1 MKKRILAVI
10 MAVCVS
16 MTALPAD
23 VRAAEDGAVRTE
35 STVQETETEA
45 SSVEKSS
52 RTANAGN
59 ETEELAEPET
69 TGTEKTTESAETE
82 TAGTEETTET
92 EIIETETAE
101 TEEPA
106 GTETESAG
114 TETETTETETGTE
127 TETTETETGT
137 ETETTETETGTE
149 TETTETET
157 ETETTETETETETTE
172 TETETETEIKT
183 TGTETAETEEPDES
197 GTVEAAE
204 LNYMM
209 VESPYVETPGIQN
222 VVLSLGTGNEQI
234 SGIVLKYQNLTTG
247 KTYQAKAAGTEE
259 DMTRFTMDFSRNGQA
274 GEYQITSVQFTQEKT
289 KQEILL
295 SDLEMDVRFGVNE
308 QAETNPDQ
316 VLYDEDAYADV
327 DADVVTMNEDGE
339 IVSENTVENVL
350 EQGISD
356 AVIGGTD
363 HLKGAS
369 GNVTVVLDPGHDDTH
384 AGASGFGV
392 QEKDLTL
399 KIATYCK
406 EELSTYSGITIY
418 MTRESGNCPAGGG
431 DNTACLDARANLA
444 KNVGAG
450 VLVSFH
456 LNTANGAARGVEV
469 YYPNSNYNAQVGSSG
484 QALAKKIC
492 DKLAALGLNYRG
504 TLIRD
509 ASYDKYPDGSAADY
523 YGLIRRCKNNGI
535 PGLIIEHAFLDNA
548 NDYYTYLSSDD
559 KLKALGVADATAIA
573 EYFGLTKGAKTV
585 TLMYTQS
592 REDGSLRLK
601 WNGLENVDY
610 YEIYRNTV
618 DDTNYPKIDE
628 VSDATSY
635 IDDDV
640 KTGTR
645 YYYLIRPVFNDGTM
659 GEYSKSIS
667 GVALGKTKLKKIS
680 AQSGKKITLTWK
692 KVSMAEGYLIYRKDG
707 DDGNFNQ
714 IAQVTSGDTLMYT
727 DTVKTN
733 NKKYKYKVQAY
744 NTNNGKQ
751 GVGTFSDVK
760 VAKTL
765 AKVKITGITSSN
777 AETLTISWKKVDGA
791 KGYIISRSTK
801 KDSGYQEIETVSGAG
816 TTSCSDDTVKAGK
829 TYYYKV
835 EAYNVIDGE
844 TGYGGASDAV
854 SGKTA
859 KRTKITS
866 IVSDNEKA
874 LTIKWDKISGAYGY
888 RIKRS
893 TEEDGT
899 YKVIKTIK
907 SGNTASYKDTS
918 VKAGKTYYYT
928 VETIVKTDGNICYS
942 GDSASVEGRTAKKTK
957 IKYAVSNGSE
967 QIEVKWGAVSG
978 AYGYRI
984 KRSMS
989 KNGTYKVVAT
999 VKGKNKTTYL
1009 DENVKT
1015 AKTYYYKV
1023 ETINKVN
1030 GKKGYSGDSAAV
1042 SAKTLKTTS
1051 ITAVKA
1057 ATSTSVKLEWKAVD
1071 GASGYQIYRSTSKDS
1086 DYKKVGQVEGRNT
1099 RKFEDQTL
1107 EAGKTYY
1114 YQVRAYKSGSAK
1126 DGVASFSKAQKA
1138 WTIKQVVFSQITSDS
1153 KNQVTL
1159 GWKKVSK
1166 AQGYVI
1172 CRSSKSRGGF
1182 EKIAEIS
1189 SGTTLTYTDKSVTSG
1204 NTYYY
1209 KMAAT
1214 YKIKGSAGR
1223 GSYSNV
1229 LQAAVLKQG
1238 SISSI
1243 TLGENMVLN
1252 VSWNSVEN
1260 ADGYELAAAVSQ
1272 KGTYTT
1278 LQTSGETSFT
1288 HSNLTQGK
1296 TYYYKVRAYKDLS
1309 SKIRMY
1315 GPWSAVKS
1323 KAAAHEI
1330 MGTSSV
1336 SVDQMVTY
1344 YNKRYTFPAD
1354 TYRDKGA
1361 DTAEAFFKILKEEAE
1376 AEGVRADLLFAQVML
1391 ETGGLTFGGDVQA
1404 SQCNFGG
1411 LGAVGGGAAGET
1423 YADVRTGLRA
1433 QVQHLKAYASTDGLN
1448 NECVDTRFQY
1458 VSRGTAKYIEWLA
1471 IPQNPYG
1478 KGWAADA
1485 DYGTKLLRIM
1495 DSL

>member
-23 VRAAEDGAVRTE
+23 VRAAEDSAIQTE
-35 STVQETETEA
+35 STQETSLAEEAAQTEN
-45 SSVEKSS
+45 
-52 RTANAGN
+52 TGNAAEELTGTEMA
-59 ETEELAEPET
+59 ETEEV
-69 TGTEKTTESAETE
+69 AETK
-82 TAGTEETTET
+82 
-92 EIIETETAE
+92 ETAE
-101 TEEPA
+101 TEEP
-106 GTETESAG
+106 TETVTIETETIETEEPAETETSETEKPAE
-114 TETETTETETGTE
+114 TETIETETTETEE
-127 TETTETETGT
+127 PTETETGT
-137 ETETTETETGTE
+137 TETEEPTETETADTE
-149 TETTETET
+149 T
-157 ETETTETETETETTE
+157 
-172 TETETETEIKT
+172 
-183 TGTETAETEEPDES
+183 
-197 GTVEAAE
+197 VQAAE

-209 VESPYVETPGIQN
+209 VESPYVETPGTQN
-222 VVLSLGTGNEQI
+222 VVLSLGTGDEQL
-234 SGIVLKYQNLTTG
+234 SDIVLNYKNLTTG
-247 KTYQAKAAGTEE
+247 KAYQTKAAGIEE
-259 DMTRFTMDFSRNGQA
+259 DMIRFTMDFSENGQA

-295 SDLEMDVRFGVNE
+295 SDLGMDVRFGVNE

-327 DADVVTMNEDGE
+327 DADVVTMSADGE
-339 IVSENTVENVL
+339 VISENTVENVL
-350 EQGISD
+350 EQGISE
-356 AVIGGTD
+356 AVASVAD
-363 HLKGAS
+363 NLKGANS
-369 GNVTVVLDPGHDDTH
+369 NVKVVLDPGHDGTH

-392 QEKDLTL
+392 QEADLTL

-406 EELSTYSGITIY
+406 EELSTYNGITVY
-418 MTRESGNCPAGGG
+418 MTRESASCPAGGG

-444 KNVGAG
+444 KNVGAN

-456 LNTANGAARGVEV
+456 LNTANGTARGVEV
-469 YYPNSNYNAQVGSSG
+469 YYPNSNYNAQVGSNG

-504 TLIRD
+504 TLIRN

-573 EYFGLTKGAKTV
+573 EYFGLTKGAQTV
-585 TLMYTQS
+585 TCTYTQS
-592 REDGSLRLK
+592 RADGSLKIK
-601 WNGLENVDY
+601 WSGLDNVDY
-610 YEIYRNTV
+610 YEIWR
-618 DDTNYPKIDE
+618 DTKDAYDYEKIDE
-628 VSDATSY
+628 VSDATSF
-635 IDDDV
+635 IDDTV
-640 KTGTR
+640 ELGTR
-645 YYYLIRPVFNDGTM
+645 YYYLVRPVFNDGTT

-667 GVALGKTKLKKIS
+667 GVALAKTNFTKIK
-680 AQSGKKITLTWK
+680 AKSGKKVTLTWK
-692 KVSMAEGYLIYRKDG
+692 KVSQAEGYLIYRKDSE
-707 DDGNFNQ
+707 DGKYNQ
-714 IAQVTSGDTLMYT
+714 IGKVTSGKTLTYT
-727 DTVKTN
+727 DTVKSN
-733 NKKYKYKVQAY
+733 NKTYTYKIQAY

-751 GVGTFSDVK
+751 GVGAYSSTKS
-760 VAKTL
+760 AKTL
-765 AKVKITGITSSN
+765 AKAKITGITSSN
-777 AETLTISWKKVDGA
+777 EEVLKISWNKVSGA

-801 KDSGYQEIETVSGAG
+801 KDSGYSEIDTVSGEK
-816 TTSCSDDTVKAGK
+816 TTSYTDDTVKAGK

-835 EAYNVIDGE
+835 EAYNVNSG
-844 TGYGGASDAV
+844 TKGYGGASDAV
-854 SGKTA
+854 AGKTA

-866 IVSDNEKA
+866 IVSTNEKT
-874 LTIKWDKISGAYGY
+874 LTIKWNKITGAYGY

-893 TEEDGT
+893 TDEDGT
-899 YKVIKTIK
+899 YKVVKTIK
-907 SGNTASYKDTS
+907 SGNTTSYKDTS

-928 VETIVKTDGNICYS
+928 VETMVKTGDNICYS
-942 GDSASVEGRTAKKTK
+942 GDSASVEGRTAKKAK
-957 IKYAVSNGSE
+957 IKYAVSNGSN
-967 QIEVKWGAVSG
+967 QIEVNWGAVSG

-984 KRSMS
+984 KRSTS

-999 VKGKNKTTYL
+999 LKGKNNTTYQDKKL
-1009 DENVKT
+1009 KT
-1015 AKTYYYKV
+1015 AKTYYYKI

-1030 GKKGYSGDSAAV
+1030 GKKGYSGNSAAV

-1057 ATSTSVKLEWKAVD
+1057 TGSTSVRLEWKAVD

-1086 DYKKVGQVEGRNT
+1086 GYKKVGQVKGKNT
-1099 RKFEDQTL
+1099 KKYEDKTL

-1114 YQVRAYKSGSAK
+1114 YQVRAYKSNSAK
-1126 DGVASFSKAQKA
+1126 NGVASFSKAQKA
-1138 WTIKQVVFSQITSDS
+1138 WTIKQVIFSQITSDS

-1166 AQGYVI
+1166 AQGYDI
-1172 CRSSKSRGGF
+1172 YRSDKSNSGF
-1182 EKIAEIS
+1182 EKIASIS
-1189 SGTTLTYTDKSVTSG
+1189 SGSTLTYTDKGVKSG

-1209 KMAAT
+1209 KIAAT

-1223 GSYSNV
+1223 GSYSKV
-1229 LQAAVLKQG
+1229 TEVAVLKQG

-1243 TLGENMVLN
+1243 TLGDNNVLN
-1252 VSWNSVEN
+1252 ISWNSVAN
-1260 ADGYELAAAVSQ
+1260 ASGYELAGAVSE

-1278 LQTSGETSFT
+1278 LQTSGATSFT
-1288 HSNLTQGK
+1288 HSNLVQGT

-1309 SKIRMY
+1309 NGIRMY
-1315 GPWSAVKS
+1315 GPWSAVKA

-1336 SVDQMVTY
+1336 TVDQMVSY

-1361 DTAEAFFKILKEEAE
+1361 DSAEAFFKILKEEAE
-1376 AEGVRADLLFAQVML
+1376 AEGVRADVLFAQVML
-1391 ETGGLTFGGDVQA
+1391 ETGGLKFGGDVQP

-1411 LGAVGGGAAGET
+1411 LGAVGGGAAGEAF
-1423 YADVRTGLRA
+1423 ADVRTGLRA

-1448 NECVDTRFQY
+1448 NACVDKRFQY
-1458 VSRGTAKYIEWLA
+1458 VSRGTARYVEWLA

>member
-23 VRAAEDGAVRTE
+23 VSAAEDSAVQTE
-35 STVQETETEA
+35 SMQKTSPA
-45 SSVEKSS
+45 EKSAQ
-52 RTANAGN
+52 TENAGN
-59 ETEELAEPET
+59 AAEEL
-69 TGTEKTTESAETE
+69 TGTEMTE
-82 TAGTEETTET
+82 TEETTET
-92 EIIETETAE
+92 VTIETETIETEEPAETETSETEKPAETETSETEKPAETETIETETTETESTETETAE
-101 TEEPA
+101 TE
-106 GTETESAG
+106 TEES
-114 TETETTETETGTE
+114 
-127 TETTETETGT
+127 
-137 ETETTETETGTE
+137 TE

-157 ETETTETETETETTE
+157 EEPTE
-172 TETETETEIKT
+172 
-183 TGTETAETEEPDES
+183 TETAETE
-197 GTVEAAE
+197 TVQAAE

-209 VESPYVETPGIQN
+209 VESPYVETPGTQN
-222 VVLSLGTGNEQI
+222 VVLSLGTGDEQL
-234 SGIVLKYQNLTTG
+234 SDIVLNYKNLTTG
-247 KTYQAKAAGTEE
+247 KAYQTKTAGIEE
-259 DMTRFTMDFSRNGQA
+259 DMIRFTMDFSENGQA

-295 SDLEMDVRFGVNE
+295 SDLGMDVRFGVNE

-327 DADVVTMNEDGE
+327 DADVVTMSADGE
-339 IVSENTVENVL
+339 VISENTVENVL
-350 EQGISD
+350 EQGISE
-356 AVIGGTD
+356 AVASVTD
-363 HLKGAS
+363 NLKGANS
-369 GNVTVVLDPGHDDTH
+369 NVKVVLDPGHDGTH

-392 QEKDLTL
+392 QEADLTL

-406 EELSTYSGITIY
+406 EELSTYNGITVY
-418 MTRESGNCPAGGG
+418 MTRESASCPAGGG
-431 DNTACLDARANLA
+431 DNIACLDARANLA
-444 KNVGAG
+444 KNVGAN

-456 LNTANGAARGVEV
+456 LNTANGTARGVEV
-469 YYPNSNYNAQVGSSG
+469 YYPNSNYNAQVGSNG

-504 TLIRD
+504 TLIRN

-573 EYFGLTKGAKTV
+573 EYFGLTKGAQTV
-585 TLMYTQS
+585 TCTYTQS
-592 REDGSLRLK
+592 RADGSLKIK
-601 WNGLENVDY
+601 WSGLDNVDY
-610 YEIYRNTV
+610 YEIWR
-618 DDTNYPKIDE
+618 DTKDAYDYEKIDE
-628 VSDATSY
+628 VSDATSF
-635 IDDDV
+635 IDDTV
-640 KTGTR
+640 ELGTR
-645 YYYLIRPVFNDGTM
+645 YYYLVRPVFNDGTT

-667 GVALGKTKLKKIS
+667 GVALAKTNFTKIE
-680 AQSGKKITLTWK
+680 AKSGKKVALTWK
-692 KVSMAEGYLIYRKDG
+692 KVSQAEGYLIYRKDSE
-707 DDGNFNQ
+707 DGKYNQ
-714 IAQVTSGDTLMYT
+714 IGKVTSGKTLTYT
-727 DTVKTN
+727 DTVKSN
-733 NKKYKYKVQAY
+733 NKTYTYKIQAY

-751 GVGTFSDVK
+751 GVGAYSSTKS
-760 VAKTL
+760 AKTL
-765 AKVKITGITSSN
+765 AKAKITGITSSN
-777 AETLTISWKKVDGA
+777 EDMLKISWKKVSGA
-791 KGYIISRSTK
+791 KGYTISRSTSK
-801 KDSGYQEIETVSGAG
+801 NSGYKKIDTVTGK
-816 TTSCSDDTVKAGK
+816 TSYTDDTVKAGK

-835 EAYNVIDGE
+835 EAYNVNSG
-844 TGYGGASDAV
+844 TKGYGGASDAV
-854 SGKTA
+854 AGKTA

-866 IVSDNEKA
+866 IVSTNEKT
-874 LTIKWDKISGAYGY
+874 LTIKWNKITGAYGY

-893 TEEDGT
+893 TDEDGT
-899 YKVIKTIK
+899 YKVVKTIK
-907 SGNTASYKDTS
+907 SGNTTSYKDTS

-928 VETIVKTDGNICYS
+928 VETMVKTGDNICYS
-942 GDSASVEGRTAKKTK
+942 GDSASMEGRTAKKAK
-957 IKYAVSNGSE
+957 IKYAVSNGSN
-967 QIEVKWGAVSG
+967 QIEVNWGAVSG

-984 KRSMS
+984 KRSTS

-999 VKGKNKTTYL
+999 LKGKNNTTYQDKKL
-1009 DENVKT
+1009 KT

-1030 GKKGYSGDSAAV
+1030 GKKGYSGNSAAV

-1057 ATSTSVKLEWKAVD
+1057 TGSTSVRLEWKAVD

-1086 DYKKVGQVEGRNT
+1086 GYKKVGQVKGKST
-1099 RKFEDQTL
+1099 KKYEDKTL

-1114 YQVRAYKSGSAK
+1114 YQVRAYKSNSAK
-1126 DGVASFSKAQKA
+1126 NGVASFSKAQKA

-1166 AQGYVI
+1166 AQGYDI
-1172 CRSSKSRGGF
+1172 YRSDESNSGF
-1182 EKIAEIS
+1182 EKIASIS
-1189 SGTTLTYTDKSVTSG
+1189 SGSTLTYTDKGVKSG

-1209 KMAAT
+1209 KIAAT

-1223 GSYSNV
+1223 GSYSKV
-1229 LQAAVLKQG
+1229 TEVAVLKQG

-1243 TLGENMVLN
+1243 TLGDNNVLN
-1252 VSWNSVEN
+1252 ISWNSVAN
-1260 ADGYELAAAVSQ
+1260 ASGYELAGAVSE

-1278 LQTSGETSFT
+1278 LQTSDATSFT
-1288 HSNLTQGK
+1288 HSNLVQGT

-1309 SKIRMY
+1309 NGIRMY
-1315 GPWSAVKS
+1315 GPWSAVKA

-1336 SVDQMVTY
+1336 TVDQMVSY

-1361 DTAEAFFKILKEEAE
+1361 DSAEAFFKILKEEAE
-1376 AEGVRADLLFAQVML
+1376 AEGVRADVLFAQVML
-1391 ETGGLTFGGDVQA
+1391 ETGGLQFGGDVQP

-1423 YADVRTGLRA
+1423 FADVRTGLRA

-1448 NECVDTRFQY
+1448 NACVDKRFQY
-1458 VSRGTAKYIEWLA
+1458 VSRGTARYVEWLA

>member
-23 VRAAEDGAVRTE
+23 VRAAEDSAVQTE
-35 STVQETETEA
+35 STQKTSPSEESTQTENTG
-45 SSVEKSS
+45 
-52 RTANAGN
+52 NAA
-59 ETEELAEPET
+59 EEL
-69 TGTEKTTESAETE
+69 TGTEMAE
-82 TAGTEETTET
+82 TEETTET
-92 EIIETETAE
+92 VTIETETIETEEPAETETSETEKPAETETIETETTETESTETETAE
-101 TEEPA
+101 TE
-106 GTETESAG
+106 TEES
-114 TETETTETETGTE
+114 
-127 TETTETETGT
+127 
-137 ETETTETETGTE
+137 TE

-157 ETETTETETETETTE
+157 EEPTE
-172 TETETETEIKT
+172 
-183 TGTETAETEEPDES
+183 TETAETE
-197 GTVEAAE
+197 TVQAAE

-209 VESPYVETPGIQN
+209 VESPYVETPGTQN
-222 VVLSLGTGNEQI
+222 VVLSLGTGDEQL
-234 SGIVLKYQNLTTG
+234 SDIVLNYKNLTTG
-247 KTYQAKAAGTEE
+247 KAYQTKTAGIEE
-259 DMTRFTMDFSRNGQA
+259 DMIRFTMDFSENGQA

-295 SDLEMDVRFGVNE
+295 SDLGMDVRFGVNE

-327 DADVVTMNEDGE
+327 DADVVTMSADGE
-339 IVSENTVENVL
+339 VISENTVENVL
-350 EQGISD
+350 EQGISE
-356 AVIGGTD
+356 AVASVAD
-363 HLKGAS
+363 NLKGANS
-369 GNVTVVLDPGHDDTH
+369 NVKVVLDPGHDGTH

-392 QEKDLTL
+392 QEADLTL

-406 EELSTYSGITIY
+406 EELSTYNGITVY
-418 MTRESGNCPAGGG
+418 MTRESASCPAGGG
-431 DNTACLDARANLA
+431 DNIACLDARANLA
-444 KNVGAG
+444 KNVGAN

-456 LNTANGAARGVEV
+456 LNTANGTARGVEV
-469 YYPNSNYNAQVGSSG
+469 YYPNSNYNAQVGSNG

-504 TLIRD
+504 TLIRN

-573 EYFGLTKGAKTV
+573 EYFGLTKGAQTV
-585 TLMYTQS
+585 TCTYTQS
-592 REDGSLRLK
+592 RADGSLKIK
-601 WNGLENVDY
+601 WSVLDNVDY
-610 YEIYRNTV
+610 YEIWR
-618 DDTNYPKIDE
+618 DTKDAYDYEKIDE
-628 VSDATSY
+628 VSDATSF
-635 IDDDV
+635 IDDTV
-640 KTGTR
+640 ELGTR
-645 YYYLIRPVFNDGTM
+645 YYYLVRPVFNDGTT

-667 GVALGKTKLKKIS
+667 GVALAKTNFTKIE
-680 AQSGKKITLTWK
+680 AKSGKKVALTWK
-692 KVSMAEGYLIYRKDG
+692 KVSQAEGYLIYRKDSE
-707 DDGNFNQ
+707 DGKYNQ
-714 IAQVTSGDTLMYT
+714 IGKVTSGKTLTYT
-727 DTVKTN
+727 DTVKSN
-733 NKKYKYKVQAY
+733 NKTYTYKIQAY

-751 GVGTFSDVK
+751 GVGAYSSTKS
-760 VAKTL
+760 AKTL
-765 AKVKITGITSSN
+765 AKAKITGITSSN
-777 AETLTISWKKVDGA
+777 EEVLKISWKKVSGA
-791 KGYIISRSTK
+791 KGYIISRSTSK
-801 KDSGYQEIETVSGAG
+801 NSGYKRIDTVTGK
-816 TTSCSDDTVKAGK
+816 TSYSDDTVKAGK

-835 EAYNVIDGE
+835 EAYNVNSG
-844 TGYGGASDAV
+844 TKGYGGASDAV
-854 SGKTA
+854 AGKTA

-866 IVSDNEKA
+866 IVSTNEKT
-874 LTIKWDKISGAYGY
+874 LTIKWNKITGAYGY

-893 TEEDGT
+893 TDEDGT
-899 YKVIKTIK
+899 YKVVKTIK
-907 SGNTASYKDTS
+907 SGNTTSYKDTS

-928 VETIVKTDGNICYS
+928 VETMVKTGDNICYS
-942 GDSASVEGRTAKKTK
+942 GDSASMEGRTAKKAK
-957 IKYAVSNGSE
+957 IKYAVSNGSN
-967 QIEVKWGAVSG
+967 QIEVNWGAVRG

-984 KRSMS
+984 KRSAS

-999 VKGKNKTTYL
+999 LKGKNNTTYQDKKL
-1009 DENVKT
+1009 KT
-1015 AKTYYYKV
+1015 AKTYYYKI

-1030 GKKGYSGDSAAV
+1030 GKKGYSGNSAAV

-1057 ATSTSVKLEWKAVD
+1057 TGSTSVRLEWKAVD

-1086 DYKKVGQVEGRNT
+1086 GYKKVGQVKGKNT
-1099 RKFEDQTL
+1099 KKYEDKTL

-1114 YQVRAYKSGSAK
+1114 YQVRAYKSNSAK
-1126 DGVASFSKAQKA
+1126 NGVASFSKAQKA

-1166 AQGYVI
+1166 AQGYDI
-1172 CRSSKSRGGF
+1172 YRSDESNSGF
-1182 EKIAEIS
+1182 EKIASIS
-1189 SGTTLTYTDKSVTSG
+1189 SGSTLTYTDKGVKSG

-1209 KMAAT
+1209 KIAAT

-1223 GSYSNV
+1223 GSYSKV
-1229 LQAAVLKQG
+1229 TEVAVLKQG

-1243 TLGENMVLN
+1243 TLGDNNVLN
-1252 VSWNSVEN
+1252 ISWNSVAN
-1260 ADGYELAAAVSQ
+1260 ASGYELAGAVSE

-1278 LQTSGETSFT
+1278 LQTSGATSFT
-1288 HSNLTQGK
+1288 HSNLVQGT

-1309 SKIRMY
+1309 NGIRMY
-1315 GPWSAVKS
+1315 GPWSAVKA

-1336 SVDQMVTY
+1336 TVDQMVSY

-1361 DTAEAFFKILKEEAE
+1361 DSAEAFFKILKEEAE
-1376 AEGVRADLLFAQVML
+1376 AEGVRADVLFAQVML
-1391 ETGGLTFGGDVQA
+1391 ETGGLQFGGDVQP

-1423 YADVRTGLRA
+1423 FADVRTGLRA

-1448 NECVDTRFQY
+1448 NACVDKRFQY
-1458 VSRGTAKYIEWLA
+1458 VSRGTARYVEWLA

-1485 DYGTKLLRIM
+1485 DYGAKLLRIM
-1495 DSL
+1495 NSL

>member
-23 VRAAEDGAVRTE
+23 VRAAEDSAVQTE
-35 STVQETETEA
+35 STQKT
-45 SSVEKSS
+45 SPSEKSAQ
-52 RTANAGN
+52 TENAGN
-59 ETEELAEPET
+59 AAEEL
-69 TGTEKTTESAETE
+69 TGTEE
-82 TAGTEETTET
+82 TAETEETTET
-92 EIIETETAE
+92 VTIETETIETEEPAETETSETEKPAETETIETETTETESTETETAE
-101 TEEPA
+101 TE
-106 GTETESAG
+106 TEES
-114 TETETTETETGTE
+114 
-127 TETTETETGT
+127 
-137 ETETTETETGTE
+137 TE

-157 ETETTETETETETTE
+157 EEPTE
-172 TETETETEIKT
+172 
-183 TGTETAETEEPDES
+183 TETAETE
-197 GTVEAAE
+197 TVQAAE

-209 VESPYVETPGIQN
+209 VESPYVETPGTQN
-222 VVLSLGTGNEQI
+222 VVLSLGTGDEQL
-234 SGIVLKYQNLTTG
+234 SDIVLNYKNLTTG
-247 KTYQAKAAGTEE
+247 KAYQTKTAGIEE
-259 DMTRFTMDFSRNGQA
+259 DMIRFTMDFSENGQA

-295 SDLEMDVRFGVNE
+295 SDLGMDVRFGVNE

-327 DADVVTMNEDGE
+327 DADVVTMSADGE
-339 IVSENTVENVL
+339 VISENTVENVL
-350 EQGISD
+350 EQGISE
-356 AVIGGTD
+356 AVASVAD
-363 HLKGAS
+363 NLKGANS
-369 GNVTVVLDPGHDDTH
+369 NVKVVLDPGHDGTH

-392 QEKDLTL
+392 QEADLTL

-406 EELSTYSGITIY
+406 EELSTYNGITVY
-418 MTRESGNCPAGGG
+418 MTRESASCPAGGG
-431 DNTACLDARANLA
+431 DNIACLDARANLA
-444 KNVGAG
+444 KNVGAN

-456 LNTANGAARGVEV
+456 LNTANGTARGVEV
-469 YYPNSNYNAQVGSSG
+469 YYPNSNYNAQVGSNG

-504 TLIRD
+504 TLIRN

-573 EYFGLTKGAKTV
+573 EYFGLTKGAQTV
-585 TLMYTQS
+585 TCTYTQS
-592 REDGSLRLK
+592 RADGSLKIK
-601 WNGLENVDY
+601 WSGLDNVDY
-610 YEIYRNTV
+610 YEIWR
-618 DDTNYPKIDE
+618 DTKDAYDYEKIDE
-628 VSDATSY
+628 VSDATSF
-635 IDDDV
+635 IDDTV
-640 KTGTR
+640 ELGTR
-645 YYYLIRPVFNDGTM
+645 YYYLVRPVFNDGTT

-667 GVALGKTKLKKIS
+667 GVALAKTNFTKIK
-680 AQSGKKITLTWK
+680 AKSGKKVTLTWK
-692 KVSMAEGYLIYRKDG
+692 KVSQAEGYLIYRKDSE
-707 DDGNFNQ
+707 DGKYNQ
-714 IAQVTSGDTLMYT
+714 IGKVTSGKTLTYT
-727 DTVKTN
+727 DTVKSN
-733 NKKYKYKVQAY
+733 NKTYTYKIQAY

-751 GVGTFSDVK
+751 GVGAYSSTKS
-760 VAKTL
+760 AKTL
-765 AKVKITGITSSN
+765 AKAKITGITSSN
-777 AETLTISWKKVDGA
+777 EDMLKISWKKVSGA
-791 KGYIISRSTK
+791 KGYTISRSTSK
-801 KDSGYQEIETVSGAG
+801 NSGYKKIDTVTGK
-816 TTSCSDDTVKAGK
+816 TSYTDDTVKAGK

-835 EAYNVIDGE
+835 EAYNVNSG
-844 TGYGGASDAV
+844 TKGYGGASDAV
-854 SGKTA
+854 AGKTA

-866 IVSDNEKA
+866 IVSTNEKT
-874 LTIKWDKISGAYGY
+874 LTIKWNKITGAYGY

-893 TEEDGT
+893 TDEDGT
-899 YKVIKTIK
+899 YKVVKTIK
-907 SGNTASYKDTS
+907 SGNTTSYKDTS

-928 VETIVKTDGNICYS
+928 VETMVKTGDNICYS
-942 GDSASVEGRTAKKTK
+942 GDSASVEGRTAKKAK
-957 IKYAVSNGSE
+957 IKYAVSNGSN
-967 QIEVKWGAVSG
+967 QIEVNWGAVSG

-984 KRSMS
+984 KRSTS

-999 VKGKNKTTYL
+999 LKGKNNTTYQDKKL
-1009 DENVKT
+1009 KT
-1015 AKTYYYKV
+1015 AKTYYYKI

-1030 GKKGYSGDSAAV
+1030 GKKGYSGNSAAV

-1057 ATSTSVKLEWKAVD
+1057 TGSTSVRLEWKAVD
-1071 GASGYQIYRSTSKDS
+1071 GASGYQIYRSMSKDS
-1086 DYKKVGQVEGRNT
+1086 GYKKVGQVKGKNT
-1099 RKFEDQTL
+1099 KKYEDKTL

-1114 YQVRAYKSGSAK
+1114 YQVRAYKSNSAK
-1126 DGVASFSKAQKA
+1126 NGVASFSKAQKA

-1166 AQGYVI
+1166 AQGYDI
-1172 CRSSKSRGGF
+1172 YRSDKSNSGF
-1182 EKIAEIS
+1182 EKIASIS
-1189 SGTTLTYTDKSVTSG
+1189 SGSTLTYTDKGVKSG

-1209 KMAAT
+1209 KIAAT

-1223 GSYSNV
+1223 GSYSKV
-1229 LQAAVLKQG
+1229 TEVAVLKQG

-1243 TLGENMVLN
+1243 TLGDNNVLN
-1252 VSWNSVEN
+1252 ISWSSVAN
-1260 ADGYELAAAVSQ
+1260 ASGYELAGAVSE

-1278 LQTSGETSFT
+1278 LQTSGATSFT
-1288 HSNLTQGK
+1288 HSNLVQGT

-1309 SKIRMY
+1309 NGIRMY
-1315 GPWSAVKS
+1315 GPWSAVKA

-1336 SVDQMVTY
+1336 TVDQMVSY

-1361 DTAEAFFKILKEEAE
+1361 DSAEAFFKILKEEAE
-1376 AEGVRADLLFAQVML
+1376 AEGVRADVLFAQVML
-1391 ETGGLTFGGDVQA
+1391 ETGGLKFGGDVQP

-1423 YADVRTGLRA
+1423 FADVRTGLRA

-1448 NECVDTRFQY
+1448 NACVDKRFQY
-1458 VSRGTAKYIEWLA
+1458 VSRGTARYVEWLA

>member
-23 VRAAEDGAVRTE
+23 VSAAEDSVVQTE
-35 STVQETETEA
+35 STQKTSPA
-45 SSVEKSS
+45 EKSAQ
-52 RTANAGN
+52 TENAGN
-59 ETEELAEPET
+59 AAEEL
-69 TGTEKTTESAETE
+69 TGTEMAE
-82 TAGTEETTET
+82 TEETTET
-92 EIIETETAE
+92 VTIETETIETEEPAETETSETEKPAETETIETETTETESTETETAE
-101 TEEPA
+101 TE
-106 GTETESAG
+106 TEES
-114 TETETTETETGTE
+114 
-127 TETTETETGT
+127 
-137 ETETTETETGTE
+137 TE

-157 ETETTETETETETTE
+157 EEPTE
-172 TETETETEIKT
+172 
-183 TGTETAETEEPDES
+183 TETAETE
-197 GTVEAAE
+197 TVQAAE

-209 VESPYVETPGIQN
+209 VESPYVETPGTQN
-222 VVLSLGTGNEQI
+222 VVLSLGTGDEQL
-234 SGIVLKYQNLTTG
+234 SDIVLNYKNLTTG
-247 KTYQAKAAGTEE
+247 KAYQTKTAGIEE
-259 DMTRFTMDFSRNGQA
+259 DMIRFTMDFSENGQA

-295 SDLEMDVRFGVNE
+295 SDLGMDVRFGVNE

-327 DADVVTMNEDGE
+327 DADVVTMSADGE
-339 IVSENTVENVL
+339 VISENTVENVL
-350 EQGISD
+350 EQGISE
-356 AVIGGTD
+356 AVASVAD
-363 HLKGAS
+363 NLKGANS
-369 GNVTVVLDPGHDDTH
+369 NVKVVLDPGHDGTH

-392 QEKDLTL
+392 QEADLTL

-406 EELSTYSGITIY
+406 EELSTYNGITVY
-418 MTRESGNCPAGGG
+418 MTRESASCPAGGG
-431 DNTACLDARANLA
+431 DYIACLDARANLA
-444 KNVGAG
+444 KNVGAN

-456 LNTANGAARGVEV
+456 LNTANGTARGVEV
-469 YYPNSNYNAQVGSSG
+469 YYPNSNYNAQVGSNG

-492 DKLAALGLNYRG
+492 DKLAALGLNYRE
-504 TLIRD
+504 TLIRN

-573 EYFGLTKGAKTV
+573 EYFGLTKGAQTV
-585 TLMYTQS
+585 TCTYTQS
-592 REDGSLRLK
+592 RADGSLKIK
-601 WNGLENVDY
+601 WSGLDNVDY
-610 YEIYRNTV
+610 YEIWR
-618 DDTNYPKIDE
+618 DTKDAYDYEKIDE
-628 VSDATSY
+628 VSDATSF
-635 IDDDV
+635 IDDTV
-640 KTGTR
+640 ELGTR
-645 YYYLIRPVFNDGTM
+645 YYYLVRPVFNDGTT

-667 GVALGKTKLKKIS
+667 GVALAKTNFTKIE
-680 AQSGKKITLTWK
+680 AKSGKKVALTWK
-692 KVSMAEGYLIYRKDG
+692 KVSQAEGYLIYRKDSE
-707 DDGNFNQ
+707 DGKYNQ
-714 IAQVTSGDTLMYT
+714 IGKVTSGKTLTYT
-727 DTVKTN
+727 DTVKSN
-733 NKKYKYKVQAY
+733 NKTYTYKIQAY

-751 GVGTFSDVK
+751 GVGAYSSTKS
-760 VAKTL
+760 AKTL
-765 AKVKITGITSSN
+765 AKTKITGITSSN
-777 AETLTISWKKVDGA
+777 EEVLKISWKKVSGA
-791 KGYIISRSTK
+791 KGYIISRSTSK
-801 KDSGYQEIETVSGAG
+801 NSGYKKIDTVTGK
-816 TTSCSDDTVKAGK
+816 TSYSDDTVKAGK

-835 EAYNVIDGE
+835 EAYNVNSG
-844 TGYGGASDAV
+844 TKGYGGASDAV
-854 SGKTA
+854 AGKTA

-866 IVSDNEKA
+866 IVSTNEKT
-874 LTIKWDKISGAYGY
+874 LTIKWNKITGAYGY

-893 TEEDGT
+893 TDEDGT
-899 YKVIKTIK
+899 YKVVKTIK
-907 SGNTASYKDTS
+907 SGNTTSYKDTS

-928 VETIVKTDGNICYS
+928 VETMVKTGDNICYS
-942 GDSASVEGRTAKKTK
+942 GDSASMEGRTAKKAK
-957 IKYAVSNGSE
+957 IKYAVSNGSN
-967 QIEVKWGAVSG
+967 QIEVNWGAVRG

-984 KRSMS
+984 KRSTS

-999 VKGKNKTTYL
+999 LKGKNNTTYQDKKL
-1009 DENVKT
+1009 KT
-1015 AKTYYYKV
+1015 AKTYYYKI

-1030 GKKGYSGDSAAV
+1030 GKKGYSGNSAAV

-1057 ATSTSVKLEWKAVD
+1057 TGSTSVRLEWKAVD

-1086 DYKKVGQVEGRNT
+1086 GYKKVGQVKGKNT
-1099 RKFEDQTL
+1099 KKYEDKTL

-1114 YQVRAYKSGSAK
+1114 YQVRAYKSNSAK
-1126 DGVASFSKAQKA
+1126 NGVASFSKAQKA

-1166 AQGYVI
+1166 AQGYDI
-1172 CRSSKSRGGF
+1172 YRSDESNSGF
-1182 EKIAEIS
+1182 EKIASIS
-1189 SGTTLTYTDKSVTSG
+1189 SGSTLTYTDKGVKSG

-1209 KMAAT
+1209 KIAAT

-1223 GSYSNV
+1223 GSYSKV
-1229 LQAAVLKQG
+1229 TEVAVLKQG

-1243 TLGENMVLN
+1243 TLGDNNVLN
-1252 VSWNSVEN
+1252 ISWNSVAN
-1260 ADGYELAAAVSQ
+1260 ASGYELAGAVSE

-1278 LQTSGETSFT
+1278 LQTSGATSFT
-1288 HSNLTQGK
+1288 HSNLVQGT

-1309 SKIRMY
+1309 NGIRMY
-1315 GPWSAVKS
+1315 GPWSAVKA

-1330 MGTSSV
+1330 MGTGSV
-1336 SVDQMVTY
+1336 TVDQMVSY

-1361 DTAEAFFKILKEEAE
+1361 DSAEAFFKILKEEAE
-1376 AEGVRADLLFAQVML
+1376 AEGVRADVLFAQVML

-1433 QVQHLKAYASTDGLN
+1433 QVQHLKAYASTEGLN
-1448 NECVDTRFQY
+1448 NACVDTRFQY
-1458 VSRGTAKYIEWLA
+1458 VSRGTARYVEWLA

>member
-23 VRAAEDGAVRTE
+23 VSAAEDSAVQTE
-35 STVQETETEA
+35 STQKT
-45 SSVEKSS
+45 SPSEKSAQ
-52 RTANAGN
+52 TENAGN
-59 ETEELAEPET
+59 AAEEL
-69 TGTEKTTESAETE
+69 TGTEMAE
-82 TAGTEETTET
+82 TEETTET
-92 EIIETETAE
+92 VTIETETIETEEPAETETSETEKPAETETIETETTETESTETETAE
-101 TEEPA
+101 TE
-106 GTETESAG
+106 TEES
-114 TETETTETETGTE
+114 
-127 TETTETETGT
+127 
-137 ETETTETETGTE
+137 TE

-157 ETETTETETETETTE
+157 EEPTE
-172 TETETETEIKT
+172 
-183 TGTETAETEEPDES
+183 TETAETE
-197 GTVEAAE
+197 TVQAAE

-209 VESPYVETPGIQN
+209 VESPYVETPGTQN
-222 VVLSLGTGNEQI
+222 VVLSLGTGDEQL
-234 SGIVLKYQNLTTG
+234 SDIVLNYKNLTTG
-247 KTYQAKAAGTEE
+247 KAYQTKTAGIEE
-259 DMTRFTMDFSRNGQA
+259 DMIRFTMDFSENGQA

-295 SDLEMDVRFGVNE
+295 SDLGMDVRFGVNE

-327 DADVVTMNEDGE
+327 DADVVTMSADGE
-339 IVSENTVENVL
+339 VISENTVENVL
-350 EQGISD
+350 EQGISE
-356 AVIGGTD
+356 AVASVAD
-363 HLKGAS
+363 NLKGANS
-369 GNVTVVLDPGHDDTH
+369 NVKVVLDPGHDGTH

-392 QEKDLTL
+392 QEADLTL

-406 EELSTYSGITIY
+406 EELSTYNGITVY
-418 MTRESGNCPAGGG
+418 MTRESASCPAGGG
-431 DNTACLDARANLA
+431 DNIACLDARANLA
-444 KNVGAG
+444 KNVGAN

-456 LNTANGAARGVEV
+456 LNTANGTARGVEV
-469 YYPNSNYNAQVGSSG
+469 YYPNSNYNAQVGSNG

-504 TLIRD
+504 TLIRN

-573 EYFGLTKGAKTV
+573 EYFGLTKGAQTV
-585 TLMYTQS
+585 TCTYTQS
-592 REDGSLRLK
+592 RADGSLKIK
-601 WNGLENVDY
+601 WSGLDNVDY
-610 YEIYRNTV
+610 YEIWR
-618 DDTNYPKIDE
+618 DTKDAYDYEKIDE
-628 VSDATSY
+628 VSDATSF
-635 IDDDV
+635 IDDTV
-640 KTGTR
+640 ELGTR
-645 YYYLIRPVFNDGTM
+645 YYYLVRPVFNDGTT

-667 GVALGKTKLKKIS
+667 GVALAKTNFTKIE
-680 AQSGKKITLTWK
+680 AKSGKKVALTWK
-692 KVSMAEGYLIYRKDG
+692 KVSQAEGYLIYRKDSE
-707 DDGNFNQ
+707 DGKYNQ
-714 IAQVTSGDTLMYT
+714 IGKVTSGKTLTYT
-727 DTVKTN
+727 DTVKSN
-733 NKKYKYKVQAY
+733 NKTYTYKIQAY

-751 GVGTFSDVK
+751 GVGAYSSTKS
-760 VAKTL
+760 AKTL
-765 AKVKITGITSSN
+765 AKTKITGITSSN
-777 AETLTISWKKVDGA
+777 EEVLKISWKKVSGA
-791 KGYIISRSTK
+791 KGYIISRSTSK
-801 KDSGYQEIETVSGAG
+801 NSGYKKIDTVTGK
-816 TTSCSDDTVKAGK
+816 TSYSDDTVKAGK

-835 EAYNVIDGE
+835 EAYNVNSG
-844 TGYGGASDAV
+844 TKGYGGASDAV
-854 SGKTA
+854 AGKTA

-866 IVSDNEKA
+866 IVSANEKT
-874 LTIKWDKISGAYGY
+874 LTIKWNKITGAYGY

-893 TEEDGT
+893 TDEDGT
-899 YKVIKTIK
+899 YKVVKTIK
-907 SGNTASYKDTS
+907 SGNTTSYKDTS

-928 VETIVKTDGNICYS
+928 VETMVKTGDNICYS
-942 GDSASVEGRTAKKTK
+942 GDSASMEGRTAKKAK
-957 IKYAVSNGSE
+957 IKYAVSNGSN
-967 QIEVKWGAVSG
+967 QIEVNWGAVRG

-984 KRSMS
+984 KRSTS
-989 KNGTYKVVAT
+989 KNGIYKVVAT
-999 VKGKNKTTYL
+999 LKGKNNTTYQDKKL
-1009 DENVKT
+1009 KT
-1015 AKTYYYKV
+1015 AKTYYYKI

-1030 GKKGYSGDSAAV
+1030 GKKGYSGNSAAV

-1057 ATSTSVKLEWKAVD
+1057 TGSTSVRLEWKAVD

-1086 DYKKVGQVEGRNT
+1086 GYKKVGQVKGKNT
-1099 RKFEDQTL
+1099 KKYEDKTL

-1114 YQVRAYKSGSAK
+1114 YQVRAYKSNSAK
-1126 DGVASFSKAQKA
+1126 NGVASFSKAQKA

-1166 AQGYVI
+1166 AQGYDI
-1172 CRSSKSRGGF
+1172 YRSDESNSGF
-1182 EKIAEIS
+1182 EKIASIS
-1189 SGTTLTYTDKSVTSG
+1189 SGSTLTYTDKGVKSG

-1209 KMAAT
+1209 KIAAT

-1223 GSYSNV
+1223 GSYSKV
-1229 LQAAVLKQG
+1229 TEVAVLKQG

-1243 TLGENMVLN
+1243 TLGDNNVLN
-1252 VSWNSVEN
+1252 ISWNSVAN
-1260 ADGYELAAAVSQ
+1260 ASGYELAGAVSE

-1278 LQTSGETSFT
+1278 LQTSGATSFT
-1288 HSNLTQGK
+1288 HSNLVQGT

-1309 SKIRMY
+1309 NGIRMY
-1315 GPWSAVKS
+1315 GPWSAVKA

-1336 SVDQMVTY
+1336 TVDQMVSY

-1361 DTAEAFFKILKEEAE
+1361 DSAEAFFKILKEEAE
-1376 AEGVRADLLFAQVML
+1376 AEGVRADVLFAQVML
-1391 ETGGLTFGGDVQA
+1391 ETGGLQFGGDVQP

-1423 YADVRTGLRA
+1423 FADVRTGLRA

-1448 NECVDTRFQY
+1448 NACVDKRFQY
-1458 VSRGTAKYIEWLA
+1458 VSRGTARYVEWLA

>member
-23 VRAAEDGAVRTE
+23 VSAAEDSAVQTE
-35 STVQETETEA
+35 STQKTSPA
-45 SSVEKSS
+45 EKSAQ
-52 RTANAGN
+52 TENAGN
-59 ETEELAEPET
+59 AAEEL
-69 TGTEKTTESAETE
+69 TGTEMTE
-82 TAGTEETTET
+82 TEETTET
-92 EIIETETAE
+92 VTIETETIETEEPAETETSETEKPAETETSETEKPAETETIETETTETESTETETAE
-101 TEEPA
+101 TE
-106 GTETESAG
+106 TEES
-114 TETETTETETGTE
+114 
-127 TETTETETGT
+127 
-137 ETETTETETGTE
+137 TE

-157 ETETTETETETETTE
+157 EEPTE
-172 TETETETEIKT
+172 
-183 TGTETAETEEPDES
+183 TETAETE
-197 GTVEAAE
+197 TVQAAE

-209 VESPYVETPGIQN
+209 VESPYVETPGTQN
-222 VVLSLGTGNEQI
+222 VVLSLGTGDEQL
-234 SGIVLKYQNLTTG
+234 SDIVLNYKNLTTG
-247 KTYQAKAAGTEE
+247 KAYQTKTAGIEE
-259 DMTRFTMDFSRNGQA
+259 DMIRFTMDFSENGQA

-295 SDLEMDVRFGVNE
+295 SDLGMDVRFGVNE

-327 DADVVTMNEDGE
+327 DADVVTMSADGE
-339 IVSENTVENVL
+339 VISENTVENVL

-356 AVIGGTD
+356 AVASVAD
-363 HLKGAS
+363 NLKGANS
-369 GNVTVVLDPGHDDTH
+369 NVKVVLDPGHDGTH

-392 QEKDLTL
+392 QEADLTL

-406 EELSTYSGITIY
+406 EELSTYNGITVY
-418 MTRESGNCPAGGG
+418 MTRESASCPAGGG
-431 DNTACLDARANLA
+431 DNIACLDARANLA
-444 KNVGAG
+444 KNVGAN

-456 LNTANGAARGVEV
+456 LNTANGTARGVEV
-469 YYPNSNYNAQVGSSG
+469 YYPNSNYNAQVGSNG

-504 TLIRD
+504 TLIRN

-573 EYFGLTKGAKTV
+573 EYFGLTKGAQTV
-585 TLMYTQS
+585 TCTYTQS
-592 REDGSLRLK
+592 RADGSLKIK
-601 WNGLENVDY
+601 WSGLDNVDY
-610 YEIYRNTV
+610 YEIWR
-618 DDTNYPKIDE
+618 DTKDAYDYEKIDE
-628 VSDATSY
+628 VSDATSF
-635 IDDDV
+635 IDDTV
-640 KTGTR
+640 ELGTR
-645 YYYLIRPVFNDGTM
+645 YYYLVRPVFNDGTT

-667 GVALGKTKLKKIS
+667 GVALAKTNFTKIE
-680 AQSGKKITLTWK
+680 AKSGKKVALTWK
-692 KVSMAEGYLIYRKDG
+692 KVSQAEGYLIYRKDSE
-707 DDGNFNQ
+707 DGKYNQ
-714 IAQVTSGDTLMYT
+714 IGKVTSGKTLTYT
-727 DTVKTN
+727 DTVKSN
-733 NKKYKYKVQAY
+733 NKTYTYKIQAY

-751 GVGTFSDVK
+751 GVGAYSSTKS
-760 VAKTL
+760 AKTL
-765 AKVKITGITSSN
+765 AKAKITGITSSN
-777 AETLTISWKKVDGA
+777 EDMLKISWKKVSGA
-791 KGYIISRSTK
+791 KGYIISRSTSK
-801 KDSGYQEIETVSGAG
+801 NSGYKKIDTVIGK
-816 TTSCSDDTVKAGK
+816 TSYSDDTVKAGK

-835 EAYNVIDGE
+835 EAYNVNSG
-844 TGYGGASDAV
+844 TKGYGGASDAV
-854 SGKTA
+854 AGKTA

-866 IVSDNEKA
+866 IVSTNEKT
-874 LTIKWDKISGAYGY
+874 LTIKWNKITGAYGY
-888 RIKRS
+888 RIKQS
-893 TEEDGT
+893 TDEDGT
-899 YKVIKTIK
+899 YKVVKTIK
-907 SGNTASYKDTS
+907 SGNTTSYKDTS

-928 VETIVKTDGNICYS
+928 VETMVKTGDNICYS
-942 GDSASVEGRTAKKTK
+942 GDSASMEGRTAKKAK
-957 IKYAVSNGSE
+957 IKYAVSNGSN
-967 QIEVKWGAVSG
+967 QIEVNWGAVSG

-984 KRSMS
+984 KRSTS

-999 VKGKNKTTYL
+999 LKGKNNTTYQDKKL
-1009 DENVKT
+1009 KT
-1015 AKTYYYKV
+1015 AKTYYYKI

-1030 GKKGYSGDSAAV
+1030 GKKGYSDNSAAV

-1057 ATSTSVKLEWKAVD
+1057 TGSTSVRLEWKAVD

-1086 DYKKVGQVEGRNT
+1086 GYKKVGQVKGKNT
-1099 RKFEDQTL
+1099 KKYEDKTL

-1114 YQVRAYKSGSAK
+1114 YQVRAYKSNSAK
-1126 DGVASFSKAQKA
+1126 NGVASFSKAQKA

-1166 AQGYVI
+1166 AQGYDI
-1172 CRSSKSRGGF
+1172 YRSDKSNSGF
-1182 EKIAEIS
+1182 EKIASIS
-1189 SGTTLTYTDKSVTSG
+1189 SGSTLTYTDKGVKSG

-1209 KMAAT
+1209 KIAAT

-1223 GSYSNV
+1223 GSYSKV
-1229 LQAAVLKQG
+1229 TEVAVLKQG

-1243 TLGENMVLN
+1243 TLGDNNVLN
-1252 VSWNSVEN
+1252 ISWNSVAN
-1260 ADGYELAAAVSQ
+1260 ASGYELAGAVSE

-1278 LQTSGETSFT
+1278 LQTSGATSFT
-1288 HSNLTQGK
+1288 HSNLVQGT

-1309 SKIRMY
+1309 NGIRMY
-1315 GPWSAVKS
+1315 GPWSAVKA

-1336 SVDQMVTY
+1336 TVDQMVSY

-1361 DTAEAFFKILKEEAE
+1361 DSAEAFFKILKEEAE
-1376 AEGVRADLLFAQVML
+1376 AEGVRADVLFAQVML
-1391 ETGGLTFGGDVQA
+1391 ETGGLQFGGDVQP

-1423 YADVRTGLRA
+1423 FADVRTGLRA

-1448 NECVDTRFQY
+1448 NACVDKRFQY
-1458 VSRGTAKYIEWLA
+1458 VSRGTARYVEWLA

>member
-23 VRAAEDGAVRTE
+23 VRAAEDSAVQTE
-35 STVQETETEA
+35 STQKT
-45 SSVEKSS
+45 SPSEKSAQ
-52 RTANAGN
+52 TENAGN
-59 ETEELAEPET
+59 AAEEL
-69 TGTEKTTESAETE
+69 TGTEE
-82 TAGTEETTET
+82 TAETEETTET
-92 EIIETETAE
+92 VTIETETIETEEPAETETSETEKPAETETIETETTETESTETETAE
-101 TEEPA
+101 TE
-106 GTETESAG
+106 TEES
-114 TETETTETETGTE
+114 
-127 TETTETETGT
+127 
-137 ETETTETETGTE
+137 TE

-157 ETETTETETETETTE
+157 EEPTE
-172 TETETETEIKT
+172 
-183 TGTETAETEEPDES
+183 TETAETE
-197 GTVEAAE
+197 TVQAAE

-209 VESPYVETPGIQN
+209 VESPYVETPGTQN
-222 VVLSLGTGNEQI
+222 VVLSLGTGDEQL
-234 SGIVLKYQNLTTG
+234 SDIVLNYKNLTTG
-247 KTYQAKAAGTEE
+247 KAYQTKTAGIEE
-259 DMTRFTMDFSRNGQA
+259 DMIRFTMDFSENGQA

-295 SDLEMDVRFGVNE
+295 SDLGMDVRFGVNE

-327 DADVVTMNEDGE
+327 DADVVTMSADGE
-339 IVSENTVENVL
+339 VISENTVENVL
-350 EQGISD
+350 EQGISE
-356 AVIGGTD
+356 AVASVAD
-363 HLKGAS
+363 NLKGANS
-369 GNVTVVLDPGHDDTH
+369 NVKVVLDPGHDGTH

-392 QEKDLTL
+392 QEADLTL

-406 EELSTYSGITIY
+406 EELSTYNGITVY
-418 MTRESGNCPAGGG
+418 MTRESASCPAGGG
-431 DNTACLDARANLA
+431 DNIACLDARANLA
-444 KNVGAG
+444 KNVGAN

-456 LNTANGAARGVEV
+456 LNTANGTARGVEV
-469 YYPNSNYNAQVGSSG
+469 YYPNSNYNAQVGSNG

-504 TLIRD
+504 TLIRN

-573 EYFGLTKGAKTV
+573 EYFGLTKGAQTV
-585 TLMYTQS
+585 TCTYTQS
-592 REDGSLRLK
+592 RADGSLKIK
-601 WNGLENVDY
+601 WSGLDNVDY
-610 YEIYRNTV
+610 YEIWR
-618 DDTNYPKIDE
+618 DTKDAYDYEKIDE
-628 VSDATSY
+628 VSDATSF
-635 IDDDV
+635 IDDTV
-640 KTGTR
+640 ELGTR
-645 YYYLIRPVFNDGTM
+645 YYYLVRPVFNDGTT

-667 GVALGKTKLKKIS
+667 GVALAKTNFTKIK
-680 AQSGKKITLTWK
+680 AKSGKKVTLTWK
-692 KVSMAEGYLIYRKDG
+692 KVSQAEGYLIYRKDSE
-707 DDGNFNQ
+707 DGKYNQ
-714 IAQVTSGDTLMYT
+714 IGKVTSGKTLTYT
-727 DTVKTN
+727 DTVKSN
-733 NKKYKYKVQAY
+733 NKTYTYKIQAY

-751 GVGTFSDVK
+751 GVGAYSSTKS
-760 VAKTL
+760 AKTL
-765 AKVKITGITSSN
+765 AKAKITGITSSN
-777 AETLTISWKKVDGA
+777 EDMLKISWKKVSGA
-791 KGYIISRSTK
+791 KGYTISRSTSK
-801 KDSGYQEIETVSGAG
+801 NSGYKKIDTVTGK
-816 TTSCSDDTVKAGK
+816 TSYTDDTVKAGK

-835 EAYNVIDGE
+835 EAYNVNSG
-844 TGYGGASDAV
+844 TKGYGGASDAV
-854 SGKTA
+854 AGKTA

-866 IVSDNEKA
+866 IVSTNEKT
-874 LTIKWDKISGAYGY
+874 LTIKWNKITGAYGY

-893 TEEDGT
+893 TDEDGT
-899 YKVIKTIK
+899 YKVVKTIK
-907 SGNTASYKDTS
+907 SGNTTSYKDTS

-928 VETIVKTDGNICYS
+928 VETMVKTGDNICYS
-942 GDSASVEGRTAKKTK
+942 GDSASVEGRTAKKAK
-957 IKYAVSNGSE
+957 IKYAVSNGSN
-967 QIEVKWGAVSG
+967 QIEVNWGAVSG

-984 KRSMS
+984 KRSTS

-999 VKGKNKTTYL
+999 LKGKNNTTYQDKKL
-1009 DENVKT
+1009 KT
-1015 AKTYYYKV
+1015 AKTYYYKI

-1030 GKKGYSGDSAAV
+1030 GKKGYSGNSAAV

-1057 ATSTSVKLEWKAVD
+1057 TGSTSVRLEWKAVD

-1086 DYKKVGQVEGRNT
+1086 GYKKVGQVKGKNT
-1099 RKFEDQTL
+1099 KKYEDKTL

-1114 YQVRAYKSGSAK
+1114 YQVRAYKSNSAK
-1126 DGVASFSKAQKA
+1126 NGVASFSKAQKA

-1166 AQGYVI
+1166 AQGYDI
-1172 CRSSKSRGGF
+1172 YRSDESNSGF
-1182 EKIAEIS
+1182 EKIASIS
-1189 SGTTLTYTDKSVTSG
+1189 SGSTLTYTDKGVKSG

-1209 KMAAT
+1209 KIAAT

-1223 GSYSNV
+1223 GSYSKV
-1229 LQAAVLKQG
+1229 TEVAVLKQG

-1243 TLGENMVLN
+1243 TLGDNNVLN
-1252 VSWNSVEN
+1252 ISWNSVAN
-1260 ADGYELAAAVSQ
+1260 ASGYELAGAVSE

-1278 LQTSGETSFT
+1278 LQTSDATSFT
-1288 HSNLTQGK
+1288 HSNLVQGT

-1309 SKIRMY
+1309 NGIRMY
-1315 GPWSAVKS
+1315 GPWSAVKA

-1336 SVDQMVTY
+1336 TVDQMVSY

-1361 DTAEAFFKILKEEAE
+1361 DSAEAFFKILKEEAE
-1376 AEGVRADLLFAQVML
+1376 AEGVRADVLFAQVML
-1391 ETGGLTFGGDVQA
+1391 ETGGLQFGGDVQP

-1423 YADVRTGLRA
+1423 FADVRTGLRA

-1448 NECVDTRFQY
+1448 NACVDKRFQY
-1458 VSRGTAKYIEWLA
+1458 VSRGTARYVEWLA

>member
-23 VRAAEDGAVRTE
+23 VSAAEDSAVQTE
-35 STVQETETEA
+35 STQKTSPA
-45 SSVEKSS
+45 EKSAQ
-52 RTANAGN
+52 TENAGN
-59 ETEELAEPET
+59 AAEEL
-69 TGTEKTTESAETE
+69 TGTEMTE
-82 TAGTEETTET
+82 TEETTET
-92 EIIETETAE
+92 VTIETETIETEEPAETETSETEKPAETETSETEKPAETETIETETTETESTETETAE
-101 TEEPA
+101 TE
-106 GTETESAG
+106 TEES
-114 TETETTETETGTE
+114 
-127 TETTETETGT
+127 
-137 ETETTETETGTE
+137 TE

-157 ETETTETETETETTE
+157 EEPTE
-172 TETETETEIKT
+172 
-183 TGTETAETEEPDES
+183 TETAETE
-197 GTVEAAE
+197 TVQAAE

-209 VESPYVETPGIQN
+209 VESPYVETPGTQN
-222 VVLSLGTGNEQI
+222 VVLSLGTGDEQL
-234 SGIVLKYQNLTTG
+234 SDIVLNYKNLTTG
-247 KTYQAKAAGTEE
+247 KAYQTKTAGIEE
-259 DMTRFTMDFSRNGQA
+259 DMIRFTMDFSENGQA

-295 SDLEMDVRFGVNE
+295 SDLGMDVRFGVNE

-327 DADVVTMNEDGE
+327 DADVVTMSADGE
-339 IVSENTVENVL
+339 VISENTVENVL
-350 EQGISD
+350 EQGISE
-356 AVIGGTD
+356 AVASVAD
-363 HLKGAS
+363 NLKGANS
-369 GNVTVVLDPGHDDTH
+369 NVKVVLDPGHDGTH

-392 QEKDLTL
+392 QEADLTL

-406 EELSTYSGITIY
+406 EELSTYNGITVY
-418 MTRESGNCPAGGG
+418 MTRESASCPAGGG
-431 DNTACLDARANLA
+431 DNIACLDARANLA
-444 KNVGAG
+444 KNVGAN

-456 LNTANGAARGVEV
+456 LNTANGTARGVEV
-469 YYPNSNYNAQVGSSG
+469 YYPNSNYNAQVGSNG

-504 TLIRD
+504 TLIRN

-573 EYFGLTKGAKTV
+573 EYFGLTKGAQTV
-585 TLMYTQS
+585 TCTYTQS
-592 REDGSLRLK
+592 RADGSLKIK
-601 WNGLENVDY
+601 WSGLDNVDY
-610 YEIYRNTV
+610 YEIWR
-618 DDTNYPKIDE
+618 DTKDAYDYEKIDE
-628 VSDATSY
+628 VSDATSF
-635 IDDDV
+635 IDDTV
-640 KTGTR
+640 ELGTR
-645 YYYLIRPVFNDGTM
+645 YYYLVRPVFNDGTT

-667 GVALGKTKLKKIS
+667 GVALAKTNFTKIE
-680 AQSGKKITLTWK
+680 AKSGKKVALTWK
-692 KVSMAEGYLIYRKDG
+692 KVSQAEGYLIYRKDSE
-707 DDGNFNQ
+707 DGKYNQ
-714 IAQVTSGDTLMYT
+714 IGKVTSGKTLTYT
-727 DTVKTN
+727 DTVKSN
-733 NKKYKYKVQAY
+733 NKTYTYKIQAY

-751 GVGTFSDVK
+751 GVGAYSSTKS
-760 VAKTL
+760 AKTL
-765 AKVKITGITSSN
+765 AKAKITGITSSN
-777 AETLTISWKKVDGA
+777 EDMLKISWKKVSGA
-791 KGYIISRSTK
+791 KGYIISRSTSK
-801 KDSGYQEIETVSGAG
+801 NSGYKKIDTVTGK
-816 TTSCSDDTVKAGK
+816 TSYSDDTVKAGK

-835 EAYNVIDGE
+835 EAYNVNSG
-844 TGYGGASDAV
+844 TKGYGGASDAV
-854 SGKTA
+854 AGKTA

-866 IVSDNEKA
+866 IVSTNEKT
-874 LTIKWDKISGAYGY
+874 LTIKWNKITGAYGY

-893 TEEDGT
+893 TDEDGT
-899 YKVIKTIK
+899 YKVVKTIK
-907 SGNTASYKDTS
+907 SGNTTSYKDTS

-928 VETIVKTDGNICYS
+928 VETMVKTGDNICYS
-942 GDSASVEGRTAKKTK
+942 GDSASMEGRTAKKAK
-957 IKYAVSNGSE
+957 IKYAVSNGSN
-967 QIEVKWGAVSG
+967 QIEVNWGAVRG

-984 KRSMS
+984 KRSTS

-999 VKGKNKTTYL
+999 LKGKNNTTYQDKKL
-1009 DENVKT
+1009 KT

-1030 GKKGYSGDSAAV
+1030 GKKGYSGNSAAV

-1057 ATSTSVKLEWKAVD
+1057 TGSTSVRLEWKAVD

-1086 DYKKVGQVEGRNT
+1086 GYKKVGQVKGKNT
-1099 RKFEDQTL
+1099 KKYEDKTL

-1114 YQVRAYKSGSAK
+1114 YQVRAYKSNSAK
-1126 DGVASFSKAQKA
+1126 NGVASFSKAQKA

-1166 AQGYVI
+1166 AQGYDI
-1172 CRSSKSRGGF
+1172 YRSDESNSGF
-1182 EKIAEIS
+1182 EKIASIS
-1189 SGTTLTYTDKSVTSG
+1189 SGSTLTYTDKGVKSG

-1209 KMAAT
+1209 KIAAT

-1223 GSYSNV
+1223 GSYSKV
-1229 LQAAVLKQG
+1229 TEVAVLKQG

-1243 TLGENMVLN
+1243 TLGDNNVLN
-1252 VSWNSVEN
+1252 ISWNSVAN
-1260 ADGYELAAAVSQ
+1260 ASGYELAGAVSE

-1278 LQTSGETSFT
+1278 LQTSGATSFT
-1288 HSNLTQGK
+1288 HSNLVQGT

-1309 SKIRMY
+1309 NGIRMY
-1315 GPWSAVKS
+1315 GPWSAVKA

-1336 SVDQMVTY
+1336 TVDQMVSY

-1361 DTAEAFFKILKEEAE
+1361 DSAEAFFKILKEEAE
-1376 AEGVRADLLFAQVML
+1376 AEGVRADVLFAQVML
-1391 ETGGLTFGGDVQA
+1391 ETGGLQFGGDVQP

-1423 YADVRTGLRA
+1423 FADVRTGLRA

-1448 NECVDTRFQY
+1448 NACVDKRFQY
-1458 VSRGTAKYIEWLA
+1458 VSRGTARYVEWLA

>member
-23 VRAAEDGAVRTE
+23 VRAAEDSAVQTE
-35 STVQETETEA
+35 STQKT
-45 SSVEKSS
+45 SPSEKSAQ
-52 RTANAGN
+52 TENAGN
-59 ETEELAEPET
+59 AAEEL
-69 TGTEKTTESAETE
+69 TGTEMTE
-82 TAGTEETTET
+82 TEETTET
-92 EIIETETAE
+92 VTIETETIETEEPAETETSETEKPAETETIETETTETESTETETAE
-101 TEEPA
+101 TE
-106 GTETESAG
+106 TEES
-114 TETETTETETGTE
+114 
-127 TETTETETGT
+127 
-137 ETETTETETGTE
+137 TE

-157 ETETTETETETETTE
+157 EEPTE
-172 TETETETEIKT
+172 
-183 TGTETAETEEPDES
+183 TETAETE
-197 GTVEAAE
+197 TVQAAE

-209 VESPYVETPGIQN
+209 VESPYVETPGTQN
-222 VVLSLGTGNEQI
+222 VVLSLGTGDEQL
-234 SGIVLKYQNLTTG
+234 SDIVLNYKNLTTG
-247 KTYQAKAAGTEE
+247 KAYQTKTAGIEE
-259 DMTRFTMDFSRNGQA
+259 DMIRFTMDFSENGQA

-295 SDLEMDVRFGVNE
+295 SDLGMDVRFGVNE

-327 DADVVTMNEDGE
+327 DADVVTMSADGE
-339 IVSENTVENVL
+339 VISENTVENVL
-350 EQGISD
+350 EQGISE
-356 AVIGGTD
+356 AVASVAD
-363 HLKGAS
+363 NLKGANS
-369 GNVTVVLDPGHDDTH
+369 NVKVVLDPGHDGTH

-392 QEKDLTL
+392 QEADLTL

-406 EELSTYSGITIY
+406 EELSTYNGITVY
-418 MTRESGNCPAGGG
+418 MTRESASCPAGGG
-431 DNTACLDARANLA
+431 DNIACLDARANLA
-444 KNVGAG
+444 KNVGAN

-456 LNTANGAARGVEV
+456 LNTANGTARGVEV
-469 YYPNSNYNAQVGSSG
+469 YYPNSNYNAQVGSNG

-504 TLIRD
+504 TLIRN

-573 EYFGLTKGAKTV
+573 EYFGLTKGAQTV
-585 TLMYTQS
+585 TCTYTQS
-592 REDGSLRLK
+592 RADGSLKIK
-601 WNGLENVDY
+601 WSGLDNVDY
-610 YEIYRNTV
+610 YEIWR
-618 DDTNYPKIDE
+618 DTKDAYDYEKIDE
-628 VSDATSY
+628 VSDATSF
-635 IDDDV
+635 IDDTV
-640 KTGTR
+640 ELGTR
-645 YYYLIRPVFNDGTM
+645 YYYLVRPVFNDGTT

-667 GVALGKTKLKKIS
+667 GVALAKTNFTKIE
-680 AQSGKKITLTWK
+680 AKSGKKVALTWK
-692 KVSMAEGYLIYRKDG
+692 KVSQAEGYLIYRKDSE
-707 DDGNFNQ
+707 DGKYNQ
-714 IAQVTSGDTLMYT
+714 IGKVTSGKTLTYT
-727 DTVKTN
+727 DTVKSN
-733 NKKYKYKVQAY
+733 NKTYTYKIQAY

-751 GVGTFSDVK
+751 GVGAYSSTKS
-760 VAKTL
+760 AKTL
-765 AKVKITGITSSN
+765 AKAKITGITSSD
-777 AETLTISWKKVDGA
+777 EEVLKISWKKVSGA
-791 KGYIISRSTK
+791 KGYIISRSTSK
-801 KDSGYQEIETVSGAG
+801 NSGYKKIDTVTGK
-816 TTSCSDDTVKAGK
+816 TSYSDDTVKAGK

-835 EAYNVIDGE
+835 EAYNVNSG
-844 TGYGGASDAV
+844 TKGYGGASDAV
-854 SGKTA
+854 AGKTA

-866 IVSDNEKA
+866 IVSTNEKT
-874 LTIKWDKISGAYGY
+874 LTIKWNKITGAYGY

-893 TEEDGT
+893 TDEDGT
-899 YKVIKTIK
+899 YKVVKTIK
-907 SGNTASYKDTS
+907 SGNTTSYKDTS

-928 VETIVKTDGNICYS
+928 VETMVKTGDNICYS
-942 GDSASVEGRTAKKTK
+942 GDSASVEGRTAKKAK
-957 IKYAVSNGSE
+957 IKYAVSNGSN
-967 QIEVKWGAVSG
+967 QIEVNWGAVSG

-984 KRSMS
+984 KRSTS

-999 VKGKNKTTYL
+999 LKGKNNTTYQDKKL
-1009 DENVKT
+1009 KT
-1015 AKTYYYKV
+1015 AKTYYYKI

-1030 GKKGYSGDSAAV
+1030 GKKGYSGNSAAV

-1051 ITAVKA
+1051 IKAVKA
-1057 ATSTSVKLEWKAVD
+1057 TGSTSVRLEWKAVD

-1086 DYKKVGQVEGRNT
+1086 GYKKVGQVKGKST
-1099 RKFEDQTL
+1099 KKYEDKTL

-1114 YQVRAYKSGSAK
+1114 YQVRAYKSNSAK
-1126 DGVASFSKAQKA
+1126 NGVASFSKAQKA

-1166 AQGYVI
+1166 AQGYDI
-1172 CRSSKSRGGF
+1172 YRSDESNSGF
-1182 EKIAEIS
+1182 EKIASIS
-1189 SGTTLTYTDKSVTSG
+1189 SGSTLTYTDKGVKSG

-1209 KMAAT
+1209 KIAAT

-1223 GSYSNV
+1223 GSYSKV
-1229 LQAAVLKQG
+1229 TEVAVLKQG

-1243 TLGENMVLN
+1243 TLGDNNVLN
-1252 VSWNSVEN
+1252 ISWNSVAN
-1260 ADGYELAAAVSQ
+1260 ASGYELAGAVSE

-1278 LQTSGETSFT
+1278 LQTSDATSFT
-1288 HSNLTQGK
+1288 HSNLVQGT

-1309 SKIRMY
+1309 NGIRMY
-1315 GPWSAVKS
+1315 GPWSAVKA

-1336 SVDQMVTY
+1336 TVDQMVSY

-1361 DTAEAFFKILKEEAE
+1361 DSAEAFFKILKEEAE
-1376 AEGVRADLLFAQVML
+1376 AEGVRADVLFAQVML
-1391 ETGGLTFGGDVQA
+1391 ETGGLQFGGDVQP

-1423 YADVRTGLRA
+1423 FADVRTGLRA

-1448 NECVDTRFQY
+1448 NACVDKRFQY
-1458 VSRGTAKYIEWLA
+1458 VSRGTARYVEWLA

>member
-23 VRAAEDGAVRTE
+23 VSAAEDSAVQTE
-35 STVQETETEA
+35 STQKTSPA
-45 SSVEKSS
+45 EKSAQ
-52 RTANAGN
+52 TENAGN
-59 ETEELAEPET
+59 AAEEL
-69 TGTEKTTESAETE
+69 TGTEMTE
-82 TAGTEETTET
+82 TEETTET
-92 EIIETETAE
+92 VTIETETIETEEPAETETSETEKPAETETSETEKPAETETIETETTETESTETETAE
-101 TEEPA
+101 TE
-106 GTETESAG
+106 TEESTE
-114 TETETTETETGTE
+114 
-127 TETTETETGT
+127 
-137 ETETTETETGTE
+137 
-149 TETTETET
+149 
-157 ETETTETETETETTE
+157 
-172 TETETETEIKT
+172 
-183 TGTETAETEEPDES
+183 TETAETE
-197 GTVEAAE
+197 TVQAAE

-209 VESPYVETPGIQN
+209 VESPYVETPGTQN
-222 VVLSLGTGNEQI
+222 VVLSLGTGDEQL
-234 SGIVLKYQNLTTG
+234 SDIVLNYKNLTTG
-247 KTYQAKAAGTEE
+247 KAYQTKTAGIEE
-259 DMTRFTMDFSRNGQA
+259 DMIRFTMDFSENGQA

-295 SDLEMDVRFGVNE
+295 SDLGMDVRFGVNE

-327 DADVVTMNEDGE
+327 DADVVTMSADGE
-339 IVSENTVENVL
+339 VISENTVENVL

-356 AVIGGTD
+356 AVASVAD
-363 HLKGAS
+363 NLKGANS
-369 GNVTVVLDPGHDDTH
+369 NVKVVLDPGHDGTH

-392 QEKDLTL
+392 QEADLTL

-406 EELSTYSGITIY
+406 EELSTYNGITVY
-418 MTRESGNCPAGGG
+418 MTRESASCPAGGG
-431 DNTACLDARANLA
+431 DNIACLDARANLA
-444 KNVGAG
+444 KNVGAN

-456 LNTANGAARGVEV
+456 LNTANGTARGVEV
-469 YYPNSNYNAQVGSSG
+469 YYPNSNYNAQVGSNG

-504 TLIRD
+504 TLIRN

-573 EYFGLTKGAKTV
+573 EYFGLTKGAQTV
-585 TLMYTQS
+585 TCTYTQS
-592 REDGSLRLK
+592 RADGSLKIK
-601 WNGLENVDY
+601 WSGLDNVDY
-610 YEIYRNTV
+610 YEIWR
-618 DDTNYPKIDE
+618 DTKDAYDYEKIDE
-628 VSDATSY
+628 VSDATSF
-635 IDDDV
+635 IDDTV
-640 KTGTR
+640 ELGTR
-645 YYYLIRPVFNDGTM
+645 YYYLVRPVFNDGTT

-667 GVALGKTKLKKIS
+667 GVALAKTNFTKIE
-680 AQSGKKITLTWK
+680 AKSGKKVALTWK
-692 KVSMAEGYLIYRKDG
+692 KVSQAEGYLIYRKDSE
-707 DDGNFNQ
+707 DGKYNQ
-714 IAQVTSGDTLMYT
+714 IGKVTSGKTLTYT
-727 DTVKTN
+727 DTVKSN
-733 NKKYKYKVQAY
+733 NKTYTYKIQAY

-751 GVGTFSDVK
+751 GVGAYSSTKS
-760 VAKTL
+760 AKTL
-765 AKVKITGITSSN
+765 AKAKITGITSSN
-777 AETLTISWKKVDGA
+777 EDMLKISWKKVSGA
-791 KGYIISRSTK
+791 KGYIISRSTSK
-801 KDSGYQEIETVSGAG
+801 NSGYKKIDTVTGK
-816 TTSCSDDTVKAGK
+816 TSYSDDTVKAGK

-835 EAYNVIDGE
+835 EAYNVNSG
-844 TGYGGASDAV
+844 TKGYGGASDAV
-854 SGKTA
+854 AGKTA

-866 IVSDNEKA
+866 IVSTNEKT
-874 LTIKWDKISGAYGY
+874 LTIKWNKITGAYGY

-893 TEEDGT
+893 TDEDGT
-899 YKVIKTIK
+899 YKVVKTIK
-907 SGNTASYKDTS
+907 SGNTTSYKDTS

-928 VETIVKTDGNICYS
+928 VETMVKTGDNICYS
-942 GDSASVEGRTAKKTK
+942 GDSASMEGRTAKKAK
-957 IKYAVSNGSE
+957 IKYAVSNGSN
-967 QIEVKWGAVSG
+967 QIEVNWGAVSG

-984 KRSMS
+984 KRSTS

-999 VKGKNKTTYL
+999 LKGKNNTTYQDKKL
-1009 DENVKT
+1009 KT
-1015 AKTYYYKV
+1015 AKTYYYKI

-1030 GKKGYSGDSAAV
+1030 GKKGYSGNSAAV

-1057 ATSTSVKLEWKAVD
+1057 TGSTSVRLEWKAVD

-1086 DYKKVGQVEGRNT
+1086 GYKKVGQVKGKNT
-1099 RKFEDQTL
+1099 KKYEDKTL

-1114 YQVRAYKSGSAK
+1114 YQVRAYKSNSAK
-1126 DGVASFSKAQKA
+1126 NGVASFSKAQKA

-1166 AQGYVI
+1166 AQGYDI
-1172 CRSSKSRGGF
+1172 YRSDESNSGF
-1182 EKIAEIS
+1182 EKIASIS
-1189 SGTTLTYTDKSVTSG
+1189 SGSTLTYTDKGIKSG

-1209 KMAAT
+1209 KIAAT

-1223 GSYSNV
+1223 GSYSKV
-1229 LQAAVLKQG
+1229 TEVAVLKQG

-1243 TLGENMVLN
+1243 TLGDNNVLN
-1252 VSWNSVEN
+1252 ISWNSVAN
-1260 ADGYELAAAVSQ
+1260 ASGYELAGAVSE

-1278 LQTSGETSFT
+1278 LQTSGATSFT
-1288 HSNLTQGK
+1288 HSNLVQGT

-1309 SKIRMY
+1309 NGIRMY
-1315 GPWSAVKS
+1315 GPWSAVKA

-1336 SVDQMVTY
+1336 TVDQMVSY
-1344 YNKRYTFPAD
+1344 YNKRYTFPAE

-1361 DTAEAFFKILKEEAE
+1361 DSAEAFFKILKEEAE
-1376 AEGVRADLLFAQVML
+1376 AEGVRADVLFAQVML
-1391 ETGGLTFGGDVQA
+1391 ETGGLKFGGDVQP

-1423 YADVRTGLRA
+1423 FADVRTGLRA

-1448 NECVDTRFQY
+1448 NACVDKRFQD
-1458 VSRGTAKYIEWLA
+1458 VSRGTARYVEWLA

>member
-23 VRAAEDGAVRTE
+23 VSAAEDSAVQTE
-35 STVQETETEA
+35 STQKTSPA
-45 SSVEKSS
+45 EKSAQ
-52 RTANAGN
+52 TENAGN
-59 ETEELAEPET
+59 AAEEL
-69 TGTEKTTESAETE
+69 TGTEMTE
-82 TAGTEETTET
+82 TEETTET
-92 EIIETETAE
+92 VTIETETIETEEPAETETSETEKPAETETIETETTETGEPTETETGTTETEEPTETETAE
-101 TEEPA
+101 TE
-106 GTETESAG
+106 
-114 TETETTETETGTE
+114 
-127 TETTETETGT
+127 
-137 ETETTETETGTE
+137 
-149 TETTETET
+149 
-157 ETETTETETETETTE
+157 
-172 TETETETEIKT
+172 
-183 TGTETAETEEPDES
+183 
-197 GTVEAAE
+197 TVQAAE

-209 VESPYVETPGIQN
+209 VESPYVETPGTQN
-222 VVLSLGTGNEQI
+222 VVLSLGTGDEQL
-234 SGIVLKYQNLTTG
+234 SDIVLNYKNLTTG
-247 KTYQAKAAGTEE
+247 KTYQVKAAGTEE
-259 DMTRFTMDFSRNGQA
+259 DMIRFTMDFSENGQA

-295 SDLEMDVRFGVNE
+295 SDLGMDVRFGVNE

-327 DADVVTMNEDGE
+327 DADVVTMSADGE
-339 IVSENTVENVL
+339 VISENTVENVL
-350 EQGISD
+350 EQGISE
-356 AVIGGTD
+356 AVASVAD
-363 HLKGAS
+363 NLKGANS
-369 GNVTVVLDPGHDDTH
+369 NVKVVLDPGHDGTH

-392 QEKDLTL
+392 QEADLTL

-406 EELSTYSGITIY
+406 EELSTYNGITVY
-418 MTRESGNCPAGGG
+418 MTRESASCPAGGG
-431 DNTACLDARANLA
+431 DYIACLDARANLA
-444 KNVGAG
+444 KNVGAN

-456 LNTANGAARGVEV
+456 LNTANGTARGVEV
-469 YYPNSNYNAQVGSSG
+469 YYPNSNYNAQVGSNG

-504 TLIRD
+504 TLIRN

-548 NDYYTYLSSDD
+548 NDYYTYLSSDE

-585 TLMYTQS
+585 TLNYTQS
-592 REDGSLRLK
+592 RADGSLRLK
-601 WNGLENVDY
+601 WTGLDNVDY

-618 DDTNYPKIDE
+618 NDTNYPKIDE

-635 IDDDV
+635 IDDTV
-640 KTGTR
+640 KAGTK
-645 YYYLIRPVFNDGTM
+645 YYYLVRPVFNDGTA
-659 GEYSKSIS
+659 GEYSKPIS
-667 GVALGKTKLKKIS
+667 GVALGKTNLTKIK
-680 AQSGKKITLTWK
+680 AKSGKKITLTWK
-692 KVSMAEGYLIYRKDG
+692 KVSKAEGYLIYRQDSSDSK
-707 DDGNFNQ
+707 FYQ
-714 IAQVTSGDTLMYT
+714 IGTVKSGSTLTYT
-727 DTVKTN
+727 DTVKSN
-733 NKKYKYKVQAY
+733 NKTYTYKVQAY
-744 NTNNGKQ
+744 NTNNGRQ
-751 GVGTFSDVK
+751 GVGAYSSTKS
-760 VAKTL
+760 AKTL
-765 AKVKITGITSSN
+765 AKAKITGITSSN
-777 AETLTISWKKVDGA
+777 EEVLKISWKKVSGA
-791 KGYIISRSTK
+791 KGYIISRSTSK
-801 KDSGYQEIETVSGAG
+801 NSGYKKIDTVTGK
-816 TTSCSDDTVKAGK
+816 TSYSDDTVKAGK

-835 EAYNVIDGE
+835 EAYNVNSG
-844 TGYGGASDAV
+844 TKGYGGASDAV
-854 SGKTA
+854 AGKTA

-866 IVSDNEKA
+866 IVSTNEKT
-874 LTIKWDKISGAYGY
+874 LTIKWNKITGAYGY

-893 TEEDGT
+893 TDEDGT
-899 YKVIKTIK
+899 YKVVKTIK
-907 SGNTASYKDTS
+907 SGNTTSYKDTS

-928 VETIVKTDGNICYS
+928 VETMVKTGDNICYS
-942 GDSASVEGRTAKKTK
+942 GDSASMEGRTAKKAK
-957 IKYAVSNGSE
+957 IKYAVSNGSN
-967 QIEVKWGAVSG
+967 QIEVNWGAVRG

-984 KRSMS
+984 KRSTS

-999 VKGKNKTTYL
+999 LKGKNNTTYQDKKL
-1009 DENVKT
+1009 KT
-1015 AKTYYYKV
+1015 AKTYYYKI

-1030 GKKGYSGDSAAV
+1030 GKKGYSGNSAAV

-1057 ATSTSVKLEWKAVD
+1057 TGSTSVRLEWKAVD

-1086 DYKKVGQVEGRNT
+1086 GYKKVGQVKGKNT
-1099 RKFEDQTL
+1099 KKYEDKTL

-1114 YQVRAYKSGSAK
+1114 YQVRAYKSNSAK
-1126 DGVASFSKAQKA
+1126 NGVASFSKAQKA

-1166 AQGYVI
+1166 AQGYDI
-1172 CRSSKSRGGF
+1172 YRSDESNSGF
-1182 EKIAEIS
+1182 EKIASIS
-1189 SGTTLTYTDKSVTSG
+1189 SGSTLTYTDKGVKSG

-1209 KMAAT
+1209 KIAAT

-1223 GSYSNV
+1223 GSYSKV
-1229 LQAAVLKQG
+1229 TEVAVLKQG

-1243 TLGENMVLN
+1243 TLGDNNVLN
-1252 VSWNSVEN
+1252 ISWNSVAN
-1260 ADGYELAAAVSQ
+1260 ASGYELAGAVSE

-1278 LQTSGETSFT
+1278 LQTSGATSFT
-1288 HSNLTQGK
+1288 HSNLVQGT

-1309 SKIRMY
+1309 NGIRMY
-1315 GPWSAVKS
+1315 GPWSAVKA

-1336 SVDQMVTY
+1336 TVDQMVSY

-1361 DTAEAFFKILKEEAE
+1361 DSAEAFFKILKEEAE
-1376 AEGVRADLLFAQVML
+1376 AEGVRADVLFAQVML
-1391 ETGGLTFGGDVQA
+1391 ETGGLQFGGDVQP

-1423 YADVRTGLRA
+1423 FADVRTGLRA

-1448 NECVDTRFQY
+1448 NACVDKRFQY
-1458 VSRGTAKYIEWLA
+1458 VSRGTARYVEWLA

-1478 KGWAADA
+1478 GGWAADA

-1495 DSL
+1495 NSL

>member
-23 VRAAEDGAVRTE
+23 VSAAEDSAVQTE
-35 STVQETETEA
+35 STQKTSPA
-45 SSVEKSS
+45 EKSAQ
-52 RTANAGN
+52 TENAGN
-59 ETEELAEPET
+59 AAEEL
-69 TGTEKTTESAETE
+69 TGTEMTE
-82 TAGTEETTET
+82 TEETTET
-92 EIIETETAE
+92 VTIETETIETEEPAETETSETEKPAETETSETEKPAETETIETETTETESTETETAE
-101 TEEPA
+101 TE
-106 GTETESAG
+106 TEES
-114 TETETTETETGTE
+114 
-127 TETTETETGT
+127 
-137 ETETTETETGTE
+137 TE

-157 ETETTETETETETTE
+157 EEPTE
-172 TETETETEIKT
+172 
-183 TGTETAETEEPDES
+183 TETAETE
-197 GTVEAAE
+197 TVQAAE

-209 VESPYVETPGIQN
+209 VESPYVETPGTQN
-222 VVLSLGTGNEQI
+222 VVLSLGTGDEQL
-234 SGIVLKYQNLTTG
+234 SDIVLNYKNLTTG
-247 KTYQAKAAGTEE
+247 KAYQTKTAGIEE
-259 DMTRFTMDFSRNGQA
+259 DMIRFTMDFSENGQA

-295 SDLEMDVRFGVNE
+295 SDLGMDVRFGVNE

-327 DADVVTMNEDGE
+327 DADVVTMSADGE
-339 IVSENTVENVL
+339 VISENTVENVL

-356 AVIGGTD
+356 AVASVAD
-363 HLKGAS
+363 NLKGANS
-369 GNVTVVLDPGHDDTH
+369 NVKVVLDPGHDGTH

-392 QEKDLTL
+392 QEADLTL

-406 EELSTYSGITIY
+406 EELSTYNGITVY
-418 MTRESGNCPAGGG
+418 MTRESASCPAGGG
-431 DNTACLDARANLA
+431 DNIACLDARANLA
-444 KNVGAG
+444 KNVGAN

-456 LNTANGAARGVEV
+456 LNTANGTARGVEV
-469 YYPNSNYNAQVGSSG
+469 YYPNSNYNAQVGSNG

-504 TLIRD
+504 TLIRN

-573 EYFGLTKGAKTV
+573 EYFGLTKGAQTV
-585 TLMYTQS
+585 TCTYTQS
-592 REDGSLRLK
+592 RADGSLKIK
-601 WNGLENVDY
+601 WSGLDNVDY
-610 YEIYRNTV
+610 YEIWR
-618 DDTNYPKIDE
+618 DTKDAYDYEKIDE
-628 VSDATSY
+628 VSDATSF
-635 IDDDV
+635 IDDTV
-640 KTGTR
+640 ELGTR
-645 YYYLIRPVFNDGTM
+645 YYYLVRPVFNDGTT

-667 GVALGKTKLKKIS
+667 GVALAKTNFTKIE
-680 AQSGKKITLTWK
+680 AKSGKKVALTWK
-692 KVSMAEGYLIYRKDG
+692 KVSQAEGYLIYRKDSE
-707 DDGNFNQ
+707 DGKYNQ
-714 IAQVTSGDTLMYT
+714 IGKVTSGKTLTYT
-727 DTVKTN
+727 DTVKSN
-733 NKKYKYKVQAY
+733 NKTYTYKIQAY

-751 GVGTFSDVK
+751 GVGAYSSTKS
-760 VAKTL
+760 AKTL
-765 AKVKITGITSSN
+765 AKAKITGITSSN
-777 AETLTISWKKVDGA
+777 EEVLKISWNKVSGA

-801 KDSGYQEIETVSGAG
+801 KDSGYSEIDTVSGEK
-816 TTSCSDDTVKAGK
+816 TTSYTDDTVKAGK

-835 EAYNVIDGE
+835 EAYNVNSG
-844 TGYGGASDAV
+844 TKGYGGASDAV
-854 SGKTA
+854 AGKTA

-866 IVSDNEKA
+866 IVSTNEKT
-874 LTIKWDKISGAYGY
+874 LTIKWNKITGAYGY

-893 TEEDGT
+893 TDEDGT
-899 YKVIKTIK
+899 YKVVKTIK
-907 SGNTASYKDTS
+907 SGNTTSYKDTS

-928 VETIVKTDGNICYS
+928 VETMVKTGDNICYS
-942 GDSASVEGRTAKKTK
+942 GDSASMEGRTAKKAK
-957 IKYAVSNGSE
+957 IKYAVSNGSN
-967 QIEVKWGAVSG
+967 QIEVNWGAVRG

-984 KRSMS
+984 KRSTS

-999 VKGKNKTTYL
+999 LKGKNNTTYQDKKL
-1009 DENVKT
+1009 KT

-1030 GKKGYSGDSAAV
+1030 GKKGYSGNSAAV

-1057 ATSTSVKLEWKAVD
+1057 TGSTSVRLEWKAVD

-1086 DYKKVGQVEGRNT
+1086 GYKKVGQVKGKNT
-1099 RKFEDQTL
+1099 KKYEDKTL

-1114 YQVRAYKSGSAK
+1114 YQVRAYKSNSAK
-1126 DGVASFSKAQKA
+1126 NGVASFSKAQKA

-1166 AQGYVI
+1166 AQGYDI
-1172 CRSSKSRGGF
+1172 YRSDESNSGF
-1182 EKIAEIS
+1182 EKIASIS
-1189 SGTTLTYTDKSVTSG
+1189 SGSTLTYTDKGVKSG

-1209 KMAAT
+1209 KIAAT

-1223 GSYSNV
+1223 GSYSKV
-1229 LQAAVLKQG
+1229 TEVAVLKQG

-1243 TLGENMVLN
+1243 TLGDNNVLN
-1252 VSWNSVEN
+1252 ISWNSVAN
-1260 ADGYELAAAVSQ
+1260 ASGYELAGAVSE

-1278 LQTSGETSFT
+1278 LQTSGATSFT
-1288 HSNLTQGK
+1288 HSNLVQGT

-1309 SKIRMY
+1309 NGIRMY
-1315 GPWSAVKS
+1315 GPWSAVKA

-1336 SVDQMVTY
+1336 TVDQMVSY

-1361 DTAEAFFKILKEEAE
+1361 DSAEAFFKILKEEAE
-1376 AEGVRADLLFAQVML
+1376 AEGVRADVLFAQVML
-1391 ETGGLTFGGDVQA
+1391 ETGGLQFGGDVQP

-1423 YADVRTGLRA
+1423 FADVRTGLRA

-1448 NECVDTRFQY
+1448 NACVDKRFQY
-1458 VSRGTAKYIEWLA
+1458 VSRGTARYVEWLA

>member
-23 VRAAEDGAVRTE
+23 VSAAEDSAVQTE
-35 STVQETETEA
+35 STQKTSPA
-45 SSVEKSS
+45 EKSAQ
-52 RTANAGN
+52 TENTGNAA
-59 ETEELAEPET
+59 EEL
-69 TGTEKTTESAETE
+69 TGTEMTE
-82 TAGTEETTET
+82 TEETTET
-92 EIIETETAE
+92 VTIETETIETEEPAETETSETEKPAETETSETEKPAETETIETETTETESTETETAE
-101 TEEPA
+101 TE
-106 GTETESAG
+106 TEES
-114 TETETTETETGTE
+114 
-127 TETTETETGT
+127 
-137 ETETTETETGTE
+137 TE

-157 ETETTETETETETTE
+157 EEPTE
-172 TETETETEIKT
+172 
-183 TGTETAETEEPDES
+183 TETAETE
-197 GTVEAAE
+197 TVQAAE

-209 VESPYVETPGIQN
+209 VESPYVETPGTQN
-222 VVLSLGTGNEQI
+222 VVLSLGTGDEQL
-234 SGIVLKYQNLTTG
+234 SDIVLNYKNLTTG
-247 KTYQAKAAGTEE
+247 KAYQTKTAGIEE
-259 DMTRFTMDFSRNGQA
+259 DMIRFTMDFSENGQA

-295 SDLEMDVRFGVNE
+295 SDLGMDVRFGVNE

-327 DADVVTMNEDGE
+327 DADVVTMSADGE
-339 IVSENTVENVL
+339 VISENTVENVL

-356 AVIGGTD
+356 AVASVAD
-363 HLKGAS
+363 NLKGANS
-369 GNVTVVLDPGHDDTH
+369 NVKVVLDPGHDGTH
-384 AGASGFGV
+384 AGAPGFGV
-392 QEKDLTL
+392 QEADLTL

-406 EELSTYSGITIY
+406 EELSTYNGITVY
-418 MTRESGNCPAGGG
+418 MTRESASCPAGGG
-431 DNTACLDARANLA
+431 DYIACLDARANLA
-444 KNVGAG
+444 KNVGAN

-456 LNTANGAARGVEV
+456 LNTANGTARGVEV
-469 YYPNSNYNAQVGSSG
+469 YYPNSNYNAQVGSNG

-504 TLIRD
+504 TKIRN

-548 NDYYTYLSSDD
+548 NDYYTYLSSDE

-573 EYFGLTKGAKTV
+573 EYFGLTKGAQTV
-585 TLMYTQS
+585 TCTYTQS
-592 REDGSLRLK
+592 RADGSLKIK
-601 WNGLENVDY
+601 WSGLDNVDY
-610 YEIYRNTV
+610 YEIWR
-618 DDTNYPKIDE
+618 DTKDAYDYEKIDE
-628 VSDATSY
+628 VSDATSF
-635 IDDDV
+635 IDDTV
-640 KTGTR
+640 ELGTR
-645 YYYLIRPVFNDGTM
+645 YYYLVRPVFNDGTT

-667 GVALGKTKLKKIS
+667 GVALAKTNFTKIE
-680 AQSGKKITLTWK
+680 AKSGKKVALTWK
-692 KVSMAEGYLIYRKDG
+692 KVSQAEGYLIYRKDSE
-707 DDGNFNQ
+707 DGKYNQ
-714 IAQVTSGDTLMYT
+714 IGKVTSGKTLTYT
-727 DTVKTN
+727 DTVKSN
-733 NKKYKYKVQAY
+733 NKTYTYKIQAY

-751 GVGTFSDVK
+751 GVGAYSSTKS
-760 VAKTL
+760 AKTL
-765 AKVKITGITSSN
+765 AKAKITGITSSN
-777 AETLTISWKKVDGA
+777 EEVLKISWNKVSGA

-801 KDSGYQEIETVSGAG
+801 KDSGYSEIDTVSGEK
-816 TTSCSDDTVKAGK
+816 TTSYTDDTVKAGK

-835 EAYNVIDGE
+835 EAYNVNSG
-844 TGYGGASDAV
+844 TKGYGGASDAV
-854 SGKTA
+854 AGKTA

-866 IVSDNEKA
+866 IVSTNEKT
-874 LTIKWDKISGAYGY
+874 LTIKWNKITGAYGY

-893 TEEDGT
+893 TDEDGT
-899 YKVIKTIK
+899 YKVVKTIK
-907 SGNTASYKDTS
+907 SGNTTSYKDTS

-928 VETIVKTDGNICYS
+928 VETMVKTGDNICYS
-942 GDSASVEGRTAKKTK
+942 GDSASMEGRTAKKAK
-957 IKYAVSNGSE
+957 IKYAVSNGSN
-967 QIEVKWGAVSG
+967 QIEVNWGAVRG

-984 KRSMS
+984 KRSTS

-999 VKGKNKTTYL
+999 LKGKNNTTYQDKKL
-1009 DENVKT
+1009 KT

-1030 GKKGYSGDSAAV
+1030 GKKGYSGNSAAV

-1057 ATSTSVKLEWKAVD
+1057 TGSTSVRLEWKAVD

-1086 DYKKVGQVEGRNT
+1086 GYKKVGQVKGKNT
-1099 RKFEDQTL
+1099 KKYEDKTL

-1114 YQVRAYKSGSAK
+1114 YQVRAYKSNSAK
-1126 DGVASFSKAQKA
+1126 NGVASFSKAQKA

-1166 AQGYVI
+1166 AQGYDI
-1172 CRSSKSRGGF
+1172 YRSDESNSGF
-1182 EKIAEIS
+1182 EKIASIS
-1189 SGTTLTYTDKSVTSG
+1189 SGSTLTYTDKGVKSG

-1209 KMAAT
+1209 KIAAT

-1223 GSYSNV
+1223 GSYSKV
-1229 LQAAVLKQG
+1229 TEVAVLKQG

-1243 TLGENMVLN
+1243 TLGDNNVLN
-1252 VSWNSVEN
+1252 ISWNSVAN
-1260 ADGYELAAAVSQ
+1260 ASGYELAGAVSE

-1278 LQTSGETSFT
+1278 LQTSGATSFT
-1288 HSNLTQGK
+1288 HSNLVQGT

-1309 SKIRMY
+1309 NGIRMY
-1315 GPWSAVKS
+1315 GPWSAVKA

-1336 SVDQMVTY
+1336 TVDQMVSY

-1361 DTAEAFFKILKEEAE
+1361 DSAEAFFKILKEEAE
-1376 AEGVRADLLFAQVML
+1376 AEGVRADVLFAQVML
-1391 ETGGLTFGGDVQA
+1391 ETGGLKFGGDVQP

-1423 YADVRTGLRA
+1423 FADVRTGLRA

-1448 NECVDTRFQY
+1448 NACVDKRFQY
-1458 VSRGTAKYIEWLA
+1458 VSRGTARYVEWLA

>member
-23 VRAAEDGAVRTE
+23 VRAAEDSAVQTE
-35 STVQETETEA
+35 STQKT
-45 SSVEKSS
+45 SPSEKSAQ
-52 RTANAGN
+52 TENTGNAA
-59 ETEELAEPET
+59 EEL
-69 TGTEKTTESAETE
+69 TGTEMAE
-82 TAGTEETTET
+82 TEETTET
-92 EIIETETAE
+92 VTIETETIETEEPAETETSETEKPAETETIETETTETESTETETAE
-101 TEEPA
+101 TE
-106 GTETESAG
+106 TEES
-114 TETETTETETGTE
+114 
-127 TETTETETGT
+127 
-137 ETETTETETGTE
+137 TE

-157 ETETTETETETETTE
+157 EEPTE
-172 TETETETEIKT
+172 
-183 TGTETAETEEPDES
+183 TETAETETAETE
-197 GTVEAAE
+197 TVQAAE

-209 VESPYVETPGIQN
+209 VESPYVETPGTQN
-222 VVLSLGTGNEQI
+222 VVLSLGTGDEQL
-234 SGIVLKYQNLTTG
+234 SDIVLNYKNLTTG
-247 KTYQAKAAGTEE
+247 KAYQTKAAGIEE
-259 DMTRFTMDFSRNGQA
+259 DMIRFTMDFSENGQA

-295 SDLEMDVRFGVNE
+295 SDLGMDVRFGVNE

-327 DADVVTMNEDGE
+327 DADVVTMSADGE
-339 IVSENTVENVL
+339 VISENTVENVL
-350 EQGISD
+350 EQGISE
-356 AVIGGTD
+356 AVASVAD
-363 HLKGAS
+363 NLKGANS
-369 GNVTVVLDPGHDDTH
+369 NVKVVLDPGHDGTH

-392 QEKDLTL
+392 QEADLTL

-406 EELSTYSGITIY
+406 EELSTYNGITVY
-418 MTRESGNCPAGGG
+418 MTRESASCPAGGG
-431 DNTACLDARANLA
+431 DNIACLDARANLA
-444 KNVGAG
+444 KNVGAN

-456 LNTANGAARGVEV
+456 LNTANGTARGVEV
-469 YYPNSNYNAQVGSSG
+469 YYPNSNYNAQVGGNG

-504 TLIRD
+504 TLIRN

-548 NDYYTYLSSDD
+548 NDYYTYLSSDE

-585 TLMYTQS
+585 TLNYTQS

-601 WNGLENVDY
+601 WTGLDNVDY

-618 DDTNYPKIDE
+618 NDTNYPKIDE

-635 IDDDV
+635 IDDTV
-640 KTGTR
+640 KAGTK
-645 YYYLIRPVFNDGTM
+645 YYYLVRPVFNDGTA
-659 GEYSKSIS
+659 GEYSKPIS
-667 GVALGKTKLKKIS
+667 GVALGKTNLTKIK
-680 AQSGKKITLTWK
+680 AKSGKKITLTWK
-692 KVSMAEGYLIYRKDG
+692 KVSKAEGYLIYRQDSSDSK
-707 DDGNFNQ
+707 FYQ
-714 IAQVTSGDTLMYT
+714 IGTVKSGSTLTYT
-727 DTVKTN
+727 DTVKSN
-733 NKKYKYKVQAY
+733 NKTYTYKVQAY
-744 NTNNGKQ
+744 NTNNGRQ
-751 GVGTFSDVK
+751 GVGAYSSTKS
-760 VAKTL
+760 AKTL
-765 AKVKITGITSSN
+765 AKAKITGITSSD
-777 AETLTISWKKVDGA
+777 EEVLKISWNKVSGA

-801 KDSGYQEIETVSGAG
+801 KDSGYSEIDTVSGEK
-816 TTSCSDDTVKAGK
+816 TTSYTDDTVKAGK

-835 EAYNVIDGE
+835 EAYNVNSG
-844 TGYGGASDAV
+844 TKGYGGASDAV
-854 SGKTA
+854 AGKTA

-866 IVSDNEKA
+866 IVSTNEKT
-874 LTIKWDKISGAYGY
+874 LTIKWNKITGAYGY

-893 TEEDGT
+893 TDEDGT
-899 YKVIKTIK
+899 YKVVKTIK
-907 SGNTASYKDTS
+907 SGNTTSYKDTS

-928 VETIVKTDGNICYS
+928 VETMVKTGDNICYS
-942 GDSASVEGRTAKKTK
+942 GDSASMEGRTAKKAK
-957 IKYAVSNGSE
+957 IKYAVSNGSN
-967 QIEVKWGAVSG
+967 QIEVNWGAVSG

-984 KRSMS
+984 KRSTS

-999 VKGKNKTTYL
+999 LKGKNNTTYQDKKL
-1009 DENVKT
+1009 KT
-1015 AKTYYYKV
+1015 AKTYYYKI

-1030 GKKGYSGDSAAV
+1030 GKKGYSGNSAAV

-1057 ATSTSVKLEWKAVD
+1057 TGSTSVRLEWKAVD

-1086 DYKKVGQVEGRNT
+1086 GYKKVGQVKGKNT
-1099 RKFEDQTL
+1099 KKYEDKTL

-1114 YQVRAYKSGSAK
+1114 YQVRAYKSNSAK
-1126 DGVASFSKAQKA
+1126 NGVASFSKAQKA

-1166 AQGYVI
+1166 AQGYDI
-1172 CRSSKSRGGF
+1172 YRSDKSNSGF
-1182 EKIAEIS
+1182 EKIASIS
-1189 SGTTLTYTDKSVTSG
+1189 SESTLTYTDKGVKSG

-1209 KMAAT
+1209 KIAAT

-1223 GSYSNV
+1223 GSYSKV
-1229 LQAAVLKQG
+1229 TEVAVLKQG

-1243 TLGENMVLN
+1243 TLGDNNVLN
-1252 VSWNSVEN
+1252 ISWNSVAN
-1260 ADGYELAAAVSQ
+1260 ASGYELAGAVSE

-1278 LQTSGETSFT
+1278 LQTSGATSFT
-1288 HSNLTQGK
+1288 HSNLVQGT

-1309 SKIRMY
+1309 NGIRMY
-1315 GPWSAVKS
+1315 GPWSAVKA

-1336 SVDQMVTY
+1336 TVDQMVSY

-1354 TYRDKGA
+1354 IYRDKGA
-1361 DTAEAFFKILKEEAE
+1361 DSAEAFFKILKEEAE
-1376 AEGVRADLLFAQVML
+1376 AEGVRADVLFAQVIL
-1391 ETGGLTFGGDVQA
+1391 ETGGLKFGGDVQP

-1423 YADVRTGLRA
+1423 FADVRTGLRA

-1448 NECVDTRFQY
+1448 NACVDKRFQY
-1458 VSRGTAKYIEWLA
+1458 VSRGTARYVEWLA

>member
-23 VRAAEDGAVRTE
+23 VRAAEDSAVQTE
-35 STVQETETEA
+35 STQKTSPSEESTQTENTG
-45 SSVEKSS
+45 
-52 RTANAGN
+52 NAA
-59 ETEELAEPET
+59 EEL
-69 TGTEKTTESAETE
+69 TGTEMAE
-82 TAGTEETTET
+82 TEETTET
-92 EIIETETAE
+92 VTIETETIETEEPAETETSETEKPAETETIETETTETESTETETAE
-101 TEEPA
+101 TE
-106 GTETESAG
+106 TEES
-114 TETETTETETGTE
+114 
-127 TETTETETGT
+127 
-137 ETETTETETGTE
+137 TE

-157 ETETTETETETETTE
+157 EEPTE
-172 TETETETEIKT
+172 
-183 TGTETAETEEPDES
+183 TETAETE
-197 GTVEAAE
+197 TVQAAE

-209 VESPYVETPGIQN
+209 VESPYVETPGTQN
-222 VVLSLGTGNEQI
+222 VVLSLGTGDEQL
-234 SGIVLKYQNLTTG
+234 SDIVLNYKNLTTG
-247 KTYQAKAAGTEE
+247 KAYQTKTAGIEE
-259 DMTRFTMDFSRNGQA
+259 DMIRFTMDFSENGQA

-295 SDLEMDVRFGVNE
+295 SDLGMDVRFGVNE

-327 DADVVTMNEDGE
+327 DADVVTMSADGE
-339 IVSENTVENVL
+339 VISENTVENVL
-350 EQGISD
+350 EQGISE
-356 AVIGGTD
+356 AVASVAD
-363 HLKGAS
+363 NLKGANS
-369 GNVTVVLDPGHDDTH
+369 NVKVVLDPGHDGTH

-392 QEKDLTL
+392 QEADLTL

-406 EELSTYSGITIY
+406 EELSTYNGITVY
-418 MTRESGNCPAGGG
+418 MTRESASCPAGGG
-431 DNTACLDARANLA
+431 DNIACLDARANLA
-444 KNVGAG
+444 KNVGAN

-456 LNTANGAARGVEV
+456 LNTANGTARGVEV
-469 YYPNSNYNAQVGSSG
+469 YYPNSNYNAQVGSNG

-504 TLIRD
+504 TLIRN

-573 EYFGLTKGAKTV
+573 EYFGLTKGAQTV
-585 TLMYTQS
+585 TCTYTQS
-592 REDGSLRLK
+592 RADGSLKIK
-601 WNGLENVDY
+601 WSGLDNVDY
-610 YEIYRNTV
+610 YEIWR
-618 DDTNYPKIDE
+618 DTKDAYDYEKIDE
-628 VSDATSY
+628 VSDATSF
-635 IDDDV
+635 IDDTV
-640 KTGTR
+640 ELGTR
-645 YYYLIRPVFNDGTM
+645 YYYLVRPVFNDGTT

-667 GVALGKTKLKKIS
+667 GVALAKTNFTKIE
-680 AQSGKKITLTWK
+680 AKSGKKVALTWK
-692 KVSMAEGYLIYRKDG
+692 KVSQAEGYLIYRKDSE
-707 DDGNFNQ
+707 DGKYNQ
-714 IAQVTSGDTLMYT
+714 IGKVTSGKTLTYT
-727 DTVKTN
+727 DTVKSN
-733 NKKYKYKVQAY
+733 NKTYTYKIQAY

-751 GVGTFSDVK
+751 GVGAYSSTKS
-760 VAKTL
+760 AKTL
-765 AKVKITGITSSN
+765 AKTKITGITSSN
-777 AETLTISWKKVDGA
+777 EEVLKISWKKVSGA
-791 KGYIISRSTK
+791 KGYIISRSTSK
-801 KDSGYQEIETVSGAG
+801 NSGYKKIDTVTGK
-816 TTSCSDDTVKAGK
+816 TSYSDDTVKAGK

-835 EAYNVIDGE
+835 EAYNVNSG
-844 TGYGGASDAV
+844 TKGYGGASDAV
-854 SGKTA
+854 AGKTA

-866 IVSDNEKA
+866 IVSTNEKT
-874 LTIKWDKISGAYGY
+874 LTIKWNKITGAYGY

-893 TEEDGT
+893 TDEDGT
-899 YKVIKTIK
+899 YKVVKTIK
-907 SGNTASYKDTS
+907 SGNTTSYKDTS

-928 VETIVKTDGNICYS
+928 VETMVKTGDNICYS
-942 GDSASVEGRTAKKTK
+942 GDSASMEGRTAKKAK
-957 IKYAVSNGSE
+957 IKYAVSNGSN
-967 QIEVKWGAVSG
+967 QIEVNWGAVRG

-984 KRSMS
+984 KRSTS

-999 VKGKNKTTYL
+999 LKGKNNTTYQDKKL
-1009 DENVKT
+1009 KT
-1015 AKTYYYKV
+1015 AKTYYYKI

-1030 GKKGYSGDSAAV
+1030 GKKGYSGNSAAV

-1057 ATSTSVKLEWKAVD
+1057 TGSTSVRLEWKAVD

-1086 DYKKVGQVEGRNT
+1086 GYKKVGQVKGKNT
-1099 RKFEDQTL
+1099 KKYEDKTL

-1114 YQVRAYKSGSAK
+1114 YQVRAYKSNSAK
-1126 DGVASFSKAQKA
+1126 NGVASFSKAQKA

-1166 AQGYVI
+1166 AQGYDI
-1172 CRSSKSRGGF
+1172 YRSDESNSGF
-1182 EKIAEIS
+1182 EKIASIS
-1189 SGTTLTYTDKSVTSG
+1189 SGSTLTYTDKGVKSG

-1209 KMAAT
+1209 KIAAT

-1223 GSYSNV
+1223 GSYSKV
-1229 LQAAVLKQG
+1229 TEVAVLKQG

-1243 TLGENMVLN
+1243 TLGDNNVLN
-1252 VSWNSVEN
+1252 ISWNSVAN
-1260 ADGYELAAAVSQ
+1260 ASGYELAGAVSE

-1278 LQTSGETSFT
+1278 LQTSGATSFT
-1288 HSNLTQGK
+1288 HSNLVQGT

-1309 SKIRMY
+1309 NGIRMY
-1315 GPWSAVKS
+1315 GPWSAVKA

-1336 SVDQMVTY
+1336 TVDQMVSY

-1361 DTAEAFFKILKEEAE
+1361 DSAEAFFKILKEEAE
-1376 AEGVRADLLFAQVML
+1376 AEGVRADVLFAQVML
-1391 ETGGLTFGGDVQA
+1391 ETGGLQFGGDVQP

-1423 YADVRTGLRA
+1423 FADVRTGLRA

-1448 NECVDTRFQY
+1448 NACVDKRFQY
-1458 VSRGTAKYIEWLA
+1458 VSRGTARYVEWLA

>member
-23 VRAAEDGAVRTE
+23 VSAAEDSAVQTE
-35 STVQETETEA
+35 STQKTSPA
-45 SSVEKSS
+45 EKSAQ
-52 RTANAGN
+52 TENAGN
-59 ETEELAEPET
+59 AAEEL
-69 TGTEKTTESAETE
+69 TGTEMTE
-82 TAGTEETTET
+82 TEETTET
-92 EIIETETAE
+92 VTIETETIETEEPAETETSETEKPAETETIETETTETESTETETAE
-101 TEEPA
+101 TE
-106 GTETESAG
+106 TEES
-114 TETETTETETGTE
+114 
-127 TETTETETGT
+127 
-137 ETETTETETGTE
+137 TE

-157 ETETTETETETETTE
+157 EEPTE
-172 TETETETEIKT
+172 
-183 TGTETAETEEPDES
+183 TETAETE
-197 GTVEAAE
+197 TVQAAE

-209 VESPYVETPGIQN
+209 VESPYVETPGTQN
-222 VVLSLGTGNEQI
+222 VVLSLGTGYEQL
-234 SGIVLKYQNLTTG
+234 SDIVLNYKNLTTG
-247 KTYQAKAAGTEE
+247 KAYQTKAAGIEE
-259 DMTRFTMDFSRNGQA
+259 DMIRFTMDFSENGQA

-295 SDLEMDVRFGVNE
+295 SDLGMDVRFGVNE

-327 DADVVTMNEDGE
+327 DADVVTMSADGE
-339 IVSENTVENVL
+339 VISENTVENVL

-356 AVIGGTD
+356 AVASVAD
-363 HLKGAS
+363 NLKGANS
-369 GNVTVVLDPGHDDTH
+369 NVKVVLDPGHDGTH
-384 AGASGFGV
+384 AGAPGFGV
-392 QEKDLTL
+392 QEADLTL

-406 EELSTYSGITIY
+406 EELSTYNGITVY
-418 MTRESGNCPAGGG
+418 MTRESASCPAGGG
-431 DNTACLDARANLA
+431 DYIACLDARANLA
-444 KNVGAG
+444 KNVGAN

-456 LNTANGAARGVEV
+456 LNTANGTARGVEV
-469 YYPNSNYNAQVGSSG
+469 YYPNSNYNAQVGSNG

-504 TLIRD
+504 TKIRN

-548 NDYYTYLSSDD
+548 NDYYTYLSSDE

-573 EYFGLTKGAKTV
+573 EYFGLTKGAQTV
-585 TLMYTQS
+585 TCTYTQS
-592 REDGSLRLK
+592 RADGSLKIK
-601 WNGLENVDY
+601 WSGLDNVDY
-610 YEIYRNTV
+610 YEIWR
-618 DDTNYPKIDE
+618 DTKDAYDYEKIDE
-628 VSDATSY
+628 VSDATSF
-635 IDDDV
+635 IDDTV
-640 KTGTR
+640 ELGTR
-645 YYYLIRPVFNDGTM
+645 YYYLVRPVFNDGTT

-667 GVALGKTKLKKIS
+667 GVALAKTNFTKIK
-680 AQSGKKITLTWK
+680 AKSGKKVTLTWK
-692 KVSMAEGYLIYRKDG
+692 KVSQAEGYLIYRKDSE
-707 DDGNFNQ
+707 DGKYNQ
-714 IAQVTSGDTLMYT
+714 IGKVTSGKTLTYT
-727 DTVKTN
+727 DTVKSN
-733 NKKYKYKVQAY
+733 NKTYTYKIQAY

-751 GVGTFSDVK
+751 GVGAYSSTKS
-760 VAKTL
+760 AKTL
-765 AKVKITGITSSN
+765 AKAKITGITSSN
-777 AETLTISWKKVDGA
+777 EDMLKISWKKVSGA
-791 KGYIISRSTK
+791 KGYTISRSTSK
-801 KDSGYQEIETVSGAG
+801 NSGYKKIDTVTGK
-816 TTSCSDDTVKAGK
+816 TSYTDDTVKAGK

-835 EAYNVIDGE
+835 EAYNVNSG
-844 TGYGGASDAV
+844 TKGYGGASDAV
-854 SGKTA
+854 AGKTA

-866 IVSDNEKA
+866 IVSTNEKT
-874 LTIKWDKISGAYGY
+874 LTIKWNKITGAYGY

-893 TEEDGT
+893 TDEDGT
-899 YKVIKTIK
+899 YKVVKTIK
-907 SGNTASYKDTS
+907 SGNTTSYKDTS

-928 VETIVKTDGNICYS
+928 VETMVKTGDNICYS
-942 GDSASVEGRTAKKTK
+942 GDSASMEGRTAKKAK
-957 IKYAVSNGSE
+957 IKYAVSNGSN
-967 QIEVKWGAVSG
+967 QIEVNWGAVSG

-984 KRSMS
+984 KRSTS

-999 VKGKNKTTYL
+999 LKGKNNTTYQ
-1009 DENVKT
+1009 DKNVKT

-1030 GKKGYSGDSAAV
+1030 GKKGYSGDSAVV

-1057 ATSTSVKLEWKAVD
+1057 TGSTSVRLEWKAVD
-1071 GASGYQIYRSTSKDS
+1071 GASGYQIYRSMSKDS
-1086 DYKKVGQVEGRNT
+1086 GYKKVGQVKGKNT
-1099 RKFEDQTL
+1099 KKYEDKTL

-1114 YQVRAYKSGSAK
+1114 YQVRAYKSNSAK
-1126 DGVASFSKAQKA
+1126 NGVASFSKAQKA

-1166 AQGYVI
+1166 AQGYDI
-1172 CRSSKSRGGF
+1172 YRSDKSNSGF
-1182 EKIAEIS
+1182 EKIASIS
-1189 SGTTLTYTDKSVTSG
+1189 SGSTLTYTDKGVKSG

-1209 KMAAT
+1209 KIAAT

-1223 GSYSNV
+1223 GSYSKV
-1229 LQAAVLKQG
+1229 TEVAVLKQG

-1243 TLGENMVLN
+1243 TLGDNNVLN
-1252 VSWNSVEN
+1252 ISWSSVAN
-1260 ADGYELAAAVSQ
+1260 ASGYELAGAVSE

-1278 LQTSGETSFT
+1278 LQTSGATSFT
-1288 HSNLTQGK
+1288 HSNLVQGT

-1309 SKIRMY
+1309 NGIRMY
-1315 GPWSAVKS
+1315 GPWSAVKA

-1336 SVDQMVTY
+1336 TVDQMVSY

-1361 DTAEAFFKILKEEAE
+1361 DSAEAFFKILKEEAE
-1376 AEGVRADLLFAQVML
+1376 AEGVRADVLFAQVML
-1391 ETGGLTFGGDVQA
+1391 ETGGLKFGGDVQP

-1423 YADVRTGLRA
+1423 FADVRTGLRA

-1448 NECVDTRFQY
+1448 NACVDKRFQY
-1458 VSRGTAKYIEWLA
+1458 VSRGTARYVEWLA

>member
-23 VRAAEDGAVRTE
+23 VRAAEDSAVQTE
-35 STVQETETEA
+35 STQKTSPSEESTQTENTG
-45 SSVEKSS
+45 
-52 RTANAGN
+52 NAA
-59 ETEELAEPET
+59 EELTRTEMAE
-69 TGTEKTTESAETE
+69 
-82 TAGTEETTET
+82 TEETTET
-92 EIIETETAE
+92 VTIETETIETEEPAETETSETEKPAETETIETETTETESTETETAE
-101 TEEPA
+101 TE
-106 GTETESAG
+106 TEES
-114 TETETTETETGTE
+114 
-127 TETTETETGT
+127 
-137 ETETTETETGTE
+137 TE

-157 ETETTETETETETTE
+157 EEPTE
-172 TETETETEIKT
+172 
-183 TGTETAETEEPDES
+183 TETAETE
-197 GTVEAAE
+197 TVQAAE

-209 VESPYVETPGIQN
+209 VESPYVETPGTQN
-222 VVLSLGTGNEQI
+222 VVLSLGTGDEQL
-234 SGIVLKYQNLTTG
+234 SDIVLNYKNLTTG
-247 KTYQAKAAGTEE
+247 KAYQTKTAGIEE
-259 DMTRFTMDFSRNGQA
+259 DMIRFTMDFSENGQA

-295 SDLEMDVRFGVNE
+295 SDLGMDVRFGVNE

-327 DADVVTMNEDGE
+327 DADVVTMSADGE
-339 IVSENTVENVL
+339 VISENTVENVL
-350 EQGISD
+350 EQGISE
-356 AVIGGTD
+356 AVASVTD
-363 HLKGAS
+363 NLKGANS
-369 GNVTVVLDPGHDDTH
+369 NVKVVLDPGHDGTH

-392 QEKDLTL
+392 QEADLTL

-406 EELSTYSGITIY
+406 EELSTYNGITVY
-418 MTRESGNCPAGGG
+418 MTRESASCPAGGG
-431 DNTACLDARANLA
+431 DNIACLDARANLA
-444 KNVGAG
+444 KNVGAN

-456 LNTANGAARGVEV
+456 LNTANGTARGVEV
-469 YYPNSNYNAQVGSSG
+469 YYPNSNYNAQVGSNG

-504 TLIRD
+504 TLIRN

-573 EYFGLTKGAKTV
+573 EYFGLTKGAQTV
-585 TLMYTQS
+585 TCTYTQS
-592 REDGSLRLK
+592 RADGSLKIK
-601 WNGLENVDY
+601 WSGLDNVDY
-610 YEIYRNTV
+610 YEIWR
-618 DDTNYPKIDE
+618 DTKDAYDYEKIDE
-628 VSDATSY
+628 VSDATSF
-635 IDDDV
+635 IDDTV
-640 KTGTR
+640 ELGTR
-645 YYYLIRPVFNDGTM
+645 YYYLVRPVFNDGTT

-667 GVALGKTKLKKIS
+667 GVALAKTNFTKIE
-680 AQSGKKITLTWK
+680 AKSGKKVALTWK
-692 KVSMAEGYLIYRKDG
+692 KVSQAEGYLIYRKDSE
-707 DDGNFNQ
+707 DGKYNQ
-714 IAQVTSGDTLMYT
+714 IGKVTSGKTLTYT
-727 DTVKTN
+727 DTVKSN
-733 NKKYKYKVQAY
+733 NKTYTYKIQAY

-751 GVGTFSDVK
+751 GVGAYSSTKS
-760 VAKTL
+760 AKTL
-765 AKVKITGITSSN
+765 AKAKITGITSSN
-777 AETLTISWKKVDGA
+777 EEVLKISWKKVSGA
-791 KGYIISRSTK
+791 KGYIISRSTSK
-801 KDSGYQEIETVSGAG
+801 NSGYKKIDTVTGK
-816 TTSCSDDTVKAGK
+816 TSYSDDTVKAGK

-835 EAYNVIDGE
+835 EAYNVNSG
-844 TGYGGASDAV
+844 TKGYGGASDAV
-854 SGKTA
+854 AGKTA

-866 IVSDNEKA
+866 IVSTNEKT
-874 LTIKWDKISGAYGY
+874 LTIKWNKITGAYGY

-893 TEEDGT
+893 TDEDGT
-899 YKVIKTIK
+899 YKVVKTIK
-907 SGNTASYKDTS
+907 SGNTTSYKDTS

-928 VETIVKTDGNICYS
+928 VETMVKTGDNICYS
-942 GDSASVEGRTAKKTK
+942 GDSASMEGRTAKKAK
-957 IKYAVSNGSE
+957 IKYAVSNGSN
-967 QIEVKWGAVSG
+967 QIEVNWEAVRG

-984 KRSMS
+984 KRSTS

-999 VKGKNKTTYL
+999 LKGKNNTTYQDKKL
-1009 DENVKT
+1009 KT
-1015 AKTYYYKV
+1015 AKTYYYKI

-1030 GKKGYSGDSAAV
+1030 GKKGYSGNSAAV

-1057 ATSTSVKLEWKAVD
+1057 TGSTSVRLEWKAVD

-1086 DYKKVGQVEGRNT
+1086 GYKKVGQVKGKNT
-1099 RKFEDQTL
+1099 KKYEDKTL

-1114 YQVRAYKSGSAK
+1114 YQVRAYKSNSAK
-1126 DGVASFSKAQKA
+1126 NGVASFSKAQKA

-1166 AQGYVI
+1166 AQGYDI
-1172 CRSSKSRGGF
+1172 YRSDESNSGF
-1182 EKIAEIS
+1182 EKIASIS
-1189 SGTTLTYTDKSVTSG
+1189 SGSTLTYTDKGVKSG

-1209 KMAAT
+1209 KIAAT

-1223 GSYSNV
+1223 GSYSKV
-1229 LQAAVLKQG
+1229 TEVAVLKQG

-1243 TLGENMVLN
+1243 TLGDNNVLN
-1252 VSWNSVEN
+1252 ISWNSVAN
-1260 ADGYELAAAVSQ
+1260 ASGYELAGAVSE

-1278 LQTSGETSFT
+1278 LQTSGATSFT
-1288 HSNLTQGK
+1288 HSNLVQGT

-1309 SKIRMY
+1309 NGIRMY
-1315 GPWSAVKS
+1315 GPWSAVKA

-1336 SVDQMVTY
+1336 TVDQMVSY

-1361 DTAEAFFKILKEEAE
+1361 DSAEAFFKILKEEAE
-1376 AEGVRADLLFAQVML
+1376 AEGVRADVLFAQVML
-1391 ETGGLTFGGDVQA
+1391 ETGGLQFGGDVQP

-1423 YADVRTGLRA
+1423 FADVRTGLRA

-1448 NECVDTRFQY
+1448 NACVDKRFQY
-1458 VSRGTAKYIEWLA
+1458 VSRGTARYVEWLA

>member
-23 VRAAEDGAVRTE
+23 VRAAEDSAVQTE
-35 STVQETETEA
+35 STQKTSPSEESTQTENTG
-45 SSVEKSS
+45 
-52 RTANAGN
+52 NAA
-59 ETEELAEPET
+59 EEL
-69 TGTEKTTESAETE
+69 TGTEMAE
-82 TAGTEETTET
+82 TEETTET
-92 EIIETETAE
+92 VTIETETIETEEPAETETSETEKPAETETIETETTETESTETETAE
-101 TEEPA
+101 TE
-106 GTETESAG
+106 TEES
-114 TETETTETETGTE
+114 
-127 TETTETETGT
+127 
-137 ETETTETETGTE
+137 TE

-157 ETETTETETETETTE
+157 EEPTE
-172 TETETETEIKT
+172 
-183 TGTETAETEEPDES
+183 TETAETE
-197 GTVEAAE
+197 TVQAAE

-209 VESPYVETPGIQN
+209 VESPYVETPGTQN
-222 VVLSLGTGNEQI
+222 VVLSLGTGDEQL
-234 SGIVLKYQNLTTG
+234 SDIVLNYKNLTTG
-247 KTYQAKAAGTEE
+247 KAYQTKTAGIEE
-259 DMTRFTMDFSRNGQA
+259 DMIRFTMDFSENGQA

-295 SDLEMDVRFGVNE
+295 SDLGMDVRFGVNE

-327 DADVVTMNEDGE
+327 DADVVTMSADGE
-339 IVSENTVENVL
+339 VISENTVENVL
-350 EQGISD
+350 EQGISE
-356 AVIGGTD
+356 AVASVAD
-363 HLKGAS
+363 NLKGANS
-369 GNVTVVLDPGHDDTH
+369 NVKVVLDPGHDGTH

-392 QEKDLTL
+392 QEADLTL

-406 EELSTYSGITIY
+406 EELSTYNGITVY
-418 MTRESGNCPAGGG
+418 MTRESASCPAGGG
-431 DNTACLDARANLA
+431 DNIACLDARANLA
-444 KNVGAG
+444 KNVGAN

-456 LNTANGAARGVEV
+456 LNTANGTARGVEV
-469 YYPNSNYNAQVGSSG
+469 YYPNSNYNAQVGSNG

-504 TLIRD
+504 TLIRN

-573 EYFGLTKGAKTV
+573 EYFGLTKGAQTV
-585 TLMYTQS
+585 TCTYTQS
-592 REDGSLRLK
+592 RADGSLKIK
-601 WNGLENVDY
+601 WSVLDNVDY
-610 YEIYRNTV
+610 YEIWR
-618 DDTNYPKIDE
+618 DTKDAYDYEKIDE
-628 VSDATSY
+628 VSDATSF
-635 IDDDV
+635 IDDTV
-640 KTGTR
+640 ELGTR
-645 YYYLIRPVFNDGTM
+645 YYYLVRPVFNDGTT

-667 GVALGKTKLKKIS
+667 GVALAKTNFTKIETK
-680 AQSGKKITLTWK
+680 SGKKVALTWK
-692 KVSMAEGYLIYRKDG
+692 KVSQAEGYLIYRKDSE
-707 DDGNFNQ
+707 DGKYNQ
-714 IAQVTSGDTLMYT
+714 IGKVTSGKTLTYT
-727 DTVKTN
+727 DTVKSN
-733 NKKYKYKVQAY
+733 NKTYTYKIQAY

-751 GVGTFSDVK
+751 GVGAYSSTKS
-760 VAKTL
+760 AKTL
-765 AKVKITGITSSN
+765 AKAKITGITSSN
-777 AETLTISWKKVDGA
+777 EEVLKISWKKVSGA
-791 KGYIISRSTK
+791 KGYIISRSTSK
-801 KDSGYQEIETVSGAG
+801 NSGYKRIDTVTGK
-816 TTSCSDDTVKAGK
+816 TSYSDDTVKAGK

-835 EAYNVIDGE
+835 EAYNVNSG
-844 TGYGGASDAV
+844 TKGYGGASDAV
-854 SGKTA
+854 AGKTA

-866 IVSDNEKA
+866 IVSTNEKT
-874 LTIKWDKISGAYGY
+874 LTIKWNKITGAYGY

-893 TEEDGT
+893 TDEDGT
-899 YKVIKTIK
+899 YKVVKTIK
-907 SGNTASYKDTS
+907 SGNTTSYKDTS

-928 VETIVKTDGNICYS
+928 VETMVKTGDNICYS
-942 GDSASVEGRTAKKTK
+942 GDSASMEGRTAKKAK
-957 IKYAVSNGSE
+957 IKYAVSNGSN
-967 QIEVKWGAVSG
+967 QIEVNWGAVRG

-984 KRSMS
+984 KRSAS

-999 VKGKNKTTYL
+999 LKGKNNTTYQDKKL
-1009 DENVKT
+1009 KT
-1015 AKTYYYKV
+1015 AKTYYYKI

-1030 GKKGYSGDSAAV
+1030 GKKGYSGNSAAV

-1057 ATSTSVKLEWKAVD
+1057 TGSTSVRLEWKAVD

-1086 DYKKVGQVEGRNT
+1086 GYKKVGQVKGKNT
-1099 RKFEDQTL
+1099 KKYEDKTL

-1114 YQVRAYKSGSAK
+1114 YQVRAYKSNSAK
-1126 DGVASFSKAQKA
+1126 NGVASFSKAQKA

-1166 AQGYVI
+1166 AQGYDI
-1172 CRSSKSRGGF
+1172 YRSDESNSGF
-1182 EKIAEIS
+1182 EKIASIS
-1189 SGTTLTYTDKSVTSG
+1189 SGSTLTYTDKGVKSG

-1209 KMAAT
+1209 KIAAT

-1223 GSYSNV
+1223 GSYSKV
-1229 LQAAVLKQG
+1229 TEVAVLKQG

-1243 TLGENMVLN
+1243 TLGDNNVLN
-1252 VSWNSVEN
+1252 ISWNSVAN
-1260 ADGYELAAAVSQ
+1260 ASGYELAGAVSE

-1278 LQTSGETSFT
+1278 LQTSGATSFT
-1288 HSNLTQGK
+1288 HSNLVQGT

-1309 SKIRMY
+1309 NGIRMY
-1315 GPWSAVKS
+1315 GPWSAVKA

-1336 SVDQMVTY
+1336 TVDQMVSY

-1361 DTAEAFFKILKEEAE
+1361 DSAEAFFKILKEEAE
-1376 AEGVRADLLFAQVML
+1376 AEGVRADVLFAQVML
-1391 ETGGLTFGGDVQA
+1391 ETGGLQFGGDVQP

-1423 YADVRTGLRA
+1423 FADVRTGLRA

-1448 NECVDTRFQY
+1448 NACVDKRFQY
-1458 VSRGTAKYIEWLA
+1458 VSRGTARYVEWLA

>member
-23 VRAAEDGAVRTE
+23 VRAAEDSAVQTE
-35 STVQETETEA
+35 STQKTSPSEESTQTENTG
-45 SSVEKSS
+45 
-52 RTANAGN
+52 NAA
-59 ETEELAEPET
+59 EEL
-69 TGTEKTTESAETE
+69 TGTEMAE
-82 TAGTEETTET
+82 TEETTET
-92 EIIETETAE
+92 VTIETETIETEEPAETETLETEKPAETETIETETTETESTETETAE
-101 TEEPA
+101 TE
-106 GTETESAG
+106 TEES
-114 TETETTETETGTE
+114 
-127 TETTETETGT
+127 
-137 ETETTETETGTE
+137 TE

-157 ETETTETETETETTE
+157 EEPTE
-172 TETETETEIKT
+172 
-183 TGTETAETEEPDES
+183 TETAETE
-197 GTVEAAE
+197 TVQAAE

-209 VESPYVETPGIQN
+209 VESPYVETPGTQN
-222 VVLSLGTGNEQI
+222 VVLSLGTGDEQL
-234 SGIVLKYQNLTTG
+234 SDIVLNYKNLTTG
-247 KTYQAKAAGTEE
+247 KAYQTKTAGIEE
-259 DMTRFTMDFSRNGQA
+259 DMIRFTMDFSENGQA

-295 SDLEMDVRFGVNE
+295 SDLGMDVRFGVNE

-327 DADVVTMNEDGE
+327 DADVVTMSADGE
-339 IVSENTVENVL
+339 VISENTVENVL
-350 EQGISD
+350 EQGISE
-356 AVIGGTD
+356 AVASVAD
-363 HLKGAS
+363 NLKGANS
-369 GNVTVVLDPGHDDTH
+369 NVKVVLDPGHDGTH

-392 QEKDLTL
+392 QEADLTL

-406 EELSTYSGITIY
+406 EELSTYNGITVY
-418 MTRESGNCPAGGG
+418 MTRESASCPAGGG
-431 DNTACLDARANLA
+431 DNIACLDARANLA
-444 KNVGAG
+444 KNVGAN

-456 LNTANGAARGVEV
+456 LNTANGTARGVEV
-469 YYPNSNYNAQVGSSG
+469 YYPNSNYNAQVGSNG

-504 TLIRD
+504 TLIRN

-573 EYFGLTKGAKTV
+573 EYFGLTKGAQTV
-585 TLMYTQS
+585 TCTYTQS
-592 REDGSLRLK
+592 RADGSLKIK
-601 WNGLENVDY
+601 WSVLDNVDY
-610 YEIYRNTV
+610 YEIWR
-618 DDTNYPKIDE
+618 DTKDAYDYEKIDE
-628 VSDATSY
+628 VSDATSF
-635 IDDDV
+635 IDDTV
-640 KTGTR
+640 ELGTR
-645 YYYLIRPVFNDGTM
+645 YYYLVRPVFNDGTT

-667 GVALGKTKLKKIS
+667 GVALAKTNFTKIE
-680 AQSGKKITLTWK
+680 AKSGKKVALTWK
-692 KVSMAEGYLIYRKDG
+692 KVSQAEGYLIYRKDSE
-707 DDGNFNQ
+707 DGKYNQ
-714 IAQVTSGDTLMYT
+714 IGKVTSGKTLTYT
-727 DTVKTN
+727 DTVKSN
-733 NKKYKYKVQAY
+733 NKTYTYKIQAY

-751 GVGTFSDVK
+751 GVGAYSSTKS
-760 VAKTL
+760 AKTL
-765 AKVKITGITSSN
+765 AKAKITGITSSN
-777 AETLTISWKKVDGA
+777 EEVLKISWKKVSGA
-791 KGYIISRSTK
+791 KGYIISRSTSK
-801 KDSGYQEIETVSGAG
+801 NSGYKRIDTVTGK
-816 TTSCSDDTVKAGK
+816 TSYSDDTVKAGK

-835 EAYNVIDGE
+835 EAYNVNSG
-844 TGYGGASDAV
+844 TKGYGGASDAV
-854 SGKTA
+854 AGKTA

-866 IVSDNEKA
+866 IVSTNEKT
-874 LTIKWDKISGAYGY
+874 LTIKWNKITGAYGY

-893 TEEDGT
+893 TDEDGT
-899 YKVIKTIK
+899 YKVVKTIK
-907 SGNTASYKDTS
+907 SGNTTSYKDTS

-928 VETIVKTDGNICYS
+928 VETMVKTGDNICYS
-942 GDSASVEGRTAKKTK
+942 GDSASMEGRTAKKAK
-957 IKYAVSNGSE
+957 IKYAVSNGSN
-967 QIEVKWGAVSG
+967 QIEVNWGAVRG

-984 KRSMS
+984 KRSAS

-999 VKGKNKTTYL
+999 LKGKNNTTYQDKKL
-1009 DENVKT
+1009 KT
-1015 AKTYYYKV
+1015 AKTYYYKI

-1030 GKKGYSGDSAAV
+1030 GKKGYSGNSAAV

-1057 ATSTSVKLEWKAVD
+1057 TGSTSVRLEWKAVD

-1086 DYKKVGQVEGRNT
+1086 GYKKVGQVKGKNT
-1099 RKFEDQTL
+1099 KKYEDKTL

-1114 YQVRAYKSGSAK
+1114 YQVRAYKSNSAK
-1126 DGVASFSKAQKA
+1126 NGVASFSKAQKA

-1166 AQGYVI
+1166 AQGYDI
-1172 CRSSKSRGGF
+1172 YRSDESNSGF
-1182 EKIAEIS
+1182 EKIASIS
-1189 SGTTLTYTDKSVTSG
+1189 SGSTLTYTDKGIKSG

-1209 KMAAT
+1209 KIAAT

-1223 GSYSNV
+1223 GSYSKV
-1229 LQAAVLKQG
+1229 TEVAVLKQG

-1243 TLGENMVLN
+1243 TLGDNNVLN
-1252 VSWNSVEN
+1252 ISWNSVAN
-1260 ADGYELAAAVSQ
+1260 ASGYELAGAVSE

-1278 LQTSGETSFT
+1278 LQTSGATSFT
-1288 HSNLTQGK
+1288 HSNLVQGT

-1309 SKIRMY
+1309 NGIRMY
-1315 GPWSAVKS
+1315 GPWSAVKA

-1336 SVDQMVTY
+1336 TVDQMVSY

-1361 DTAEAFFKILKEEAE
+1361 DSAEAFFKILKEEAE
-1376 AEGVRADLLFAQVML
+1376 AEGVRADVLFAQVML
-1391 ETGGLTFGGDVQA
+1391 ETGGLKFGGDVQP

-1423 YADVRTGLRA
+1423 FADVRTGLRA

-1448 NECVDTRFQY
+1448 NACVDKRFQY
-1458 VSRGTAKYIEWLA
+1458 VSRGTARYVEWLA

>member
-23 VRAAEDGAVRTE
+23 VSAAEDSAVQTE
-35 STVQETETEA
+35 STQKTSPA
-45 SSVEKSS
+45 EKSAQ
-52 RTANAGN
+52 TENAGN
-59 ETEELAEPET
+59 AAEEL
-69 TGTEKTTESAETE
+69 TGTEMTE
-82 TAGTEETTET
+82 TEETTET
-92 EIIETETAE
+92 VTIETETIETEEPAETETSETEKPAETETSETEKPAETETIETETTETESTETETAE
-101 TEEPA
+101 TE
-106 GTETESAG
+106 TEES
-114 TETETTETETGTE
+114 
-127 TETTETETGT
+127 
-137 ETETTETETGTE
+137 TE

-157 ETETTETETETETTE
+157 EEPTE
-172 TETETETEIKT
+172 
-183 TGTETAETEEPDES
+183 TETAETE
-197 GTVEAAE
+197 TVQAAE

-209 VESPYVETPGIQN
+209 VESPYVETPGTQN
-222 VVLSLGTGNEQI
+222 VVLSLGTGDEQL
-234 SGIVLKYQNLTTG
+234 SDIVLNYKNLTTG
-247 KTYQAKAAGTEE
+247 KAYQTKTAGIEE
-259 DMTRFTMDFSRNGQA
+259 DMIRFTMDFSENGQA

-295 SDLEMDVRFGVNE
+295 SDLGMDVRFGVNE

-327 DADVVTMNEDGE
+327 DADVVTMSADGE
-339 IVSENTVENVL
+339 VISENTVENVL

-356 AVIGGTD
+356 AVASVAD
-363 HLKGAS
+363 NLKGANS
-369 GNVTVVLDPGHDDTH
+369 NVKVVLDPGHDGTH
-384 AGASGFGV
+384 AGAPGFGV
-392 QEKDLTL
+392 QEADLTL

-406 EELSTYSGITIY
+406 EELSTYNGITVY
-418 MTRESGNCPAGGG
+418 MTRESASCPAGGG
-431 DNTACLDARANLA
+431 DYIACLDARANLA
-444 KNVGAG
+444 KNVGAN

-456 LNTANGAARGVEV
+456 LNTANGTARGVEV
-469 YYPNSNYNAQVGSSG
+469 YYPNSNYNAQVGSNG

-504 TLIRD
+504 TKIRN

-548 NDYYTYLSSDD
+548 NDYYTYLSSDE

-573 EYFGLTKGAKTV
+573 EYFGLTKGAQTV
-585 TLMYTQS
+585 TCTYTQS
-592 REDGSLRLK
+592 RADGSLKIK
-601 WNGLENVDY
+601 WSGLDNVDY
-610 YEIYRNTV
+610 YEIWR
-618 DDTNYPKIDE
+618 DTKDAYDYEKIDE
-628 VSDATSY
+628 VSDATSF
-635 IDDDV
+635 IDDTV
-640 KTGTR
+640 ELGTR
-645 YYYLIRPVFNDGTM
+645 YYYLVRPVFNDGTT

-667 GVALGKTKLKKIS
+667 GVALAKTNFTKIK
-680 AQSGKKITLTWK
+680 AKSGKKVTLTWK
-692 KVSMAEGYLIYRKDG
+692 KVSQAEGYLIYRKDSE
-707 DDGNFNQ
+707 DGKYNQ
-714 IAQVTSGDTLMYT
+714 IGKVTSGKTLTYT
-727 DTVKTN
+727 DTVKSN
-733 NKKYKYKVQAY
+733 NKTYTYKIQAY

-751 GVGTFSDVK
+751 GVGAYSSTKS
-760 VAKTL
+760 AKTL
-765 AKVKITGITSSN
+765 AKAKITGITSSN
-777 AETLTISWKKVDGA
+777 EEVLKISWKKVSGA
-791 KGYIISRSTK
+791 KGYIISRSTSK
-801 KDSGYQEIETVSGAG
+801 NSGYKKIDTVTGK
-816 TTSCSDDTVKAGK
+816 TSYSDDTVKAGK

-835 EAYNVIDGE
+835 EAYNVNSG
-844 TGYGGASDAV
+844 TKGYGGASDAV
-854 SGKTA
+854 AGKTA

-866 IVSDNEKA
+866 IVSTNEKT
-874 LTIKWDKISGAYGY
+874 LTIKWNKITGAYGY

-893 TEEDGT
+893 TDEDGT
-899 YKVIKTIK
+899 YKVVKTIK
-907 SGNTASYKDTS
+907 SGNTTSYKDTS

-928 VETIVKTDGNICYS
+928 VETMVKTGDNICYS
-942 GDSASVEGRTAKKTK
+942 GDSASVEGRTAKKAK
-957 IKYAVSNGSE
+957 IKYAVSNGSN
-967 QIEVKWGAVSG
+967 QIEVNWGAVSG

-984 KRSMS
+984 KRSTS

-999 VKGKNKTTYL
+999 LKGKNNTTYQDKKL
-1009 DENVKT
+1009 KT
-1015 AKTYYYKV
+1015 AKTYYYKI

-1030 GKKGYSGDSAAV
+1030 GKKGYSGNSAAV

-1057 ATSTSVKLEWKAVD
+1057 TGSTSVRLEWKAVD

-1086 DYKKVGQVEGRNT
+1086 GYKKVGQVKGKNT
-1099 RKFEDQTL
+1099 KKYEDKTL

-1114 YQVRAYKSGSAK
+1114 YQVRAYKSNSAK
-1126 DGVASFSKAQKA
+1126 NGVASFSKAQKA

-1166 AQGYVI
+1166 AQGYDI
-1172 CRSSKSRGGF
+1172 YRSDKSNSGF
-1182 EKIAEIS
+1182 EKIASIS
-1189 SGTTLTYTDKSVTSG
+1189 SGSTLTYTDKGVKSG

-1209 KMAAT
+1209 KIAAT

-1223 GSYSNV
+1223 GSYSKV
-1229 LQAAVLKQG
+1229 TEVAVLKQG

-1243 TLGENMVLN
+1243 TLGDNNVLN
-1252 VSWNSVEN
+1252 ISWNSVAN
-1260 ADGYELAAAVSQ
+1260 ASGYELAGAVSE

-1278 LQTSGETSFT
+1278 LQTSGATSFT
-1288 HSNLTQGK
+1288 HSNLVQGT

-1309 SKIRMY
+1309 NGIRMY
-1315 GPWSAVKS
+1315 GPWSAVKA

-1336 SVDQMVTY
+1336 TVDQMVSY

-1361 DTAEAFFKILKEEAE
+1361 DSAEAFFKILKEEAE
-1376 AEGVRADLLFAQVML
+1376 AEGVRADVLFAQVML
-1391 ETGGLTFGGDVQA
+1391 ETGGLKFGGDVQP

-1423 YADVRTGLRA
+1423 FADVRTGLRA

-1448 NECVDTRFQY
+1448 NACVDKRFQY
-1458 VSRGTAKYIEWLA
+1458 VSRGTARYVEWLA

>member
-23 VRAAEDGAVRTE
+23 VRAAEDSAVQTE
-35 STVQETETEA
+35 STQKTSPSEESAQTENTG
-45 SSVEKSS
+45 
-52 RTANAGN
+52 NAA
-59 ETEELAEPET
+59 EEL
-69 TGTEKTTESAETE
+69 TGTEMAE
-82 TAGTEETTET
+82 TEETTET
-92 EIIETETAE
+92 VTIETETIETEEPAETETSETEKPAETETIETETTETESTETETAE
-101 TEEPA
+101 TE
-106 GTETESAG
+106 TEES
-114 TETETTETETGTE
+114 
-127 TETTETETGT
+127 
-137 ETETTETETGTE
+137 TE

-157 ETETTETETETETTE
+157 EEPTE
-172 TETETETEIKT
+172 
-183 TGTETAETEEPDES
+183 TETAETE
-197 GTVEAAE
+197 TVQAAE

-209 VESPYVETPGIQN
+209 VESPYVETPGTQN
-222 VVLSLGTGNEQI
+222 VVLSLGTGDEQL
-234 SGIVLKYQNLTTG
+234 SDIVLNYKNLTTG
-247 KTYQAKAAGTEE
+247 KAYQTKTAGIEE
-259 DMTRFTMDFSRNGQA
+259 DMIRFTMDFSENGQA

-295 SDLEMDVRFGVNE
+295 SDLGMDVRFGVNE

-327 DADVVTMNEDGE
+327 DADVVTMSADGE
-339 IVSENTVENVL
+339 VISENTVENVL
-350 EQGISD
+350 EQGISE
-356 AVIGGTD
+356 AVASVTD
-363 HLKGAS
+363 NLKGANS
-369 GNVTVVLDPGHDDTH
+369 NVKVVLDPGHDGTH

-392 QEKDLTL
+392 QEADLTL

-406 EELSTYSGITIY
+406 EELSTYNGITVY
-418 MTRESGNCPAGGG
+418 MTRESASCPAGGG
-431 DNTACLDARANLA
+431 DNIACLDARANLA
-444 KNVGAG
+444 KNVGAN

-456 LNTANGAARGVEV
+456 LNTANGTARGVEV
-469 YYPNSNYNAQVGSSG
+469 YYPNSNYNAQVGSNG

-504 TLIRD
+504 TLIRN

-573 EYFGLTKGAKTV
+573 EYFGLTKGAQTV
-585 TLMYTQS
+585 TCTYTQS
-592 REDGSLRLK
+592 RADGSLKIK
-601 WNGLENVDY
+601 WSGLDNVDY
-610 YEIYRNTV
+610 YEIWR
-618 DDTNYPKIDE
+618 DTKDAYDYEKIDE
-628 VSDATSY
+628 VSDATSF
-635 IDDDV
+635 IDDTV
-640 KTGTR
+640 ELGTR
-645 YYYLIRPVFNDGTM
+645 YYYLVRPVFNDGTT

-667 GVALGKTKLKKIS
+667 GVALAKTNFTKVEAK
-680 AQSGKKITLTWK
+680 SGKKVALTWE
-692 KVSMAEGYLIYRKDG
+692 KVSQAEGYLIYRKDSE
-707 DDGNFNQ
+707 DGKYNQ
-714 IAQVTSGDTLMYT
+714 IGKVTSGKTLTYT
-727 DTVKTN
+727 DTVKSN
-733 NKKYKYKVQAY
+733 NKTYTYKIQAY

-751 GVGTFSDVK
+751 GVGAYSSTKS
-760 VAKTL
+760 AKTL
-765 AKVKITGITSSN
+765 AKAKITGITSSN
-777 AETLTISWKKVDGA
+777 EEVLKISWKKVSGA

-801 KDSGYQEIETVSGAG
+801 KDSGYSEIDTVSGEK
-816 TTSCSDDTVKAGK
+816 TTSYTDDTVKAGK

-835 EAYNVIDGE
+835 EAYNVNSG
-844 TGYGGASDAV
+844 TKGYGGASDAV
-854 SGKTA
+854 AGKTA
-859 KRTKITS
+859 KRTEITS
-866 IVSDNEKA
+866 IVSTNEKT
-874 LTIKWDKISGAYGY
+874 LTIKWNKIIGAYGY

-893 TEEDGT
+893 TDEDGT
-899 YKVIKTIK
+899 YKVVKTIK
-907 SGNTASYKDTS
+907 SGNTTSYKDTS

-928 VETIVKTDGNICYS
+928 VETMVKTGDNICYS
-942 GDSASVEGRTAKKTK
+942 GDSESMEGRTAKKAK
-957 IKYAVSNGSE
+957 IKYAVSNGSN
-967 QIEVKWGAVSG
+967 QIEVNWGAVSG

-984 KRSMS
+984 KRSTS

-999 VKGKNKTTYL
+999 LKGKNNTTYQDKKL
-1009 DENVKT
+1009 KT

-1030 GKKGYSGDSAAV
+1030 GKKGYSGDSAVV

-1057 ATSTSVKLEWKAVD
+1057 TGSTSVRLEWKAVD
-1071 GASGYQIYRSTSKDS
+1071 GASGYQIYRSPSKDS
-1086 DYKKVGQVEGRNT
+1086 GYKKVGQVKGKST
-1099 RKFEDQTL
+1099 KKYEDKTL

-1114 YQVRAYKSGSAK
+1114 YQVRAYKSNSAK
-1126 DGVASFSKAQKA
+1126 NGVASFSKAQKA

-1166 AQGYVI
+1166 AQGYDI
-1172 CRSSKSRGGF
+1172 YRSDESNSGF
-1182 EKIAEIS
+1182 EKIVSIS
-1189 SGTTLTYTDKSVTSG
+1189 SGSTLTYTDKGIKSG

-1209 KMAAT
+1209 KIAAT

-1223 GSYSNV
+1223 GSYSKV
-1229 LQAAVLKQG
+1229 TEVAVLKQG

-1243 TLGENMVLN
+1243 TLGDNNVLN
-1252 VSWNSVEN
+1252 ISWNSVAN
-1260 ADGYELAAAVSQ
+1260 ASGYELAGAVSE

-1278 LQTSGETSFT
+1278 LQTSGATSFT
-1288 HSNLTQGK
+1288 HSNLVQGT

-1309 SKIRMY
+1309 NGIRMY
-1315 GPWSAVKS
+1315 GPWSAVKA

-1336 SVDQMVTY
+1336 TVDQMVSY

-1361 DTAEAFFKILKEEAE
+1361 DSAEAFFKILKEEAE
-1376 AEGVRADLLFAQVML
+1376 AEGVRADVLFAQVML
-1391 ETGGLTFGGDVQA
+1391 ETGGLQFGGDVQP

-1423 YADVRTGLRA
+1423 FADVRTGLRA

-1448 NECVDTRFQY
+1448 NACVDKRFQY
-1458 VSRGTAKYIEWLA
+1458 VSRGTARYVEWLA

>member
-23 VRAAEDGAVRTE
+23 VRAAEDSAVQTE
-35 STVQETETEA
+35 STQKTSPA
-45 SSVEKSS
+45 EKSAQ
-52 RTANAGN
+52 TENAGN
-59 ETEELAEPET
+59 AAEEL
-69 TGTEKTTESAETE
+69 TGTEMAE
-82 TAGTEETTET
+82 TEETTET
-92 EIIETETAE
+92 VTIETETIETEEPAETETSETETIETEEPAETETSETEKPAETETIETEITETESTETETAE
-101 TEEPA
+101 TE
-106 GTETESAG
+106 TEES
-114 TETETTETETGTE
+114 
-127 TETTETETGT
+127 
-137 ETETTETETGTE
+137 TE

-157 ETETTETETETETTE
+157 EEPTE
-172 TETETETEIKT
+172 
-183 TGTETAETEEPDES
+183 TETAETE
-197 GTVEAAE
+197 TVQAAE

-209 VESPYVETPGIQN
+209 VESPYVETPGTQN
-222 VVLSLGTGNEQI
+222 VVLSLGTGDEQL
-234 SGIVLKYQNLTTG
+234 SDIVLNYKNLTTG
-247 KTYQAKAAGTEE
+247 KAYQTKTAGIEE
-259 DMTRFTMDFSRNGQA
+259 DMIRFTMDFSENGQA

-295 SDLEMDVRFGVNE
+295 SDLGMDVRFGVNE

-327 DADVVTMNEDGE
+327 DADVVTMSADGE
-339 IVSENTVENVL
+339 VISENTVENVL
-350 EQGISD
+350 EQGISE
-356 AVIGGTD
+356 AVASVAD
-363 HLKGAS
+363 NLKGANS
-369 GNVTVVLDPGHDDTH
+369 NVKVVLDPGHDGTH

-392 QEKDLTL
+392 QEADLTL

-406 EELSTYSGITIY
+406 EELSTYNGITVY
-418 MTRESGNCPAGGG
+418 MTRESASCPAGGG
-431 DNTACLDARANLA
+431 DNIACLDARANLA
-444 KNVGAG
+444 KNVGAN

-456 LNTANGAARGVEV
+456 LNTANGTARGVEV
-469 YYPNSNYNAQVGSSG
+469 YYPNSNYNAQVGSNG

-504 TLIRD
+504 TLIRN

-573 EYFGLTKGAKTV
+573 EYFGLTKGAQTV
-585 TLMYTQS
+585 TCTYTQS
-592 REDGSLRLK
+592 RADGSLKIK
-601 WNGLENVDY
+601 WSGLDNVDY
-610 YEIYRNTV
+610 YEIWR
-618 DDTNYPKIDE
+618 DTKDAYDYEKIDE
-628 VSDATSY
+628 VSDATSF
-635 IDDDV
+635 IDDTV
-640 KTGTR
+640 ELGTR
-645 YYYLIRPVFNDGTM
+645 YYYLVRPVFNDGTT

-667 GVALGKTKLKKIS
+667 GVALAKTNFTKIE
-680 AQSGKKITLTWK
+680 AKSGKKVALTWK
-692 KVSMAEGYLIYRKDG
+692 KVSQAEGYLIYRKDSE
-707 DDGNFNQ
+707 DGKYNQ
-714 IAQVTSGDTLMYT
+714 IGKVTSGKTLTYT
-727 DTVKTN
+727 DTVKSN
-733 NKKYKYKVQAY
+733 NKTYTYKIQAY

-751 GVGTFSDVK
+751 GVGAYSSTKS
-760 VAKTL
+760 AKTL
-765 AKVKITGITSSN
+765 AKAKITGITSSD
-777 AETLTISWKKVDGA
+777 EEVLKISWKKVSGA
-791 KGYIISRSTK
+791 KGYIISRSTSK
-801 KDSGYQEIETVSGAG
+801 NSGYKKIDTVTGK
-816 TTSCSDDTVKAGK
+816 TSYSDDTVKAGK

-835 EAYNVIDGE
+835 EAYNVNSG
-844 TGYGGASDAV
+844 TKGYGGASDAV
-854 SGKTA
+854 AGKTA

-866 IVSDNEKA
+866 IVSTNEKT
-874 LTIKWDKISGAYGY
+874 LTIKWNKITGAYGY

-893 TEEDGT
+893 TDEDGT
-899 YKVIKTIK
+899 YKVVKTIK
-907 SGNTASYKDTS
+907 SGNTTSYKDTS

-928 VETIVKTDGNICYS
+928 VETMVKTGDNICYS
-942 GDSASVEGRTAKKTK
+942 GDSASMEGRTAKKAK
-957 IKYAVSNGSE
+957 IKYAVSNGSN
-967 QIEVKWGAVSG
+967 QIEVNWGAVSG

-984 KRSMS
+984 KRSTS

-999 VKGKNKTTYL
+999 LKGKNNTTYQ
-1009 DENVKT
+1009 DKNVKT

-1030 GKKGYSGDSAAV
+1030 GKKGYSGDSAVV

-1057 ATSTSVKLEWKAVD
+1057 TGSTSVRLEWKAVD
-1071 GASGYQIYRSTSKDS
+1071 GASGYQIYRSMSKDS
-1086 DYKKVGQVEGRNT
+1086 GYKKVGQVKGKNT
-1099 RKFEDQTL
+1099 KKYEDKTL

-1114 YQVRAYKSGSAK
+1114 YQVRAYKSNSAK
-1126 DGVASFSKAQKA
+1126 NGVASFSKAQKA

-1166 AQGYVI
+1166 AQGYDI
-1172 CRSSKSRGGF
+1172 YRSDKSNSGF
-1182 EKIAEIS
+1182 EKIASIS
-1189 SGTTLTYTDKSVTSG
+1189 SGSTLTYTDKGVKSG

-1209 KMAAT
+1209 KIAAT

-1223 GSYSNV
+1223 GSYSKV
-1229 LQAAVLKQG
+1229 TEVAVLKQG

-1243 TLGENMVLN
+1243 TLGDNNVLN
-1252 VSWNSVEN
+1252 ISWSSVAN
-1260 ADGYELAAAVSQ
+1260 ASGYELAGAVSE

-1278 LQTSGETSFT
+1278 LQTSGATSFT
-1288 HSNLTQGK
+1288 HSNLVQGT

-1309 SKIRMY
+1309 NGIRMY
-1315 GPWSAVKS
+1315 GPWSAVKA

-1336 SVDQMVTY
+1336 TVDQMVSY

-1361 DTAEAFFKILKEEAE
+1361 DSAEAFFKILKEEAE
-1376 AEGVRADLLFAQVML
+1376 AEGVRADVLFAQVML
-1391 ETGGLTFGGDVQA
+1391 ETGGLKFGGDVQP

-1423 YADVRTGLRA
+1423 FADVRTGLRA

-1448 NECVDTRFQY
+1448 NACVDKRFQY
-1458 VSRGTAKYIEWLA
+1458 VSRGTARYVEWLA

>member
-23 VRAAEDGAVRTE
+23 VRAAEDGAVQTE
-35 STVQETETEA
+35 STQAMETSSAEEAAVTEEASETENDETET
-45 SSVEKSS
+45 SSESETTETGESS
-52 RTANAGN
+52 ETETGVM
-59 ETEELAEPET
+59 ETEET
-69 TGTEKTTESAETE
+69 AETE
-82 TAGTEETTET
+82 TGAVETEEPAETET
-92 EIIETETAE
+92 TKTESTETETAE
-101 TEEPA
+101 TETAE
-106 GTETESAG
+106 TETEEPA
-114 TETETTETETGTE
+114 ETETVETES
-127 TETTETETGT
+127 
-137 ETETTETETGTE
+137 
-149 TETTETET
+149 TETET
-157 ETETTETETETETTE
+157 ETET
-172 TETETETEIKT
+172 
-183 TGTETAETEEPDES
+183 
-197 GTVEAAE
+197 VQAAE
-204 LNYMM
+204 MNYMM
-209 VESPYVETPGIQN
+209 VESPYVETPGTQN

-234 SGIVLKYQNLTTG
+234 SDAILNYQNLTTG
-247 KTYQAKAAGTEE
+247 KTYQVKAAGKEE
-259 DMTRFTMDFSRNGQA
+259 DMIRFTMDFSENGQA

-295 SDLEMDVRFGVNE
+295 SDLGMDVKFGVNE
-308 QAETNPDQ
+308 QAETTPDQ

-327 DADVVTMNEDGE
+327 DADVVTMSEDGE

-350 EQGISD
+350 EQGILK
-356 AVIGGTD
+356 AVIGSTD
-363 HLKGAS
+363 HLKGANS
-369 GNVTVVLDPGHDDTH
+369 NVKVVLDPGHDGTH
-384 AGASGFGV
+384 AGASAFGV
-392 QEKDLTL
+392 QEADLTL

-406 EELSTYSGITIY
+406 EELSTYNGITVY
-418 MTRESGNCPAGGG
+418 MTRESASCPAGGG

-444 KNVGAG
+444 KNVGAS

-456 LNTANGAARGVEV
+456 LNTANGTARGVEV
-469 YYPNSNYNAQVGSSG
+469 YYPNSNYNSQVGSNG

-504 TLIRD
+504 TLIRN
-509 ASYDKYPDGSAADY
+509 ATYDKYPDGSAADY

-548 NDYYTYLSSDD
+548 NDYYTYLSSDE

-585 TLMYTQS
+585 TCSYTQS
-592 REDGSLRLK
+592 RADGSLKLK
-601 WNGLENVDY
+601 WTGLDNVDY
-610 YEIYRNTV
+610 YEIWR
-618 DDTNYPKIDE
+618 DTKDAYDYEKIDE
-628 VSDATSY
+628 VSDATSF
-635 IDDDV
+635 IDDTV
-640 KTGTR
+640 ETGTK
-645 YYYLIRPVFNDGTM
+645 YYYLVRPVFNDGTT

-667 GVALGKTKLKKIS
+667 GVALGKTNLTKIETK
-680 AQSGKKITLTWK
+680 SGKQVTLTWK
-692 KVSMAEGYLIYRKDG
+692 KVSKAEGYLIYRKDT
-707 DDGNFNQ
+707 DDGKYNQ
-714 IAQVTSGDTLMYT
+714 IGTVTSGSTLTYT
-727 DTVKTN
+727 DTVKSN
-733 NKKYKYKVQAY
+733 NKTYTYKVQAY

-751 GVGTFSDVK
+751 GVGAYSSTKS
-760 VAKTL
+760 AKTL
-765 AKVKITGITSSN
+765 AKAKITGITSSD
-777 AETLTISWKKVDGA
+777 EEVLKISWKKVSGA

-801 KDSGYQEIETVSGAG
+801 KDSGYKEIDTVTGK
-816 TTSCSDDTVKAGK
+816 TSYSDDTVKAGK

-835 EAYNVIDGE
+835 EAYNVNSG
-844 TGYGGASDAV
+844 TKGYGGASDAV
-854 SGKTA
+854 AGKTA

-866 IVSDNEKA
+866 IVSTNEKT
-874 LTIKWDKISGAYGY
+874 LTIKWNKISGAYGY

-907 SGNTASYKDTS
+907 SGNTTSYKDTS

-928 VETIVKTDGNICYS
+928 VETMVKTGDNICYS
-942 GDSASVEGRTAKKTK
+942 GDCAYVEGRTAKKAK

-967 QIEVKWGAVSG
+967 QIEVNWGAVSG

-984 KRSMS
+984 KRSTS

-999 VKGKNKTTYL
+999 LKGKNNTTYQDKNL
-1009 DENVKT
+1009 KT

-1057 ATSTSVKLEWKAVD
+1057 TGSTSVKLEWKAVD
-1071 GASGYQIYRSTSKDS
+1071 GASGYQVYRSASKDS
-1086 DYKKVGQVEGRNT
+1086 GYEKVGQVKGKNT
-1099 RKFEDQTL
+1099 KTYEDKTL

-1114 YQVRAYKSGSAK
+1114 YQVRAYKSNSAK
-1126 DGVASFSKAQKA
+1126 NGVASFSKAQKA
-1138 WTIKQVVFSQITSDS
+1138 WTIKQVVLSQITSDS

-1159 GWKKVSK
+1159 GWKKISK
-1166 AQGYVI
+1166 AEGYVI
-1172 CRSSKSRGGF
+1172 YRSSKSNSGF
-1182 EKIAEIS
+1182 EKIAVVS
-1189 SGTTLTYTDKSVTSG
+1189 SGETLTYTDKDVTSG

-1209 KMAAT
+1209 KIAAT

-1229 LQAAVLKQG
+1229 AQVPVLKQG
-1238 SISSI
+1238 GISSI
-1243 TLGENMVLN
+1243 TLGDNNVLN
-1252 VSWNSVEN
+1252 ISWNSVDN
-1260 ADGYELAAAVSQ
+1260 ASGYELAGAISE
-1272 KGTYTT
+1272 KGSYTT
-1278 LQTSGETSFT
+1278 LQTSGATSFT
-1288 HSNLTQGK
+1288 HSNLTQGT

-1309 SKIRMY
+1309 SGIRMY

-1336 SVDQMVTY
+1336 TVDQMVSY

-1361 DTAEAFFKILKEEAE
+1361 DSAEAFFKILKEEAE
-1376 AEGVRADLLFAQVML
+1376 AEGVRADVLFAQVML

-1433 QVQHLKAYASTDGLN
+1433 QVQHLKAYASTEGLN
-1448 NECVDTRFQY
+1448 NACVDTRFQY
-1458 VSRGTAKYIEWLA
+1458 VSRGTARYVEWLA

-1495 DSL
+1495 NSL

>member
-23 VRAAEDGAVRTE
+23 VRAAEDSAVQTE
-35 STVQETETEA
+35 STQKTSPSEESAQTENTG
-45 SSVEKSS
+45 
-52 RTANAGN
+52 NAA
-59 ETEELAEPET
+59 EEL
-69 TGTEKTTESAETE
+69 TGTEMAE
-82 TAGTEETTET
+82 TEETTET
-92 EIIETETAE
+92 VTIETETIETEEPAETETSETEKPAETETIETETTETESTETETAE
-101 TEEPA
+101 TE
-106 GTETESAG
+106 TEES
-114 TETETTETETGTE
+114 
-127 TETTETETGT
+127 
-137 ETETTETETGTE
+137 TE

-157 ETETTETETETETTE
+157 EEPTE
-172 TETETETEIKT
+172 
-183 TGTETAETEEPDES
+183 TETAETE
-197 GTVEAAE
+197 TVQAAE

-209 VESPYVETPGIQN
+209 VESPYVETPGTQN
-222 VVLSLGTGNEQI
+222 VVLSLGTGDEQL
-234 SGIVLKYQNLTTG
+234 SDIVLNYKNLTTG
-247 KTYQAKAAGTEE
+247 KAYQTKTAGIEE
-259 DMTRFTMDFSRNGQA
+259 DMIRFTMDFSENGQA

-295 SDLEMDVRFGVNE
+295 SDLGMDVRFGVNE

-327 DADVVTMNEDGE
+327 DADVVTMSADGE
-339 IVSENTVENVL
+339 VISENTVENVL
-350 EQGISD
+350 EQGISE
-356 AVIGGTD
+356 AVASVAD
-363 HLKGAS
+363 NLKGANS
-369 GNVTVVLDPGHDDTH
+369 NVKVVLDPGHDGTH

-392 QEKDLTL
+392 QEADLTL

-406 EELSTYSGITIY
+406 EELSTYNGITVY
-418 MTRESGNCPAGGG
+418 MTRESASCPAGGG
-431 DNTACLDARANLA
+431 DNIACLDARANLA
-444 KNVGAG
+444 KNVGAN

-456 LNTANGAARGVEV
+456 LNTANGTARGVEV
-469 YYPNSNYNAQVGSSG
+469 YYPNSNYNAQVGSNG

-504 TLIRD
+504 TLIRN

-573 EYFGLTKGAKTV
+573 EYFGLTKGAQTV
-585 TLMYTQS
+585 TCTYTQS
-592 REDGSLRLK
+592 RADGSLKIK
-601 WNGLENVDY
+601 WSGLDNVDY
-610 YEIYRNTV
+610 YEIWR
-618 DDTNYPKIDE
+618 DTKDAYDYEKIDE
-628 VSDATSY
+628 VSDATSF
-635 IDDDV
+635 IDDTV
-640 KTGTR
+640 ELGTR
-645 YYYLIRPVFNDGTM
+645 YYYLVRPVFNDGTT

-667 GVALGKTKLKKIS
+667 GVALAKTNFTKIE
-680 AQSGKKITLTWK
+680 AKSGKKVALTWK
-692 KVSMAEGYLIYRKDG
+692 KVSQAEGYLIYRKDSE
-707 DDGNFNQ
+707 DGKYNQ
-714 IAQVTSGDTLMYT
+714 IGKVTSEKTLTYT
-727 DTVKTN
+727 DTVKSN
-733 NKKYKYKVQAY
+733 NKTYTYKIQAY

-751 GVGTFSDVK
+751 GVGAYSSTKS
-760 VAKTL
+760 AKTL
-765 AKVKITGITSSN
+765 AKAKITGITSSN
-777 AETLTISWKKVDGA
+777 EEVLKISWNKVSGA

-801 KDSGYQEIETVSGAG
+801 KDSGYSEIDTVSGEK
-816 TTSCSDDTVKAGK
+816 TTSYTDDTVKAGK

-835 EAYNVIDGE
+835 EAYNVNSG
-844 TGYGGASDAV
+844 TKGYGGASDAV
-854 SGKTA
+854 AGKTA

-866 IVSDNEKA
+866 IVSTNEKT
-874 LTIKWDKISGAYGY
+874 LTIKWNKITGAYGY

-893 TEEDGT
+893 TDEDGT
-899 YKVIKTIK
+899 YKVVKTIK
-907 SGNTASYKDTS
+907 SGNTTSYKDTS

-928 VETIVKTDGNICYS
+928 VETMVKTGDNICYS
-942 GDSASVEGRTAKKTK
+942 GDSASMEGRTAKKAK
-957 IKYAVSNGSE
+957 IKYAVSNGSN
-967 QIEVKWGAVSG
+967 QIEVNWGAVSG

-984 KRSMS
+984 KRSTS

-999 VKGKNKTTYL
+999 LKGKNNTTYQDKKL
-1009 DENVKT
+1009 KT
-1015 AKTYYYKV
+1015 AKTYYYKI

-1030 GKKGYSGDSAAV
+1030 GKKGYSGNSAAV

-1057 ATSTSVKLEWKAVD
+1057 TGSTSVRLEWKAVD

-1086 DYKKVGQVEGRNT
+1086 GYKKVGQVKGKNT
-1099 RKFEDQTL
+1099 KKYEDKTL

-1114 YQVRAYKSGSAK
+1114 YQVRAYKSNSAK
-1126 DGVASFSKAQKA
+1126 NGVASFSKAQKA

-1166 AQGYVI
+1166 AQGYDI
-1172 CRSSKSRGGF
+1172 YRSDESNSGF
-1182 EKIAEIS
+1182 KKIASIS
-1189 SGTTLTYTDKSVTSG
+1189 SGSTLTYTDKGVKSG

-1209 KMAAT
+1209 KIAAT

-1223 GSYSNV
+1223 GSYSKV
-1229 LQAAVLKQG
+1229 TEVAVLKQG

-1243 TLGENMVLN
+1243 TLGDNNVLN
-1252 VSWNSVEN
+1252 ISWNSVAN
-1260 ADGYELAAAVSQ
+1260 ASGYELAGAVSE

-1278 LQTSGETSFT
+1278 LQTSGATSFT
-1288 HSNLTQGK
+1288 HSNLVQGT

-1309 SKIRMY
+1309 NGIRMY
-1315 GPWSAVKS
+1315 GPWSAVKA

-1336 SVDQMVTY
+1336 TVDQMVSY

-1361 DTAEAFFKILKEEAE
+1361 DSAEAFFKILKEEAE
-1376 AEGVRADLLFAQVML
+1376 AEGVRADVLFAQVML
-1391 ETGGLTFGGDVQA
+1391 ETGGLQFGGDVQP

-1423 YADVRTGLRA
+1423 FADVRTGLRA

-1448 NECVDTRFQY
+1448 NACVDKRFQY
-1458 VSRGTAKYIEWLA
+1458 VSRGTARYVEWLA

>member
-23 VRAAEDGAVRTE
+23 VSAAEDSAVQTE
-35 STVQETETEA
+35 STQKTSPA
-45 SSVEKSS
+45 EKSAQ
-52 RTANAGN
+52 TENAGN
-59 ETEELAEPET
+59 AAEEL
-69 TGTEKTTESAETE
+69 TGTEMTE
-82 TAGTEETTET
+82 TEETTET
-92 EIIETETAE
+92 VTIETETIETEEPAETETSETEKPAETETSETEKPAETETIETETTETESTETETAE
-101 TEEPA
+101 TE
-106 GTETESAG
+106 TEES
-114 TETETTETETGTE
+114 
-127 TETTETETGT
+127 
-137 ETETTETETGTE
+137 TE

-157 ETETTETETETETTE
+157 EEPTE
-172 TETETETEIKT
+172 
-183 TGTETAETEEPDES
+183 TETAETE
-197 GTVEAAE
+197 TVQAAE

-209 VESPYVETPGIQN
+209 VESPYVETPGTQN
-222 VVLSLGTGNEQI
+222 VVLSLGTGDEQL
-234 SGIVLKYQNLTTG
+234 SDIVLNYKNLTTG
-247 KTYQAKAAGTEE
+247 KAYQTKTAGIEE
-259 DMTRFTMDFSRNGQA
+259 DMIRFTMDFSENGQA

-295 SDLEMDVRFGVNE
+295 SDLGMDVRFGVNE

-327 DADVVTMNEDGE
+327 DADVVTMSADGE
-339 IVSENTVENVL
+339 VISENTVENVL

-356 AVIGGTD
+356 AVASVAD
-363 HLKGAS
+363 NLKGANS
-369 GNVTVVLDPGHDDTH
+369 NVKVVLDPGHDGTH

-392 QEKDLTL
+392 QEADLTL

-406 EELSTYSGITIY
+406 EELSTYNGITVY
-418 MTRESGNCPAGGG
+418 MTRESASCPAGGG
-431 DNTACLDARANLA
+431 DYIACLDARANLA
-444 KNVGAG
+444 KNVGAN

-456 LNTANGAARGVEV
+456 LNTANGTARGVEV
-469 YYPNSNYNAQVGSSG
+469 YYPNSNYNAQVGSNG

-504 TLIRD
+504 TKIRN

-548 NDYYTYLSSDD
+548 NDYYTYLSSDE

-573 EYFGLTKGAKTV
+573 EYFGLTKGAQTV
-585 TLMYTQS
+585 TCTYTQS
-592 REDGSLRLK
+592 RADGSLKIK
-601 WNGLENVDY
+601 WSGLDNVDY
-610 YEIYRNTV
+610 YEIWR
-618 DDTNYPKIDE
+618 DTKDAYDYEKIDE
-628 VSDATSY
+628 VSDATSF
-635 IDDDV
+635 IDDTV
-640 KTGTR
+640 ELGTR
-645 YYYLIRPVFNDGTM
+645 YYYLVRPVFNDGTT

-667 GVALGKTKLKKIS
+667 GVALAKTNFTKIE
-680 AQSGKKITLTWK
+680 AKSGKKVALTWK
-692 KVSMAEGYLIYRKDG
+692 KVSQAEGYLIYRKDSE
-707 DDGNFNQ
+707 DGKYNQ
-714 IAQVTSGDTLMYT
+714 IGKVTSGKTLTYT
-727 DTVKTN
+727 DTVKSN
-733 NKKYKYKVQAY
+733 NKTYTYKIQAY

-751 GVGTFSDVK
+751 GVGAYSSTKS
-760 VAKTL
+760 AKTL
-765 AKVKITGITSSN
+765 AKAKITGITSSN
-777 AETLTISWKKVDGA
+777 EEVLKISWNKVSGA

-801 KDSGYQEIETVSGAG
+801 KDSGYSEIDTVSGEK
-816 TTSCSDDTVKAGK
+816 TTSYTDDTVKAGK

-835 EAYNVIDGE
+835 EAYNVNSG
-844 TGYGGASDAV
+844 TKGYGGASDAV
-854 SGKTA
+854 AGKTA

-866 IVSDNEKA
+866 IVSTNEKT
-874 LTIKWDKISGAYGY
+874 LTIKWNKITGAYGY

-893 TEEDGT
+893 TDEDGT
-899 YKVIKTIK
+899 YKVVKTIK
-907 SGNTASYKDTS
+907 SGNTTSYKDTS

-928 VETIVKTDGNICYS
+928 VETMVKTGDNICYS
-942 GDSASVEGRTAKKTK
+942 GDSASMEGRTAKKAK
-957 IKYAVSNGSE
+957 IKYAVSNGSN
-967 QIEVKWGAVSG
+967 QIEVNWGAVRG

-984 KRSMS
+984 KRSTS

-999 VKGKNKTTYL
+999 LKGKNNTTYQDKKL
-1009 DENVKT
+1009 KT

-1030 GKKGYSGDSAAV
+1030 GKKGYSGNSAAV

-1057 ATSTSVKLEWKAVD
+1057 TGSTSVRLEWKAVD

-1086 DYKKVGQVEGRNT
+1086 GYKKVGQVKGKNT
-1099 RKFEDQTL
+1099 KKYEDKTL

-1114 YQVRAYKSGSAK
+1114 YQVRAYKSNSAK
-1126 DGVASFSKAQKA
+1126 NGVASFSKAQKA

-1166 AQGYVI
+1166 AQGYDI
-1172 CRSSKSRGGF
+1172 YRSDESNSGF
-1182 EKIAEIS
+1182 EKIASIS
-1189 SGTTLTYTDKSVTSG
+1189 SGSTLTYTDKGVKSG

-1209 KMAAT
+1209 KIAAT

-1223 GSYSNV
+1223 GSYSKV
-1229 LQAAVLKQG
+1229 TEVAVLKQG

-1243 TLGENMVLN
+1243 TLGDNNVLN
-1252 VSWNSVEN
+1252 ISWNSVAN
-1260 ADGYELAAAVSQ
+1260 ASGYELAGAVSE

-1278 LQTSGETSFT
+1278 LQTSGATSFT
-1288 HSNLTQGK
+1288 HSNLVQGT

-1309 SKIRMY
+1309 NGIRMY
-1315 GPWSAVKS
+1315 GPWSAVKA

-1336 SVDQMVTY
+1336 TVDQMVSY

-1361 DTAEAFFKILKEEAE
+1361 DSAEAFFKILKEEAE
-1376 AEGVRADLLFAQVML
+1376 AEGVRADVLFAQVML
-1391 ETGGLTFGGDVQA
+1391 ETGGLKFGGDVQP

-1423 YADVRTGLRA
+1423 FADVRTGLRA

-1448 NECVDTRFQY
+1448 NACVDKRFQY
-1458 VSRGTAKYIEWLA
+1458 VSRGTARYVEWLA

>member
-23 VRAAEDGAVRTE
+23 VRAAEDGAVQTE
-35 STVQETETEA
+35 STQAMETSSAEEAAVTEEASETENDETET
-45 SSVEKSS
+45 SSESETTETGESS
-52 RTANAGN
+52 ETETGVM
-59 ETEELAEPET
+59 ETEET
-69 TGTEKTTESAETE
+69 AETE
-82 TAGTEETTET
+82 TGAVETEEPAETET
-92 EIIETETAE
+92 TKTESTETETAE
-101 TEEPA
+101 TETA
-106 GTETESAG
+106 
-114 TETETTETETGTE
+114 
-127 TETTETETGT
+127 
-137 ETETTETETGTE
+137 
-149 TETTETET
+149 ETET
-157 ETETTETETETETTE
+157 EEPAETETIETESTE
-172 TETETETEIKT
+172 TETETETE
-183 TGTETAETEEPDES
+183 
-197 GTVEAAE
+197 TVQAAE
-204 LNYMM
+204 MNYMM
-209 VESPYVETPGIQN
+209 VESPYVETPGTQN

-234 SGIVLKYQNLTTG
+234 SDVILNYQNLTTG
-247 KTYQAKAAGTEE
+247 KTYQIKVAGREE
-259 DMTRFTMDFSRNGQA
+259 DMIRFTMDFSENGQA

-295 SDLEMDVRFGVNE
+295 SDLGMDVRFGVNE

-327 DADVVTMNEDGE
+327 DADVVTMSADGE
-339 IVSENTVENVL
+339 VISENTVENVL

-356 AVIGGTD
+356 AVASVAD
-363 HLKGAS
+363 NLKGANS
-369 GNVTVVLDPGHDDTH
+369 NVKVVLDPGHDGTH
-384 AGASGFGV
+384 AGAPGFGV
-392 QEKDLTL
+392 QEADLTL

-406 EELSTYSGITIY
+406 EELSTYNGITVY
-418 MTRESGNCPAGGG
+418 MTRESASCPAGGG
-431 DNTACLDARANLA
+431 DYIACLDARANLA
-444 KNVGAG
+444 KNVGAN

-456 LNTANGAARGVEV
+456 LNTANGTARGVEV
-469 YYPNSNYNAQVGSSG
+469 YYPNSNYNAQVGSNG

-504 TLIRD
+504 TKIRN

-548 NDYYTYLSSDD
+548 NDYYTYLSSDE

-573 EYFGLTKGAKTV
+573 EYFGLTKGAQTV
-585 TLMYTQS
+585 TCTYTQS
-592 REDGSLRLK
+592 RADGSLKIK
-601 WNGLENVDY
+601 WSGLDNVDY
-610 YEIYRNTV
+610 YEIWR
-618 DDTNYPKIDE
+618 DTKDAYDYEKIDE
-628 VSDATSY
+628 VSDATSF
-635 IDDDV
+635 IDDTV
-640 KTGTR
+640 ELGTR
-645 YYYLIRPVFNDGTM
+645 YYYLVRPVFNDGTT

-667 GVALGKTKLKKIS
+667 GVALAKTNFTKIK
-680 AQSGKKITLTWK
+680 AKSGKKVTLTWK
-692 KVSMAEGYLIYRKDG
+692 KVSQAEGYLIYRKDSE
-707 DDGNFNQ
+707 DGKYNQ
-714 IAQVTSGDTLMYT
+714 IGKVTSGKTLTYT
-727 DTVKTN
+727 DTVKSN
-733 NKKYKYKVQAY
+733 NKTYTYKIQAY

-751 GVGTFSDVK
+751 GVGAYSSTKS
-760 VAKTL
+760 AKTL
-765 AKVKITGITSSN
+765 AKAKITGITSSN
-777 AETLTISWKKVDGA
+777 EDMLKISWKKVSGA
-791 KGYIISRSTK
+791 KGYTISRSTSK
-801 KDSGYQEIETVSGAG
+801 NSGYKKIDTVTGK
-816 TTSCSDDTVKAGK
+816 TSYTDDTVKAGK

-835 EAYNVIDGE
+835 EAYNVNSG
-844 TGYGGASDAV
+844 TKGYGGASDAV
-854 SGKTA
+854 AGKTA

-866 IVSDNEKA
+866 IVSTNEKT
-874 LTIKWDKISGAYGY
+874 LTIKWNKITGAYGY

-893 TEEDGT
+893 TDEDGT
-899 YKVIKTIK
+899 YKVVKTIK
-907 SGNTASYKDTS
+907 SGNTTSYKDTS

-928 VETIVKTDGNICYS
+928 VETMVKTGDNICYS
-942 GDSASVEGRTAKKTK
+942 GDSASMEGRTAKKAK
-957 IKYAVSNGSE
+957 IKYAVSNGSN
-967 QIEVKWGAVSG
+967 QIEVNWGAVSG

-984 KRSMS
+984 KRSTS

-999 VKGKNKTTYL
+999 LKGKNNTTYQ
-1009 DENVKT
+1009 DKNVKT

-1030 GKKGYSGDSAAV
+1030 GKKGYSGDSAVV

-1057 ATSTSVKLEWKAVD
+1057 TGSTSVRLEWKAVD
-1071 GASGYQIYRSTSKDS
+1071 GASGYQIYRSMSKDS
-1086 DYKKVGQVEGRNT
+1086 GYKKVGQVKGKNT
-1099 RKFEDQTL
+1099 KKYEDKTL

-1114 YQVRAYKSGSAK
+1114 YQVRAYKSNSAK
-1126 DGVASFSKAQKA
+1126 NGVASFSKAQKA

-1166 AQGYVI
+1166 AQGYDI
-1172 CRSSKSRGGF
+1172 YRSDESNSGF
-1182 EKIAEIS
+1182 EKIASIS
-1189 SGTTLTYTDKSVTSG
+1189 SGSTLTYTDKGVKSG

-1209 KMAAT
+1209 KIAAT

-1223 GSYSNV
+1223 GSYSKV
-1229 LQAAVLKQG
+1229 TEVAVLKQG

-1243 TLGENMVLN
+1243 TLGDNNVLN
-1252 VSWNSVEN
+1252 ISWNSVAN
-1260 ADGYELAAAVSQ
+1260 ASGYELAGAVSE

-1278 LQTSGETSFT
+1278 LQTSDATSFT
-1288 HSNLTQGK
+1288 HSNLVQGT

-1309 SKIRMY
+1309 NGIRMY
-1315 GPWSAVKS
+1315 GPWSAVKA

-1336 SVDQMVTY
+1336 TVDQMVSY

-1361 DTAEAFFKILKEEAE
+1361 DSAEAFFKILKEEAE
-1376 AEGVRADLLFAQVML
+1376 AEGVRADVLFAQVML
-1391 ETGGLTFGGDVQA
+1391 ETGGLQFGGDVQP

-1423 YADVRTGLRA
+1423 FADVRTGLRA

-1448 NECVDTRFQY
+1448 NACVDKRFQY
-1458 VSRGTAKYIEWLA
+1458 VSRGTARYVEWLA

>member
-23 VRAAEDGAVRTE
+23 VRAAEDGAVQTE
-35 STVQETETEA
+35 STQAMETSSAEEAAVTEEASETENDETET
-45 SSVEKSS
+45 SSESETTETRESS
-52 RTANAGN
+52 ETETGVM
-59 ETEELAEPET
+59 ETEET
-69 TGTEKTTESAETE
+69 AETE
-82 TAGTEETTET
+82 TGTAETEEPAETET
-92 EIIETETAE
+92 TKTESTETETAE
-101 TEEPA
+101 TETAE
-106 GTETESAG
+106 TETEEP
-114 TETETTETETGTE
+114 TETETVETES
-127 TETTETETGT
+127 
-137 ETETTETETGTE
+137 
-149 TETTETET
+149 TETET
-157 ETETTETETETETTE
+157 ETET
-172 TETETETEIKT
+172 
-183 TGTETAETEEPDES
+183 
-197 GTVEAAE
+197 VQAAE
-204 LNYMM
+204 MNYMM
-209 VESPYVETPGIQN
+209 VESPYVETPGKQN

-234 SGIVLKYQNLTTG
+234 YDVILNYQNLTTG
-247 KTYQAKAAGTEE
+247 KTYQVKAAGTEE
-259 DMTRFTMDFSRNGQA
+259 DMIRFTMDFSENGQA

-295 SDLEMDVRFGVNE
+295 SDLGMDVRFGVNE

-327 DADVVTMNEDGE
+327 DADVVTMSEDGE

-350 EQGISD
+350 EQGISK
-356 AVIGGTD
+356 AVIGSTD
-363 HLKGAS
+363 HLKGANS
-369 GNVTVVLDPGHDDTH
+369 NVKVVLDPGHDGTH
-384 AGASGFGV
+384 AGASAFGV
-392 QEKDLTL
+392 QEADLTL

-406 EELSTYSGITIY
+406 EELSTYNGITVY
-418 MTRESGNCPAGGG
+418 MTRESASCPAGGG
-431 DNTACLDARANLA
+431 DNIACLDARANLA
-444 KNVGAG
+444 KNVGAS

-456 LNTANGAARGVEV
+456 LNTANGTARGVEV
-469 YYPNSNYNAQVGSSG
+469 YYPNSNYNSQVGSNG

-504 TLIRD
+504 TLIRN
-509 ASYDKYPDGSAADY
+509 ATYDKYPDGSAADF

-548 NDYYTYLSSDD
+548 NDYYTYLSSDE

-585 TLMYTQS
+585 TCSYTQS
-592 REDGSLRLK
+592 RADGSLKLK
-601 WNGLENVDY
+601 WTGLDNVDY
-610 YEIYRNTV
+610 YEIWR
-618 DDTNYPKIDE
+618 DTKDAYDYEKIDE
-628 VSDATSY
+628 VSDATSF
-635 IDDDV
+635 IDDTV
-640 KTGTR
+640 ETGTK
-645 YYYLIRPVFNDGTM
+645 YYYLVRPVFNDGTT

-667 GVALGKTKLKKIS
+667 GVALGKTNLTKIE
-680 AQSGKKITLTWK
+680 AKSGKQVTLTWK
-692 KVSMAEGYLIYRKDG
+692 KVSKAEGYLIYRKDT
-707 DDGNFNQ
+707 DDGKYNQ
-714 IAQVTSGDTLMYT
+714 IGTVTSGSTLTYT
-727 DTVKTN
+727 DTVKSN
-733 NKKYKYKVQAY
+733 NKTYTYKVQAY

-751 GVGTFSDVK
+751 GVGAYSSTKS
-760 VAKTL
+760 AKTL
-765 AKVKITGITSSN
+765 AKAKITGITSSD
-777 AETLTISWKKVDGA
+777 EEVLKISWKKVSGA

-801 KDSGYQEIETVSGAG
+801 KDSGYKEIDTVTGK
-816 TTSCSDDTVKAGK
+816 TSYSDDTVTPGK

-835 EAYNVIDGE
+835 EAYNVNSGMK
-844 TGYGGASDAV
+844 GYGGASDAV
-854 SGKTA
+854 AGKTA

-866 IVSDNEKA
+866 IVSTNEKT
-874 LTIKWDKISGAYGY
+874 LTIKWNKISGAYGY

-899 YKVIKTIK
+899 YKVVKTIK
-907 SGNTASYKDTS
+907 SGNTTSYKDTS

-928 VETIVKTDGNICYS
+928 VETMVKTGDNICYS
-942 GDSASVEGRTAKKTK
+942 GDSFSVEGRTAKKAK
-957 IKYAVSNGSE
+957 IQYAVSNGSD
-967 QIEVKWGAVSG
+967 QIEVNWGAVSG

-984 KRSMS
+984 KRSTS

-999 VKGKNKTTYL
+999 LKGKNNTTYQDKNL
-1009 DENVKT
+1009 KT

-1057 ATSTSVKLEWKAVD
+1057 TGSTSVKLEWKVVD
-1071 GASGYQIYRSTSKDS
+1071 EASGYQIYRSTSKDS
-1086 DYKKVGQVEGRNT
+1086 GYQQVGQVKGKNT
-1099 RKFEDQTL
+1099 KTYEDKTL

-1114 YQVRAYKSGSAK
+1114 YQVRAYKSNSAK
-1126 DGVASFSKAQKA
+1126 NGVSSFSKAQKA
-1138 WTIKQVVFSQITSDS
+1138 WTIKQVVLSQITSDS

-1166 AQGYVI
+1166 ADGYVI
-1172 CRSSKSRGGF
+1172 YRSSKSNSGF
-1182 EKIAEIS
+1182 EKIAAIS
-1189 SGTTLTYTDKSVTSG
+1189 SGATLTYTDKDVTSG

-1209 KMAAT
+1209 KIAAT

-1229 LQAAVLKQG
+1229 AQVPVLKQG
-1238 SISSI
+1238 GISSI
-1243 TLGENMVLN
+1243 TLGDNNVLN
-1252 VSWNSVEN
+1252 ISWNSVDN
-1260 ADGYELAAAVSQ
+1260 ASGYELAGAISE
-1272 KGTYTT
+1272 KGSYTT
-1278 LQTSGETSFT
+1278 LQTSGAISFT
-1288 HSNLTQGK
+1288 HSNLTQGT

-1309 SKIRMY
+1309 SGIRMY

-1336 SVDQMVTY
+1336 TVDQMVSY

-1361 DTAEAFFKILKEEAE
+1361 DSAEAFFKILKEEAE
-1376 AEGVRADLLFAQVML
+1376 AEGVRADVLFAQVML

-1404 SQCNFGG
+1404 DQCNFGG

-1433 QVQHLKAYASTDGLN
+1433 QVQHLKAYASTEGLN
-1448 NECVDTRFQY
+1448 NACVDTRFQY
-1458 VSRGTAKYIEWLA
+1458 VSRGTARYVEWLA

-1495 DSL
+1495 NSL

>member
-23 VRAAEDGAVRTE
+23 VRAAEDSAVQTE
-35 STVQETETEA
+35 STQKT
-45 SSVEKSS
+45 SPSEKSAQ
-52 RTANAGN
+52 TENAGN
-59 ETEELAEPET
+59 AAEEL
-69 TGTEKTTESAETE
+69 TGTEE
-82 TAGTEETTET
+82 TAETEETTET
-92 EIIETETAE
+92 VTIETETIETEEPAETETSETEKPAETETIETETTETESTETETAE
-101 TEEPA
+101 TE
-106 GTETESAG
+106 TEES
-114 TETETTETETGTE
+114 
-127 TETTETETGT
+127 
-137 ETETTETETGTE
+137 TE

-157 ETETTETETETETTE
+157 EEPTE
-172 TETETETEIKT
+172 
-183 TGTETAETEEPDES
+183 TETAETE
-197 GTVEAAE
+197 TVQAAE

-209 VESPYVETPGIQN
+209 VESPYVETPGTQN
-222 VVLSLGTGNEQI
+222 VVLSLGTGDEQL
-234 SGIVLKYQNLTTG
+234 SDIVLNYKNLTTG
-247 KTYQAKAAGTEE
+247 KAYQTKTAGIEE
-259 DMTRFTMDFSRNGQA
+259 DMIRFTMDFSENGQA

-295 SDLEMDVRFGVNE
+295 SDLGMDVRFGVNE

-327 DADVVTMNEDGE
+327 DADVVTMSADGE
-339 IVSENTVENVL
+339 VISENTVENVL
-350 EQGISD
+350 EQGISE
-356 AVIGGTD
+356 AVASVAD
-363 HLKGAS
+363 NLKGANS
-369 GNVTVVLDPGHDDTH
+369 NVKVVLDPGHDGTH

-392 QEKDLTL
+392 QEADLTL

-406 EELSTYSGITIY
+406 EELSTYNGITVY
-418 MTRESGNCPAGGG
+418 MTRESASCPAGVG
-431 DNTACLDARANLA
+431 DNIACLDARANLA
-444 KNVGAG
+444 KNVGAN

-456 LNTANGAARGVEV
+456 LNTANGTARGVEV
-469 YYPNSNYNAQVGSSG
+469 YYPNSNYNAQVGSNG

-504 TLIRD
+504 TLIRN

-573 EYFGLTKGAKTV
+573 EYFGLTKGAQTV
-585 TLMYTQS
+585 TCTYTQS
-592 REDGSLRLK
+592 RADGSLKIK
-601 WNGLENVDY
+601 WSGLDNVDY
-610 YEIYRNTV
+610 YEIWR
-618 DDTNYPKIDE
+618 DTKDAYDYEKIDE
-628 VSDATSY
+628 VSDATSF
-635 IDDDV
+635 IDDTV
-640 KTGTR
+640 ELGTR
-645 YYYLIRPVFNDGTM
+645 YYYLVRPVFNDGTT

-667 GVALGKTKLKKIS
+667 GVALAKTNFTKIK
-680 AQSGKKITLTWK
+680 AKSGKKVTLTWK
-692 KVSMAEGYLIYRKDG
+692 KVSQAEGYLIYRKDSE
-707 DDGNFNQ
+707 DGKYNQ
-714 IAQVTSGDTLMYT
+714 IGKVTSGKTLTYT
-727 DTVKTN
+727 DTVKSN
-733 NKKYKYKVQAY
+733 NKTYTYKIQAY

-751 GVGTFSDVK
+751 GVGAYSSTKS
-760 VAKTL
+760 AKTL
-765 AKVKITGITSSN
+765 AKAKITGITSSN
-777 AETLTISWKKVDGA
+777 EDMLKISWKKVSGA
-791 KGYIISRSTK
+791 KGYTISRSTSK
-801 KDSGYQEIETVSGAG
+801 NSGYKKIDTVTGK
-816 TTSCSDDTVKAGK
+816 TSYTDDTVKAGK

-835 EAYNVIDGE
+835 EAYNVNSG
-844 TGYGGASDAV
+844 TKGYGGASDAV
-854 SGKTA
+854 AGKTA

-866 IVSDNEKA
+866 IVSTNEKT
-874 LTIKWDKISGAYGY
+874 LTIKWNKITGAYGY

-893 TEEDGT
+893 TDEDGT
-899 YKVIKTIK
+899 YKVVKTIK
-907 SGNTASYKDTS
+907 SGNTTSYKDTS

-928 VETIVKTDGNICYS
+928 VETMVKTGDNICYS
-942 GDSASVEGRTAKKTK
+942 GDSASVEGRTAKKAK
-957 IKYAVSNGSE
+957 IKYAVSNGSN
-967 QIEVKWGAVSG
+967 QIEVNWGAVSG

-984 KRSMS
+984 KRSTS

-999 VKGKNKTTYL
+999 LKGKNNTTYQDKKL
-1009 DENVKT
+1009 KT
-1015 AKTYYYKV
+1015 AKTYYYKI

-1030 GKKGYSGDSAAV
+1030 GKKGYSGNSAAV

-1057 ATSTSVKLEWKAVD
+1057 TGSTSVRLEWKAVD

-1086 DYKKVGQVEGRNT
+1086 GYKKVGQVKGKNT
-1099 RKFEDQTL
+1099 KKYEDKTL

-1114 YQVRAYKSGSAK
+1114 YQVRAYKSNSAK
-1126 DGVASFSKAQKA
+1126 NGVASFSKAQKA

-1166 AQGYVI
+1166 AQGYDI
-1172 CRSSKSRGGF
+1172 YRSDESNSGF
-1182 EKIAEIS
+1182 EKIASIS
-1189 SGTTLTYTDKSVTSG
+1189 SGSTLTYTDKGVKSG

-1209 KMAAT
+1209 KIAAT

-1223 GSYSNV
+1223 GSYSKV
-1229 LQAAVLKQG
+1229 TEVAVLKQG

-1243 TLGENMVLN
+1243 TLGDNNVLN
-1252 VSWNSVEN
+1252 ISWNSVAN
-1260 ADGYELAAAVSQ
+1260 ASGYELAGAVSE

-1278 LQTSGETSFT
+1278 LQTSDATSFT
-1288 HSNLTQGK
+1288 HSNLVQGT

-1309 SKIRMY
+1309 NGIRMY
-1315 GPWSAVKS
+1315 GPWSAVKA

-1336 SVDQMVTY
+1336 TVDQMVSY

-1361 DTAEAFFKILKEEAE
+1361 DSAEAFFKILKEEAE
-1376 AEGVRADLLFAQVML
+1376 AEGVRADVLFAQVML
-1391 ETGGLTFGGDVQA
+1391 ETGGLQFGGDVQP

-1423 YADVRTGLRA
+1423 FADVRTGLRA

-1448 NECVDTRFQY
+1448 NACVDKRFQY
-1458 VSRGTAKYIEWLA
+1458 VSRGTARYVEWLA

>member
-23 VRAAEDGAVRTE
+23 VSAAEDSAVQTE
-35 STVQETETEA
+35 STQKTSPA
-45 SSVEKSS
+45 EKSAQ
-52 RTANAGN
+52 TENAGN
-59 ETEELAEPET
+59 AAEEL
-69 TGTEKTTESAETE
+69 TGTEMTE
-82 TAGTEETTET
+82 TEETTET
-92 EIIETETAE
+92 VTIETETIETEEPAETETSETEKPAETETSETEKPAETETIETETTETESTETETAE
-101 TEEPA
+101 TE
-106 GTETESAG
+106 TEES
-114 TETETTETETGTE
+114 
-127 TETTETETGT
+127 
-137 ETETTETETGTE
+137 TE

-157 ETETTETETETETTE
+157 EEPTE
-172 TETETETEIKT
+172 
-183 TGTETAETEEPDES
+183 TETAETE
-197 GTVEAAE
+197 TVQAAE

-209 VESPYVETPGIQN
+209 VESPYVETPGTQN
-222 VVLSLGTGNEQI
+222 VVLSLGTGDEQL
-234 SGIVLKYQNLTTG
+234 SDIVLNYKNLTTG
-247 KTYQAKAAGTEE
+247 KAYQTKTAGIEE
-259 DMTRFTMDFSRNGQA
+259 DMIRFTMDFSENGQA

-295 SDLEMDVRFGVNE
+295 SDLGMDVRFGVNE

-327 DADVVTMNEDGE
+327 DADVVTMSADGE
-339 IVSENTVENVL
+339 VISENTVENVL

-356 AVIGGTD
+356 AVASVAD
-363 HLKGAS
+363 NLKGANS
-369 GNVTVVLDPGHDDTH
+369 NVKVVLDPGHDGTH
-384 AGASGFGV
+384 AGAPGFGV
-392 QEKDLTL
+392 QEADLTL

-406 EELSTYSGITIY
+406 EELSTYNGITVY
-418 MTRESGNCPAGGG
+418 MTRESASCPAGGG
-431 DNTACLDARANLA
+431 DYIACLDARANLA
-444 KNVGAG
+444 KNVGAN

-456 LNTANGAARGVEV
+456 LNTANGTARGVEV
-469 YYPNSNYNAQVGSSG
+469 YYPNSNYNAQVGSNG

-504 TLIRD
+504 TKIRN

-548 NDYYTYLSSDD
+548 NDYYTYLSSDE

-573 EYFGLTKGAKTV
+573 EYFGLTKGAQTV
-585 TLMYTQS
+585 TCTYTQS
-592 REDGSLRLK
+592 RADGSLKIK
-601 WNGLENVDY
+601 WSGLDNVDY
-610 YEIYRNTV
+610 YEIWR
-618 DDTNYPKIDE
+618 DTKDAYDYEKIDE
-628 VSDATSY
+628 VSDATSF
-635 IDDDV
+635 IDDTV
-640 KTGTR
+640 ELGTR
-645 YYYLIRPVFNDGTM
+645 YYYLVRPVFNDGTT

-667 GVALGKTKLKKIS
+667 GVALAKTNFTKIK
-680 AQSGKKITLTWK
+680 AKSGKKVTLTWK
-692 KVSMAEGYLIYRKDG
+692 KVSQAEGYLIYRKDSE
-707 DDGNFNQ
+707 DGKYNQ
-714 IAQVTSGDTLMYT
+714 IGKVTSGKTLTYT
-727 DTVKTN
+727 DTVKSN
-733 NKKYKYKVQAY
+733 NKTYTYKIQAY

-751 GVGTFSDVK
+751 GVGAYSSTKS
-760 VAKTL
+760 AKTL
-765 AKVKITGITSSN
+765 AKAKITGITSSD
-777 AETLTISWKKVDGA
+777 EEVLKISWKKVSGA

-801 KDSGYQEIETVSGAG
+801 KDSGYSEIDTVSGEK
-816 TTSCSDDTVKAGK
+816 TTSYTDDTVKAGK

-835 EAYNVIDGE
+835 EAYNVNSG
-844 TGYGGASDAV
+844 TKGYGGASDAV
-854 SGKTA
+854 AGKTA

-866 IVSDNEKA
+866 IVSTNEKT
-874 LTIKWDKISGAYGY
+874 LTIKWNKITGAYGY

-893 TEEDGT
+893 TDEDGT
-899 YKVIKTIK
+899 YKVVKTIK
-907 SGNTASYKDTS
+907 SGNTTSYKDTS

-928 VETIVKTDGNICYS
+928 VETMVKTGDNICYS

-957 IKYAVSNGSE
+957 IKYAVSNGSN
-967 QIEVKWGAVSG
+967 QIEVNWGAVSG

-984 KRSMS
+984 KRSTS
-989 KNGTYKVVAT
+989 KNGTYNVIAT
-999 VKGKNKTTYL
+999 VNGKDKTTYQDKKL
-1009 DENVKT
+1009 KT
-1015 AKTYYYKV
+1015 AKTYYYKI

-1057 ATSTSVKLEWKAVD
+1057 TGSTSVRLEWKAVD

-1086 DYKKVGQVEGRNT
+1086 GYKKVGQVKGKNT
-1099 RKFEDQTL
+1099 KKYEDKTL

-1114 YQVRAYKSGSAK
+1114 YQVRAYKSNSAK
-1126 DGVASFSKAQKA
+1126 NGVASFSKAQKA

-1166 AQGYVI
+1166 AQGYDI
-1172 CRSSKSRGGF
+1172 YRSDESNSGF
-1182 EKIAEIS
+1182 EKIASIS
-1189 SGTTLTYTDKSVTSG
+1189 SGSTLTYTDKGVKSG

-1209 KMAAT
+1209 KIAAT

-1223 GSYSNV
+1223 GSYSKV
-1229 LQAAVLKQG
+1229 TEVAVLKQG
-1238 SISSI
+1238 SIYSI
-1243 TLGENMVLN
+1243 TLGDNNVLN
-1252 VSWNSVEN
+1252 ISWNSVAN
-1260 ADGYELAAAVSQ
+1260 ASGYELAGAVSE

-1278 LQTSGETSFT
+1278 LQTSGATSFT
-1288 HSNLTQGK
+1288 HSNLVQGT

-1309 SKIRMY
+1309 NGIRMY
-1315 GPWSAVKS
+1315 GPWSAVKA

-1336 SVDQMVTY
+1336 TVDQMVSY
-1344 YNKRYTFPAD
+1344 YNKRYTFPAE

-1361 DTAEAFFKILKEEAE
+1361 DSAEAFFKILKEEAE
-1376 AEGVRADLLFAQVML
+1376 AEGVRADVLFAQVML
-1391 ETGGLTFGGDVQA
+1391 ETGGLKFGGDVQP

-1423 YADVRTGLRA
+1423 FADVRTGLRA

-1448 NECVDTRFQY
+1448 NACVDKRFQY
-1458 VSRGTAKYIEWLA
+1458 VSRGTARYVEWLA

>member
-23 VRAAEDGAVRTE
+23 VSAAEDSAVQTE
-35 STVQETETEA
+35 STQKTSPA
-45 SSVEKSS
+45 EKSAQ
-52 RTANAGN
+52 TENAGN
-59 ETEELAEPET
+59 AAEEL
-69 TGTEKTTESAETE
+69 TGTEMTE
-82 TAGTEETTET
+82 TEETTET
-92 EIIETETAE
+92 VTIETETIETEEPAETETSETEKPAETETIETETTETESTETETAE
-101 TEEPA
+101 TE
-106 GTETESAG
+106 TEES
-114 TETETTETETGTE
+114 
-127 TETTETETGT
+127 
-137 ETETTETETGTE
+137 TE

-157 ETETTETETETETTE
+157 EEPTE
-172 TETETETEIKT
+172 
-183 TGTETAETEEPDES
+183 TETAETE
-197 GTVEAAE
+197 TVQAAE

-209 VESPYVETPGIQN
+209 VESPYVETPGTQN
-222 VVLSLGTGNEQI
+222 VVLSLGTGDEQL
-234 SGIVLKYQNLTTG
+234 SDIVLNYKNLTTG
-247 KTYQAKAAGTEE
+247 KAYQTKTAGIEE
-259 DMTRFTMDFSRNGQA
+259 DMIRFTMDFSENGQA

-295 SDLEMDVRFGVNE
+295 SDLGMDVRFGVNE

-327 DADVVTMNEDGE
+327 DADVVTMSADGE
-339 IVSENTVENVL
+339 VISENTVENVL
-350 EQGISD
+350 EQGISETVASVAD
-356 AVIGGTD
+356 N
-363 HLKGAS
+363 LKGANS
-369 GNVTVVLDPGHDDTH
+369 NVKVVLDPGHDGTH

-392 QEKDLTL
+392 QEADLTL

-406 EELSTYSGITIY
+406 EELSTYNGITVY
-418 MTRESGNCPAGGG
+418 MTRESASCPAGGG
-431 DNTACLDARANLA
+431 DNIACLDARANLA
-444 KNVGAG
+444 KNVGAN

-456 LNTANGAARGVEV
+456 LNTANGTARGVEV
-469 YYPNSNYNAQVGSSG
+469 YYPNSNYNAQVGSNG

-504 TLIRD
+504 TLIRN

-573 EYFGLTKGAKTV
+573 EYFGLTKGAQTV
-585 TLMYTQS
+585 TCTYTQS
-592 REDGSLRLK
+592 RADGSLKIK
-601 WNGLENVDY
+601 WSGLDNVDY
-610 YEIYRNTV
+610 YEIWR
-618 DDTNYPKIDE
+618 DTKDAYDYEKIDE
-628 VSDATSY
+628 VSDATSF
-635 IDDDV
+635 IDDTV
-640 KTGTR
+640 ELGTR
-645 YYYLIRPVFNDGTM
+645 YYYLVRPVFNDGTT

-667 GVALGKTKLKKIS
+667 GVALAKTNFTKVEAK
-680 AQSGKKITLTWK
+680 SGKKVALTWE
-692 KVSMAEGYLIYRKDG
+692 KVSQAEGYLIYRKDSE
-707 DDGNFNQ
+707 DGKYNQ
-714 IAQVTSGDTLMYT
+714 IGKVTSEKTLTYT
-727 DTVKTN
+727 DTVKSN
-733 NKKYKYKVQAY
+733 NKTYTYKIQAY

-751 GVGTFSDVK
+751 GVGAYSSTKS
-760 VAKTL
+760 AKTL
-765 AKVKITGITSSN
+765 AKAKITGITSSN
-777 AETLTISWKKVDGA
+777 EDMLKISWKKVSGA
-791 KGYIISRSTK
+791 KGYTISRSTSK
-801 KDSGYQEIETVSGAG
+801 NSGYKKIDTVTGK
-816 TTSCSDDTVKAGK
+816 TSYTDDTVKAGK

-835 EAYNVIDGE
+835 EAYNVNSG
-844 TGYGGASDAV
+844 TKGYGGASDAV
-854 SGKTA
+854 AGKTA

-866 IVSDNEKA
+866 IVSTNEKT
-874 LTIKWDKISGAYGY
+874 LTIKWNKITGAYGY

-893 TEEDGT
+893 TDEDGT
-899 YKVIKTIK
+899 YKVVKTIK
-907 SGNTASYKDTS
+907 SGNTTSYKDTS

-928 VETIVKTDGNICYS
+928 VETMVKTGDNICYS
-942 GDSASVEGRTAKKTK
+942 GDSASMEGRTAKKAK
-957 IKYAVSNGSE
+957 IKYAVSNGSN
-967 QIEVKWGAVSG
+967 QIEVNWGAVSG

-984 KRSMS
+984 KRSTS

-999 VKGKNKTTYL
+999 LKGKNNTTYQDKKL
-1009 DENVKT
+1009 KT

-1030 GKKGYSGDSAAV
+1030 GKKGYSGNSAAV

-1057 ATSTSVKLEWKAVD
+1057 TGSTSVRLEWKAVD

-1086 DYKKVGQVEGRNT
+1086 GYKKVGQVKGKST
-1099 RKFEDQTL
+1099 KKYEDKTL

-1114 YQVRAYKSGSAK
+1114 YQVRAYKSNSAK
-1126 DGVASFSKAQKA
+1126 NGVASFSKAQKA

-1166 AQGYVI
+1166 AQGYDI
-1172 CRSSKSRGGF
+1172 YRSDESNSGF
-1182 EKIAEIS
+1182 EKIASIS
-1189 SGTTLTYTDKSVTSG
+1189 SGSTLTYTDKGVKSG

-1209 KMAAT
+1209 KIAAT

-1223 GSYSNV
+1223 GSYSKV
-1229 LQAAVLKQG
+1229 TEVAVLKQG

-1243 TLGENMVLN
+1243 TLGDNNVLN
-1252 VSWNSVEN
+1252 ISWNSVAN
-1260 ADGYELAAAVSQ
+1260 ASGYELAGAVSE

-1278 LQTSGETSFT
+1278 LQTSDATSFT
-1288 HSNLTQGK
+1288 HSNLVQGT

-1309 SKIRMY
+1309 NGIRMY
-1315 GPWSAVKS
+1315 GPWSAVKA

-1336 SVDQMVTY
+1336 TVDQMVSY

-1361 DTAEAFFKILKEEAE
+1361 DSAEAFFKILKEEAE
-1376 AEGVRADLLFAQVML
+1376 AEGVRADVLFAQVML
-1391 ETGGLTFGGDVQA
+1391 ETGGLQFGGDVQP

-1423 YADVRTGLRA
+1423 FADVRTGLRA

-1448 NECVDTRFQY
+1448 NACVDKRFQY
-1458 VSRGTAKYIEWLA
+1458 VSRGTARYVEWLA

>member
-16 MTALPAD
+16 MTALPAH
-23 VRAAEDGAVRTE
+23 VSAAEDSAVQTE
-35 STVQETETEA
+35 STQKTSPA
-45 SSVEKSS
+45 EKSAQ
-52 RTANAGN
+52 TENAGN
-59 ETEELAEPET
+59 AAEEL
-69 TGTEKTTESAETE
+69 TGTEMTE
-82 TAGTEETTET
+82 TEETTET
-92 EIIETETAE
+92 VTIETETIETEEPAETETSETEKPAETETSETEKPAETETIETETTETESTETETAE
-101 TEEPA
+101 TE
-106 GTETESAG
+106 TEES
-114 TETETTETETGTE
+114 
-127 TETTETETGT
+127 
-137 ETETTETETGTE
+137 TE

-157 ETETTETETETETTE
+157 EEPTE
-172 TETETETEIKT
+172 
-183 TGTETAETEEPDES
+183 TETAETE
-197 GTVEAAE
+197 TVQAAE

-209 VESPYVETPGIQN
+209 VESPYVETPGTQN
-222 VVLSLGTGNEQI
+222 VVLSLGTGDEQL
-234 SGIVLKYQNLTTG
+234 SDIVLNYKNLTTG
-247 KTYQAKAAGTEE
+247 KAYQTKTAGIEE
-259 DMTRFTMDFSRNGQA
+259 DMIRFTMDFSENGQA

-295 SDLEMDVRFGVNE
+295 SDLGMDVRFGVNE

-327 DADVVTMNEDGE
+327 DADVVTMSADGE
-339 IVSENTVENVL
+339 VISENTVENVL

-356 AVIGGTD
+356 AVASVAD
-363 HLKGAS
+363 NLKGANS
-369 GNVTVVLDPGHDDTH
+369 NVKVVLDPGHDGTH
-384 AGASGFGV
+384 AGAPGFGV
-392 QEKDLTL
+392 QEADLTL

-406 EELSTYSGITIY
+406 EELSTYNGITVY
-418 MTRESGNCPAGGG
+418 MTRESASCPAGGG
-431 DNTACLDARANLA
+431 DYIACLDARANLA
-444 KNVGAG
+444 KNVGAN

-456 LNTANGAARGVEV
+456 LNTANGTARGVEV
-469 YYPNSNYNAQVGSSG
+469 YYPNSNYNAQVGSNG

-504 TLIRD
+504 TKIRN

-548 NDYYTYLSSDD
+548 NDYYTYLSSDE

-573 EYFGLTKGAKTV
+573 EYFGLTKGAQTV
-585 TLMYTQS
+585 TCTYTQS
-592 REDGSLRLK
+592 RADGSLKIK
-601 WNGLENVDY
+601 WSGLDNVDY
-610 YEIYRNTV
+610 YEIWR
-618 DDTNYPKIDE
+618 DTKDAYDYEKIDE
-628 VSDATSY
+628 VSDATSF
-635 IDDDV
+635 IDDTV
-640 KTGTR
+640 ELGTR
-645 YYYLIRPVFNDGTM
+645 YYYLVRPVFNDGTT

-667 GVALGKTKLKKIS
+667 GVALAKTNFTKIK
-680 AQSGKKITLTWK
+680 AKSGKKVTLTWK
-692 KVSMAEGYLIYRKDG
+692 KVSQAEGYLIYRKDSE
-707 DDGNFNQ
+707 DGKYNQ
-714 IAQVTSGDTLMYT
+714 IGKVTSGKTLTYT
-727 DTVKTN
+727 DTVKSN
-733 NKKYKYKVQAY
+733 NKTYTYKIQAY

-751 GVGTFSDVK
+751 GVGAYSSTKS
-760 VAKTL
+760 AKTL
-765 AKVKITGITSSN
+765 AKAKITGITSSN
-777 AETLTISWKKVDGA
+777 EEVLKISWKKVSGA
-791 KGYIISRSTK
+791 KGYIISRSTSK
-801 KDSGYQEIETVSGAG
+801 NSGYKKIDTVTGK
-816 TTSCSDDTVKAGK
+816 TSYSDDTVKAGK

-835 EAYNVIDGE
+835 EAYNVNSG
-844 TGYGGASDAV
+844 TKGYGGASDAV
-854 SGKTA
+854 AGKTA

-866 IVSDNEKA
+866 IVSTNEKT
-874 LTIKWDKISGAYGY
+874 LTIKWNKITGAYGY

-893 TEEDGT
+893 TDEDGT
-899 YKVIKTIK
+899 YKVVKTIK
-907 SGNTASYKDTS
+907 SGNTTSYKDTS

-928 VETIVKTDGNICYS
+928 VETMVKTGDNICYS

-957 IKYAVSNGSE
+957 IKYAVSNGSN
-967 QIEVKWGAVSG
+967 QIEVNWGAVSG

-984 KRSMS
+984 KRSTS
-989 KNGTYKVVAT
+989 KNGTYNVIAT
-999 VKGKNKTTYL
+999 VNGKNKTTYQ
-1009 DENVKT
+1009 DKNVKT

-1030 GKKGYSGDSAAV
+1030 GKKGYSGDSAVV

-1057 ATSTSVKLEWKAVD
+1057 TGSTSVRLEWKAVD

-1086 DYKKVGQVEGRNT
+1086 GYKKVGQVKGKNT
-1099 RKFEDQTL
+1099 KKYEDKTL

-1114 YQVRAYKSGSAK
+1114 YQVRAYKSNSAK
-1126 DGVASFSKAQKA
+1126 NGVASFSKAQKA

-1166 AQGYVI
+1166 AQGYDI
-1172 CRSSKSRGGF
+1172 YRSDESNSGF
-1182 EKIAEIS
+1182 EKIASIS
-1189 SGTTLTYTDKSVTSG
+1189 SGSTLTYTDKGIKSG

-1209 KMAAT
+1209 KIAAT

-1223 GSYSNV
+1223 GSYSKV
-1229 LQAAVLKQG
+1229 TEVAVLKQG

-1243 TLGENMVLN
+1243 TLGDNNVLN
-1252 VSWNSVEN
+1252 ISWNSVAN
-1260 ADGYELAAAVSQ
+1260 ASGYELAGAVSE

-1278 LQTSGETSFT
+1278 LQTSGATSFT
-1288 HSNLTQGK
+1288 HSNLVQGT

-1309 SKIRMY
+1309 NGIRMY
-1315 GPWSAVKS
+1315 GPWSAVKA

-1336 SVDQMVTY
+1336 TVDQMVSY

-1361 DTAEAFFKILKEEAE
+1361 DSAEAFFKILKEEAE
-1376 AEGVRADLLFAQVML
+1376 AEGVRADVLFAQVML
-1391 ETGGLTFGGDVQA
+1391 ETGGLKFGGDVQP

-1448 NECVDTRFQY
+1448 NACVDKRFQY
-1458 VSRGTAKYIEWLA
+1458 VSRGTARYVEWLA